1 MALDLEAYHKD
12 IEDERRQD
20 EERAAQEANQAA
32 WEAKPFYSK
41 AATIISED
49 VGAIADAAGDRL
61 GKIRDAYSAYHDA
74 QVASRDKYGIYIPTP
89 EVQEAGDNL
98 RGVVL
103 EPVTHPIKSFV
114 GGYIN
119 QKADEG
125 STIAQDVRQSETFV
139 HYFMTPEDKLK
150 KAKEIEDT
158 TGISADAFINDDVAY
173 KQALNVYDYKRA
185 KAAVMPEDQAMEA
198 VWQEFPELRNVSLT
212 NPNDAAL
219 ALHDMDSVR
228 QTHGIVETF
237 NHFIALGNK
246 ELEYNNLQ
254 YKIMTN
260 RADDND
266 RERAADLE
274 RMIAEDKKTAPSFF
288 DDPLSAIVGGMASSG
303 PEMLQSI
310 REGVRDGLITAEAAA
325 IVGAALG
332 TGVEPLGGTLVG
344 GAAGAGAG
352 FITGFVRSVFGSVA
366 RRQAMRT
373 AITRGMQFGAFEG
386 MRRPE
391 TGSRYAEYGNMKDTD
406 GNPLLTDN
414 DRRLYATLGGAANAG
429 IEMANFG
436 IATKPLSRG
445 AVNFLT
451 KGGTDKYAVDAIK
464 GVVDVAKYDVAK
476 RESVAAFAKAQV
488 KDTLKIAATE
498 SAEEGAQSI
507 ADDLIHNRIVD
518 ASDGRAA
525 DKAYSIG
532 DIAAN
537 ALVASVEAIPA
548 GLGFGMASSLGGGSL
563 GSVRHAQRLFS
574 EKAKEELA
582 AQKTMTGTV
591 MLNRLQQVASS
602 AKLKETAPDVQQK
615 IIRTQV
621 QGSGFEN
628 AYIDTAMAVKKENG
642 LADLKEVAKTAGI
655 REEELEKTIQSGG
668 HLFVPAEK
676 YAQSAASPQLL
687 ESVSF
692 SPETDSLARM
702 KENAK
707 MLSDALET
715 AQKRAVHARAD
726 IVKSIADEYFPEAR
740 ENLDEQEKARLYGER
755 DMAKAVIAQ
764 NTESPA
770 EGWRSL
776 YNDFTAARDE
786 ILQPAMDALSK
797 GMKQGVDILPLGEDG
812 RGIRVSNNA
821 PWYQEY
827 YKQHGKAPNQAQL
840 RDLAYLLT
848 VGDAS
853 APNVEGWIPTT
864 REAAEAMDAARGELD
879 ELNGHIQT
887 LENIKERMMKV
898 DSFEVKGSAG
908 LSPEGY
914 KLYRQ
919 IIEMLEKIGGEQK
932 EDKQTKVA
940 RMNAMLFAHHADIF
954 AAAMRTQEGKEEY
967 TALNYF
973 RDRFALRYGGTDMR
987 SNEDVLH
994 QAVRAGL
1001 NLDEQVQV
1009 VGFDTLANDL
1019 KGKSDKEIIAYISKL
1034 SRTEPIPVADFK
1046 ALVGLPKDNDRY
1058 GQRHLIRGK
1067 ANQSAANRAARN
1079 TVLSNFRD
1087 VVQHAVVV
1095 EVVPNTKKKSLH
1107 GLQGAKWRTQKRK
1120 NEVENYYRLMV
1131 PVRINGR
1138 IRTLVIVAEEHNGV
1152 VSSPTS
1158 VKVYEIY
1165 YAKKHPLATAPITET
1180 SSKAGAKAG
1189 VSVAEE
1195 DALSTI
1201 SIRDMLTGVKD
1212 ADGNLYAQSATNVPS
1227 SEKEAVRKQ
1236 YEGTEQWMKAPN
1248 GKPTNLTEDQ
1258 WVAVRTPAFKAWFGD
1273 WEQAARLM
1281 LPRHAENLE
1290 EAAAAARSIAGKR
1303 LTNDLLGVDAF
1314 LSNKNI
1320 GKMVSASAT
1329 RKSVDA
1335 RVHALAVANVDRLF
1349 SRAITEYT
1357 HKDRDNDKNI
1367 KQIHRMFSPFVVGDN
1382 VFVAK
1387 LTVKELVQEKEG
1399 NRLYSVEAL
1408 EIKEASRKWN
1418 AAYNATE
1425 GVLTSF
1431 PQEAFDNIIARFLP
1445 DGKNCSKIVDE
1456 NGEPMVVYHGSDAEF
1471 EVFDRTKGRSGMDIQ
1486 GMFFSPWDYE
1496 SEGYGKNVR
1505 AFFLNI
1511 KNPATG
1517 SKSYEVFSKY
1527 KSENYAG
1534 IKARD
1539 ELEHSGYD
1547 GVASGNMEDE
1557 DLEFI
1562 AFEPNQIKSATD
1574 NNGAFS
1580 PDDANIYHQKD
1591 SLEKNVGESTHAI
1604 PLDDGQGKVV
1614 DIQFVDVD
1622 EKRALQSPHIGIRFS
1637 DEEYKIGDDV
1647 ENSHNWVDGDW
1658 TDEELDGT
1666 STVNVAEPWSYD
1678 SLDELKE
1685 TAIKRLNKA
1694 GRYPYD
1700 YAYLVA
1706 GTSSDYGE
1714 DTNESIIRN
1723 AEVVGILK
1731 LVRESEAES
1740 FNQMLRQEV
1749 KGEISKEDGKRI
1761 ITLFERAD
1769 ESTFM
1774 HEMGHM
1780 FLMDLDELAKMDE
1793 ASAKELETVN
1803 AWAEWHE
1810 GAADEYAE
1818 TDFADEFRDHENAIL
1833 AAKKSGDVVAE
1844 KAALERWR
1852 QERFARGFEMYLS
1865 EGKAPSAAMRS
1876 VFRRFKAFLRKIYNL
1891 AKNAGAMPSVEVQ
1904 AVMARMIATE
1914 NEIAEAKLD
1923 ERFRPIEKLLGK
1935 ESVESL
1941 LGETEAELYKRW
1953 TQEAQEE
1960 AEDILRKRVMN
1971 DLKKEAR
1978 EELNQKVEAERERK
1992 RAELENDPVYLA
2004 EYAMRQGGST
2014 DVVMNWFPSYAA
2026 YKKARGKRKTL
2037 ENELKD
2043 YITEYARKLDEQI
2056 MQAHLSDENV
2066 ARAMQ
2071 TPKAYHRRLAIESA
2085 ALRRK
2090 ERLMRLLG
2098 GNAPEEVKK
2107 KAVAEAKKA
2116 ESPTRRGTK
2125 QEVRKE
2131 YERSAY
2137 EHERF
2142 MREEARA
2149 YLREREISES
2159 CNPRFFRR
2167 NERKYARAMDK
2178 AAAAGKWSEV
2188 LALKEQQAF
2197 AAACAYEAEKNEKR
2211 LNQLL
2216 ANVKRKLS
2224 ARTVR
2229 LAADERYW
2237 LNHIGY
2243 LLGLKAN
2250 DEEKPVKCAKL
2261 SELFEQYKDNNDI
2274 DACDPSDLLDVIT
2287 EGKKRYQEMQLD
2299 DFADI
2304 VNALGILYNA
2314 GRRRNEML
2322 TKSMQ
2327 GKTTDDILGEIF
2339 TDDTALKPSGIVEH
2353 PVSDDIGGMGYSE
2366 LVARIPLLG
2375 EVVAKAAQEGNIQL
2389 TKPELILRLM
2399 GDKAH
2404 RYIYGTYD
2412 RAQMKESELLEEKRA
2427 ALEKIFSVYSR
2438 REKMKWKDRNIDA
2451 HGDMISKENVLCL
2464 AMNWGTETNRKR
2476 VMDDIGQRFDVM
2488 RTLKENMTEK
2498 DWKVVQE
2505 VWNLLDTFWEESAR
2519 TEERLNGARVGK
2531 VPASAFTIETADG
2544 KEITL
2549 RGGYYPLRYNPKKAS
2564 KVNDKQTE
2572 EDVKGRMTGA
2582 QVFGTKRSHVK
2593 ERSEGDVIAPVLL
2606 RFDVLKDHIF
2616 NASHNIAF
2624 RIAARDVY
2632 RIINDKKFEAYVSS
2646 TYGRPIYDYLKQWAV
2661 DVWAVPVEASDSAA
2675 SGINRIIGGL
2685 RRNSTMA
2692 IMGWRLWP
2700 CLENVMTNTFLNMDK
2715 IGVRK
2720 TAKAYLEGL
2729 PIFGRGP
2736 KALRDMAK
2744 KSAFMADRISN
2755 MERDIRR
2762 DPHIFDPTYAPL
2774 EFLRDNAYFGISFTD
2789 QLFSVPLWNKV
2800 YQEAFPK
2807 ALAQINEENEANKR
2821 TYQEAQN
2828 RVHELRAEIY
2838 DLRREMEEK
2847 VDPLLQ
2853 EIIREKNKERIR
2865 EMKKHVRE
2873 KKERIRAKEKEFAE
2887 AGIALERAG
2896 ELPIY
2901 DEAERIRE
2909 AEMRAV
2915 QAGDAAVRDTFGS
2928 GQTKDISGAQR
2939 TRSELFKLF
2948 TSFFSFFNT
2957 QYNAALEA
2965 HYRGKYSKTGYKH
2978 IHVWMPLARTIL
2990 FRIVLVGILGGLG
3003 KAALGLDGG
3012 DDKDKYRKVQDPKTG
3027 EITKV
3032 EIPWEERW
3040 MNTVMKN
3047 TLSTATGMFPG
3058 IRDLAGLALDR
3069 IFDGT
3074 TYGRTFEF
3082 GSVASRGFDQAQ
3094 ATWNLIMKKGED
3106 DLKREEEEAK
3116 ERERVKKMTRKQRE
3130 KYEEEKKYKKPKKE
3144 VGYVDIA
3151 KSAAQTVSTFTA
3163 SRHGITNTPSDGLFS
3178 IAQFAV
3184 DMMET
3189 DNYYDP
3195 DIRNVLRA
3203 VIFDKKLREKE
3214 VPKKPEPPKKKQRR
3228 TRGRKERTND

>member
-98 RGVVL
+98 RGAVL

-212 NPNDAAL
+212 NPTEAAL

-274 RMIAEDKKTAPSFF
+274 RMIAEDKKVAPSFF

-332 TGVEPLGGTLVG
+332 TGIEPLGGTLVG

-352 FITGFVRSVFGSVA
+352 FVTGFVRSVFGSAA

-391 TGSRYAEYGNMKDTD
+391 TGSRYAKYGNMKDTD

-414 DRRLYATLGGAANAG
+414 DRRFYSALGGAANAG
-429 IEMANFG
+429 IEMVGLG

-464 GVVDVAKYDVAK
+464 GVVDAAKYDVAK

-507 ADDLIHNRIVD
+507 ADDLIHNRIVS

-563 GSVRHAQRLFS
+563 GSVRHARRLFS

-655 REEELEKTIQSGG
+655 RDEELQKTIESGG

-740 ENLDEQEKARLYGER
+740 ENLDEQEKARLYSER

-827 YKQHGKAPNQAQL
+827 YKEHGKAPNQAQL

-864 REAAEAMDAARGELD
+864 REVAEAMDAARGELD
-879 ELNGHIQT
+879 ELNGHIKT

-919 IIEMLEKIGGEQK
+919 IMEMLEKIGGEQK

-967 TALNYF
+967 TALDYF
-973 RDRFALRYGGTDMR
+973 KDRFALRYGGTDMR
-987 SNEDVLH
+987 DGFAQSSSARRLKEDMLAWKQKVDDFLAGKLPLHNNVVMRSPLVFDLIGADSTLDIAIDRNILQKLVDKHHFTRRNLLELPKKIADPLFVLRAIDTKTGVEDTQKRIVVIDMEINGATVMVPFVVNTAQGMNKIASAYGREKSPGQPNDQWYIDRLNQKNLLYINKNRTARWVATRTGAAGRHNAPLTKQSFSKLSIPDETALGKLKKENQGFYQSAWHGTPHDFREFLLEMIGTGEGAQTHGWGLYFAQNREVSEWYKAVLGEVQRVIIHAGDKTYAMHPDGYRIERNSGDALQEGSPIEIALSAFEDSDANVENAIRETTDYLEKMERIKDSAARERNKNLIREALRILQEEADAWKLEKKKSSLFKVEIPDDDVL
-994 QAVRAGL
+994 
-1001 NLDEQVQV
+1001 LDEQKSIADQHKNVREL
-1009 VGFDTLANDL
+1009 LANIVKEDGGRLL
-1019 KGKSDKEIIAYISKL
+1019 KYLGY
-1034 SRTEPIPVADFK
+1034 
-1046 ALVGLPKDNDRY
+1046 
-1058 GQRHLIRGK
+1058 
-1067 ANQSAANRAARN
+1067 
-1079 TVLSNFRD
+1079 
-1087 VVQHAVVV
+1087 
-1095 EVVPNTKKKSLH
+1095 
-1107 GLQGAKWRTQKRK
+1107 
-1120 NEVENYYRLMV
+1120 
-1131 PVRINGR
+1131 
-1138 IRTLVIVAEEHNGV
+1138 EEHN
-1152 VSSPTS
+1152 
-1158 VKVYEIY
+1158 KR
-1165 YAKKHPLATAPITET
+1165 YAEVMQEYRRLESLIAFGKRVGDGMFVTKFLRA
-1180 SSKAGAKAG
+1180 AGHTNEEVDIFRRDHAKA
-1189 VSVAEE
+1189 V
-1195 DALSTI
+1195 
-1201 SIRDMLTGVKD
+1201 TG
-1212 ADGNLYAQSATNVPS
+1212 
-1227 SEKEAVRKQ
+1227 KERLIKE
-1236 YEGTEQWMKAPN
+1236 YSKSKKELEQK
-1248 GKPTNLTEDQ
+1248 
-1258 WVAVRTPAFKAWFGD
+1258 
-1273 WEQAARLM
+1273 
-1281 LPRHAENLE
+1281 
-1290 EAAAAARSIAGKR
+1290 IAGFAK
-1303 LTNDLLGVDAF
+1303 AF
-1314 LSNKNI
+1314 FKDENILKNI
-1320 GKMVSASAT
+1320 TGENFY
-1329 RKSVDA
+1329 D
-1335 RVHALAVANVDRLF
+1335 AVAHVHE
-1349 SRAITEYT
+1349 S
-1357 HKDRDNDKNI
+1357 
-1367 KQIHRMFSPFVVGDN
+1367 
-1382 VFVAK
+1382 
-1387 LTVKELVQEKEG
+1387 QE
-1399 NRLYSVEAL
+1399 
-1408 EIKEASRKWN
+1408 EASR
-1418 AAYNATE
+1418 Y
-1425 GVLTSF
+1425 
-1431 PQEAFDNIIARFLP
+1431 
-1445 DGKNCSKIVDE
+1445 
-1456 NGEPMVVYHGSDAEF
+1456 
-1471 EVFDRTKGRSGMDIQ
+1471 
-1486 GMFFSPWDYE
+1486 
-1496 SEGYGKNVR
+1496 
-1505 AFFLNI
+1505 LNI
-1511 KNPATG
+1511 H
-1517 SKSYEVFSKY
+1517 
-1527 KSENYAG
+1527 G
-1534 IKARD
+1534 IK
-1539 ELEHSGYD
+1539 GITYD
-1547 GVASGNMEDE
+1547 GQRDGRCFVI
-1557 DLEFI
+1557 F
-1562 AFEPNQIKSATD
+1562 
-1574 NNGAFS
+1574 
-1580 PDDANIYHQKD
+1580 DD
-1591 SLEKNVGESTHAI
+1591 
-1604 PLDDGQGKVV
+1604 
-1614 DIQFVDVD
+1614 
-1622 EKRALQSPHIGIRFS
+1622 
-1637 DEEYKIGDDV
+1637 
-1647 ENSHNWVDGDW
+1647 
-1658 TDEELDGT
+1658 
-1666 STVNVAEPWSYD
+1666 
-1678 SLDELKE
+1678 
-1685 TAIKRLNKA
+1685 KA
-1694 GRYPYD
+1694 
-1700 YAYLVA
+1700 V
-1706 GTSSDYGE
+1706 
-1714 DTNESIIRN
+1714 SII
-1723 AEVVGILK
+1723 EK
-1731 LVRESEAES
+1731 

-1749 KGEISKEDGKRI
+1749 RGEISKEDGKRI
-1761 ITLFERAD
+1761 ITLFESAD

-1793 ASAKELETVN
+1793 ASAKDLETVN
-1803 AWAEWHE
+1803 AWAQWRE

-1833 AAKKSGDVVAE
+1833 AAKKAGDTVAE
-1844 KAALERWR
+1844 KAAMERWR
-1852 QERFARGFEMYLS
+1852 QERFARGFEMYLA
-1865 EGKAPSAAMRS
+1865 EGKAPSAAVRG

-1891 AKNAGAMPSVEVQ
+1891 AKNVGAMPSVEVQ

-1978 EELNQKVEAERERK
+1978 EEFNQKVEAERERK

-2043 YITEYARKLDEQI
+2043 YMTEYARKLDEQI
-2056 MQAHLSDENV
+2056 MQEHLSDENV

-2116 ESPTRRGTK
+2116 ESQTRRGTK

-2178 AAAAGKWSEV
+2178 AAAAGKWSDV

-2197 AAACAYEAEKNEKR
+2197 AAACAYEAERNEDR
-2211 LNQLL
+2211 LNKLVES
-2216 ANVKRKLS
+2216 VKRKLS

-2261 SELFEQYKDNNDI
+2261 SELFARYQENIDI

-2304 VNALGILYNA
+2304 VNALGILYNV

-2327 GKTTDDILGEIF
+2327 GKTTDDVLGEIF
-2339 TDDTALKPSGIVEH
+2339 TDDTALKPSGIVEN
-2353 PVSDDIGGMGYSE
+2353 PVSEDTGGIGYGE
-2366 LVARIPLLG
+2366 LL
-2375 EVVAKAAQEGNIQL
+2375 AKMPFVGKVLAKYGQEGSLLL
-2389 TKPELILRLM
+2389 TKPELIMRLI
-2399 GDKAH
+2399 GEKAH
-2404 RYIYGTYD
+2404 RYLYGTYE
-2412 RAQMKESELLEEKRA
+2412 RAQMKESEILGEKKEE
-2427 ALEKIFSVYSR
+2427 LEKIFSVYTR
-2438 REKMKWKDRNIDA
+2438 KERMKWKDRNIDA
-2451 HGDMISKENVLCL
+2451 HGDMLSKENVLCI
-2464 AMNWGTETNRKR
+2464 AMNWGTFTNRKR
-2476 VMDDIGQRFDVM
+2476 VLDGVGQKFDVI
-2488 RTLKENMTEK
+2488 RTLHENMTEK

-2519 TEERLNGARVGK
+2519 TEERLNGAHIGK
-2531 VPASAFTIETADG
+2531 VPAHEFTIKTADG
-2544 KEITL
+2544 KEVTL
-2549 RGGYYPLRYNPKKAS
+2549 KGGYYPLRYNAEKS
-2564 KVNDKQTE
+2564 SNVQDKTAE
-2572 EDVKGRMTGA
+2572 EAAKGTMTGA
-2582 QVFGTKRSHVK
+2582 QVFGTKRGHTKARV
-2593 ERSEGDVIAPVLL
+2593 EGDVVLPVLL
-2606 RFDVLKDHIF
+2606 EFSVLQEHVY
-2616 NASHNIAF
+2616 NAAHNIAF

-2646 TYGRPIYDYLKQWAV
+2646 NYGRPVYKYLKQWAV
-2661 DVWAVPVEASDSAA
+2661 DVWAIPADGTDLAGSAISRA
-2675 SGINRIIGGL
+2675 L
-2685 RRNSTMA
+2685 AAFRRNSTMA
-2692 IMGWRLWP
+2692 IMGWRVWP
-2700 CLENVMTNTFLNMDK
+2700 VVENVSNIAPVVDK
-2715 IGVRK
+2715 LGARRALQAVIAFALHPK
-2720 TAKAYLEGL
+2720 TLLA
-2729 PIFGRGP
+2729 
-2736 KALRDMAK
+2736 MSK
-2744 KSAFMADRISN
+2744 KSIFMADRINN
-2755 MERDIRR
+2755 MERDVRR
-2762 DPHIFDPTYAPL
+2762 DSHTFDPTYKPL
-2774 EFLRDNAYFGISFTD
+2774 EFLRDNAYRALSFTD
-2789 QLFSVPLWNKV
+2789 LALSVPTWNSA
-2800 YQEAFPK
+2800 YNEAFPK
-2807 ALAQINEENEANKR
+2807 AMAQINEENEANKR

-2838 DLRREMEEK
+2838 DLRREMEEI
-2847 VDPLLQ
+2847 VDPSLQ
-2853 EIIREKNKERIR
+2853 
-2865 EMKKHVRE
+2865 
-2873 KKERIRAKEKEFAE
+2873 ERIRAKEKEFAE

-2928 GQTKDISGAQR
+2928 GQTKDLAAIQR
-2939 TRSELFKLF
+2939 SRNEAVKMF
-2948 TSFFSFFNT
+2948 TSFYSFFNT
-2957 QYNAALEA
+2957 QFNAVLESYYGGKYNADG
-2965 HYRGKYSKTGYKH
+2965 YRH
-2978 IHVWMPLARTIL
+2978 IRVWMPFARSML
-2990 FRIVLVGILGGLG
+2990 YRIILVGLIGGLG
-3003 KAALGLDGG
+3003 KAALGLEG
-3012 DDKDKYRKVQDPKTG
+3012 DDDRDKYRNVVDPKTG
-3027 EITKV
+3027 KTTKV
-3032 EIPWEERW
+3032 EVPWEERW
-3040 MNTVMKN
+3040 MNVIGKN
-3047 TLSTATGMFPG
+3047 TVSTATGMIPLV
-3058 IRDLAGLALDR
+3058 RDLIGMVTDAL
-3069 IFDGT
+3069 FDGT
-3074 TYGRTFEF
+3074 ARGRNFEV
-3082 GSVASRGFDQAQ
+3082 GSVLSRGGKQAV

-3106 DLKREEEEAK
+3106 DLKREAEEAK

-3130 KYEEEKKYKKPKKE
+3130 KYEEGKKYKKPKKE

-3163 SRHGITNTPSDGLFS
+3163 SRHGVTNTLSDGVFS
-3178 IAQFAV
+3178 AVQFAV

-3195 DIRNVLRA
+3195 RVTNVMRA

-3214 VPKKPEPPKKKQRR
+3214 VPKKPEPPKKQRR

>member
-1 MALDLEAYHKD
+1 MAFDLEGYLQ
-12 IEDERRQD
+12 EGR
-20 EERAAQEANQAA
+20 EEREQREAAQAEREAKEANQAA

-49 VGAIADAAGDRL
+49 VGAIADAAGDRI
-61 GKIRDAYSAYHDA
+61 GKIKDAYSAYYETQA
-74 QVASRDKYGIYIPTP
+74 ASRDKYGIYIPTP

-185 KAAVMPEDQAMEA
+185 KTAVMPEDQAMEA

-212 NPNDAAL
+212 NPTEAAL

-274 RMIAEDKKTAPSFF
+274 RMIAEDKKVAPSFF

-303 PEMLQSI
+303 PEMLQII

-332 TGVEPLGGTLVG
+332 TGIEPLGGTLVG
-344 GAAGAGAG
+344 GAG
-352 FITGFVRSVFGSVA
+352 FTTGFVRSVFGSAV

-391 TGSRYAEYGNMKDTD
+391 TGSRFAEYGNMKDTD

-436 IATKPLSRG
+436 IVTKPLSRG

-464 GVVDVAKYDVAK
+464 GIVDSAKYDVAK

-498 SAEEGAQSI
+498 SAEEGTQSI
-507 ADDLIHNRIVD
+507 ADDLIHNRIID

-563 GSVRHAQRLFS
+563 GSVRHARRLFS

-621 QGSGFEN
+621 QGTGFEN

-655 REEELEKTIQSGG
+655 RDEELQKTIESGG

-692 SPETDSLARM
+692 SPETDSAARM

-740 ENLDEQEKARLYGER
+740 ENLDEQEKARLYSER

-786 ILQPAMDALSK
+786 ILQPAIDALSK

-853 APNVEGWIPTT
+853 APQVDGWIPTT

-879 ELNGHIQT
+879 ELNGHIKT

-954 AAAMRTQEGKEEY
+954 AAAMRTQEGKEKY
-967 TALNYF
+967 TALDYF

-987 SNEDVLH
+987 QN
-994 QAVRAGL
+994 GL
-1001 NLDEQVQV
+1001 
-1009 VGFDTLANDL
+1009 
-1019 KGKSDKEIIAYISKL
+1019 Y
-1034 SRTEPIPVADFK
+1034 
-1046 ALVGLPKDNDRY
+1046 
-1058 GQRHLIRGK
+1058 
-1067 ANQSAANRAARN
+1067 
-1079 TVLSNFRD
+1079 
-1087 VVQHAVVV
+1087 
-1095 EVVPNTKKKSLH
+1095 
-1107 GLQGAKWRTQKRK
+1107 
-1120 NEVENYYRLMV
+1120 
-1131 PVRINGR
+1131 
-1138 IRTLVIVAEEHNGV
+1138 
-1152 VSSPTS
+1152 
-1158 VKVYEIY
+1158 
-1165 YAKKHPLATAPITET
+1165 
-1180 SSKAGAKAG
+1180 
-1189 VSVAEE
+1189 
-1195 DALSTI
+1195 
-1201 SIRDMLTGVKD
+1201 
-1212 ADGNLYAQSATNVPS
+1212 QSATDVPS
-1227 SEKEAVRKQ
+1227 AEKEAVRKQ

-1335 RVHALAVANVDRLF
+1335 RVHAIAVANVDRLF

-1367 KQIHRMFSPFVVGDN
+1367 KQIHRVFSPFVVGDN

-1445 DGKNCSKIVDE
+1445 DGKDCSKIVDE

-1486 GMFFSPWDYE
+1486 GMFFSPWAYE

-1557 DLEFI
+1557 DLEYI
-1562 AFEPNQIKSATD
+1562 AFEPNQIKSAMD

-1591 SLEKNVGESTHAI
+1591 SLEKKVGESAHAI

-1637 DEEYKIGDDV
+1637 DEEYKLGDDV

-1749 KGEISKEDGKRI
+1749 RGEISKEDGKRI
-1761 ITLFERAD
+1761 ITLFESAD

-1978 EELNQKVEAERERK
+1978 EEFNQKVEAERERK

-2056 MQAHLSDENV
+2056 MQEHLSDENV

-2107 KAVAEAKKA
+2107 KAVAEAKKQE
-2116 ESPTRRGTK
+2116 ESQTRRGTK

-2197 AAACAYEAEKNEKR
+2197 AAACAYEAERNEDR
-2211 LNQLL
+2211 LNKLVEG
-2216 ANVKRKLS
+2216 VKRKLN

-2250 DEEKPVKCAKL
+2250 DEEKPVNCAKL
-2261 SELFEQYKDNNDI
+2261 SELFTRYQENIDI

-2304 VNALGILYNA
+2304 VNALGILYNV

-2327 GKTTDDILGEIF
+2327 GKTTDDIIGDIV

-2451 HGDMISKENVLCL
+2451 HGDMLSKENVLCL
-2464 AMNWGTETNRKR
+2464 AMNWGTFTNRKR
-2476 VMDDIGQRFDVM
+2476 VMDDIGQKFDVI
-2488 RTLKENMTEK
+2488 RTLHENMTEK

-2531 VPASAFTIETADG
+2531 VPAHEFTIKTADG

-2549 RGGYYPLRYNPKKAS
+2549 KGGYYPLRYNPKKAS
-2564 KVNDKQTE
+2564 KIGDKQTE

-2675 SGINRIIGGL
+2675 MGINRIIGGL

-2692 IMGWRLWP
+2692 IMGWRMWP
-2700 CLENVMTNTFLNMDK
+2700 CLENMLTNTLLNMDK
-2715 IGVRK
+2715 IGIRK
-2720 TAKAYLEGL
+2720 TMSAYFEGL
-2729 PIFGRGP
+2729 PVISKGP

-2744 KSAFMADRISN
+2744 KSSFMADRINN

-2762 DPHIFDPTYAPL
+2762 DPHIFDPTYRPL
-2774 EFLRDNAYFGISFTD
+2774 EFLRDNAYFCMGFTD
-2789 QLFSVPLWNKV
+2789 QLFSVPLWSKV
-2800 YQEAFPK
+2800 YKEAFPK
-2807 ALAQINEENEANKR
+2807 AMAHINEENEANKR

-2838 DLRREMEEK
+2838 DLRREMEEI
-2847 VDPLLQ
+2847 VDPSLQ
-2853 EIIREKNKERIR
+2853 
-2865 EMKKHVRE
+2865 
-2873 KKERIRAKEKEFAE
+2873 ERIRAKEKEFAE

-2928 GQTKDISGAQR
+2928 GQTKDLAGVQR

-2957 QYNAALEA
+2957 QYNASLEA
-2965 HYRGKYSKTGYKH
+2965 HYGGKYGKGGYKH

-2990 FRIVLVGILGGLG
+2990 FRMILVGILGGLG
-3003 KAALGLDGG
+3003 KAALGLEG
-3012 DDKDKYRKVQDPKTG
+3012 DDDRDKYQNVVDPKTG
-3027 EITKV
+3027 KTTKV
-3032 EIPWEERW
+3032 EVPWEDRW
-3040 MNTVMKN
+3040 MKTVLKN

-3058 IRDLAGLALDR
+3058 IRDIAGFALDR

-3074 TYGRTFEF
+3074 TYGRSLEF
-3082 GSVASRGFDQAQ
+3082 GSVASRGWKQAA
-3094 ATWNLIMKKGED
+3094 ATWNLIRKKGDD
-3106 DLKREEEEAK
+3106 DLKREAEKVK

-3163 SRHGITNTPSDGLFS
+3163 SHHGVTNTLSDGVFS
-3178 IAQFAV
+3178 AVQFAV

-3195 DIRNVLRA
+3195 RVTNVMRA

-3214 VPKKPEPPKKKQRR
+3214 VPKKPESPKKKQRG

>member
-1 MALDLEAYHKD
+1 MAFDLEGYLQ
-12 IEDERRQD
+12 EGR
-20 EERAAQEANQAA
+20 EEREQREAAQAEREAKEANQAE

-61 GKIRDAYSAYHDA
+61 GKIKDAYSAYYEA
-74 QVASRDKYGIYIPTP
+74 QAASRDKYGIYIPTP

-125 STIAQDVRQSETFV
+125 STIAQNVRNTETFT
-139 HYFMTPEDKLK
+139 HYFMTHEDKLK

-158 TGISADAFINDDVAY
+158 TGISSDAFINDDVAY

-212 NPNDAAL
+212 NPTEAAL

-274 RMIAEDKKTAPSFF
+274 QMIAEDKKTAPSFF

-325 IVGAALG
+325 LAGAALG
-332 TGVEPLGGTLVG
+332 TGIEPLGGTLVG
-344 GAAGAGAG
+344 GAAGATGGFVVGTARSVITRATMGQLARAGLGAG
-352 FITGFVRSVFGSVA
+352 
-366 RRQAMRT
+366 MRV
-373 AITRGMQFGAFEG
+373 GAFEG

-414 DRRLYATLGGAANAG
+414 DRRFYAALGGAANAG

-464 GVVDVAKYDVAK
+464 GIVDSAKYDVAK

-507 ADDLIHNRIVD
+507 ADDLIHNRIVG

-563 GSVRHAQRLFS
+563 GSVRHARRLFF

-621 QGSGFEN
+621 QGTGFEN

-655 REEELEKTIQSGG
+655 REEELQKTIESGG

-692 SPETDSLARM
+692 SPETDSAARM

-740 ENLDEQEKARLYGER
+740 ETLDKQEKARLHSER

-786 ILQPAMDALSK
+786 ILQPAIDALSK

-827 YKQHGKAPNQAQL
+827 YKEHGKAPNQAQL

-853 APNVEGWIPTT
+853 APQVEGWIPTT

-954 AAAMRTQEGKEEY
+954 AAAMRTQEGKEKY
-967 TALNYF
+967 TALDYF

-987 SNEDVLH
+987 QN
-994 QAVRAGL
+994 GL
-1001 NLDEQVQV
+1001 
-1009 VGFDTLANDL
+1009 
-1019 KGKSDKEIIAYISKL
+1019 Y
-1034 SRTEPIPVADFK
+1034 
-1046 ALVGLPKDNDRY
+1046 
-1058 GQRHLIRGK
+1058 
-1067 ANQSAANRAARN
+1067 
-1079 TVLSNFRD
+1079 
-1087 VVQHAVVV
+1087 
-1095 EVVPNTKKKSLH
+1095 
-1107 GLQGAKWRTQKRK
+1107 
-1120 NEVENYYRLMV
+1120 
-1131 PVRINGR
+1131 
-1138 IRTLVIVAEEHNGV
+1138 
-1152 VSSPTS
+1152 
-1158 VKVYEIY
+1158 
-1165 YAKKHPLATAPITET
+1165 
-1180 SSKAGAKAG
+1180 
-1189 VSVAEE
+1189 
-1195 DALSTI
+1195 
-1201 SIRDMLTGVKD
+1201 
-1212 ADGNLYAQSATNVPS
+1212 QSATDVPS
-1227 SEKEAVRKQ
+1227 AEKDAVRKQ

-1248 GKPTNLTEDQ
+1248 GEPTNLTEDQ

-1574 NNGAFS
+1574 NNGVFS

-1591 SLEKNVGESTHAI
+1591 SLEKNVGESAHAI

-1658 TDEELDGT
+1658 TDEELDGA

-1810 GAADEYAE
+1810 GAAEEYKD

-1833 AAKKSGDVVAE
+1833 AAKKSGDAVAE

-1914 NEIAEAKLD
+1914 NEITEAKLD

-1941 LGETEAELYKRW
+1941 LGETEAELYQRW

-1978 EELNQKVEAERERK
+1978 EEFNEKVEVERERK

-2043 YITEYARKLDEQI
+2043 YMTEYARKLDEQI
-2056 MQAHLSDENV
+2056 MQEHLSDENV

-2197 AAACAYEAEKNEKR
+2197 AAACAYEAERNEDR
-2211 LNQLL
+2211 LNKLVEG
-2216 ANVKRKLS
+2216 VKRKLN

-2250 DEEKPVKCAKL
+2250 DEEKPVNCAKL
-2261 SELFEQYKDNNDI
+2261 SELFTRYQENIDI

-2304 VNALGILYNA
+2304 VNALGILYNV

-2353 PVSDDIGGMGYSE
+2353 PVSEDTGGVGYGE
-2366 LVARIPLLG
+2366 LL
-2375 EVVAKAAQEGNIQL
+2375 AKTPFVGKVLAKYGQEGSLLL
-2389 TKPELILRLM
+2389 TKPELIMRLL
-2399 GDKAH
+2399 GEKAH
-2404 RYIYGTYD
+2404 RYLYGTYD
-2412 RAQMKESELLEEKRA
+2412 RAQMKESEILGEKQKE
-2427 ALEKIFSVYSR
+2427 LEKIFSVYTR
-2438 REKMKWKDRNIDA
+2438 KERMKWKDRNIDA
-2451 HGDMISKENVLCL
+2451 HGDMLSKENVLCL
-2464 AMNWGTETNRKR
+2464 AMNWGTFTNRKR
-2476 VMDDIGQRFDVM
+2476 VMDDIGQKFDVI
-2488 RTLKENMTEK
+2488 RTLHENMTEK

-2505 VWNLLDTFWEESAR
+2505 VWNLVDTFWEESAR
-2519 TEERLNGARVGK
+2519 TEERLNGAHIGK
-2531 VPASAFTIETADG
+2531 VPAHEFTIKTADG
-2544 KEITL
+2544 KEVTL
-2549 RGGYYPLRYNPKKAS
+2549 KGGYYPLRYNAEKS
-2564 KVNDKQTE
+2564 SNVQDKTAE
-2572 EDVKGRMTGA
+2572 EAAKGTMTGA
-2582 QVFGTKRSHVK
+2582 QVFGTKREHTKARV
-2593 ERSEGDVIAPVLL
+2593 EGDVVLPVRLE
-2606 RFDVLKDHIF
+2606 FSVLQEHIY

-2632 RIINDKKFEAYVSS
+2632 RIINDKEFEAYVSS
-2646 TYGRPIYDYLKQWAV
+2646 NYGRPVYKYLKQWAV
-2661 DVWAVPVEASDSAA
+2661 DVWAIPADGTDIAGSAISRA
-2675 SGINRIIGGL
+2675 L
-2685 RRNSTMA
+2685 AAFRRNSTMA
-2692 IMGWRLWP
+2692 IMGWRMWP
-2700 CLENVMTNTFLNMDK
+2700 VVENVSNIAPVVDK
-2715 IGVRK
+2715 LGARRALQAVIAFALHPK
-2720 TAKAYLEGL
+2720 TLLA
-2729 PIFGRGP
+2729 
-2736 KALRDMAK
+2736 MSK
-2744 KSAFMADRISN
+2744 KSIFMADRINN
-2755 MERDIRR
+2755 MERDVRR
-2762 DPHIFDPTYAPL
+2762 DSHTFDPTYKPL
-2774 EFLRDNAYFGISFTD
+2774 EFLRDNAYRALSFTD
-2789 QLFSVPLWNKV
+2789 LALSVPTWNSA
-2800 YQEAFPK
+2800 YNEAFPK

-2828 RVHELRAEIY
+2828 RVHELRAEVY
-2838 DLRREMEEK
+2838 DLRREMEET
-2847 VDPLLQ
+2847 VDPSLQ
-2853 EIIREKNKERIR
+2853 
-2865 EMKKHVRE
+2865 
-2873 KKERIRAKEKEFAE
+2873 ERIRAKEKELAE

-2928 GQTKDISGAQR
+2928 GQTKDLAAIQR
-2939 TRSELFKLF
+2939 SRNEAVKMF
-2948 TSFFSFFNT
+2948 TSFYSFFNT
-2957 QYNAALEA
+2957 QFNAVLESYYGGKYNADG
-2965 HYRGKYSKTGYKH
+2965 YRH
-2978 IHVWMPLARTIL
+2978 IRVWMPFARSVL
-2990 FRIVLVGILGGLG
+2990 YRIILVGLIGGLG
-3003 KAALGLDGG
+3003 KAALGLEG
-3012 DDKDKYRKVQDPKTG
+3012 DDDRDKYRNVVDPKTG
-3027 EITKV
+3027 KTTKV
-3032 EIPWEERW
+3032 EVPWEERW
-3040 MNTVMKN
+3040 MNVIGKN
-3047 TLSTATGMFPG
+3047 TVSTATGMIP
-3058 IRDLAGLALDR
+3058 IVRDLIGMVTDAL
-3069 IFDGT
+3069 FDGT
-3074 TYGRTFEF
+3074 TRGRNFEV
-3082 GSVASRGFDQAQ
+3082 GSVVSRGGKQAM
-3094 ATWNLIMKKGED
+3094 ATWNLIRKKGED
-3106 DLKREEEEAK
+3106 DLKREAEKVK
-3116 ERERVKKMTRKQRE
+3116 ERERVKKMTKKQRE

-3203 VIFDKKLREKE
+3203 VFFDKKLREKE
-3214 VPKKPEPPKKKQRR
+3214 VPKKSEPPKKKQRR

>member
-1 MALDLEAYHKD
+1 MAFDLEGYLQ
-12 IEDERRQD
+12 EGR
-20 EERAAQEANQAA
+20 EEREQREAAQAEREAEEANQAA

-61 GKIRDAYSAYHDA
+61 GKIKDAYSAYYEA
-74 QVASRDKYGIYIPTP
+74 QAASRDKYGIYIPTP

-98 RGVVL
+98 RGAVL

-125 STIAQDVRQSETFV
+125 STIAQNVRNTETFT
-139 HYFMTPEDKLK
+139 HYFMTSEDKLK

-185 KAAVMPEDQAMEA
+185 KSAVMPEDQAMEA

-212 NPNDAAL
+212 NPTEAAL

-325 IVGAALG
+325 LAGAALG
-332 TGVEPLGGTLVG
+332 TGIEPLGGTLVG
-344 GAAGAGAG
+344 GAAGAAGGFVVGTARSVITRATMGQLARAGLGAG
-352 FITGFVRSVFGSVA
+352 
-366 RRQAMRT
+366 MRV
-373 AITRGMQFGAFEG
+373 GAFEG

-406 GNPLLTDN
+406 GDPLLTDN

-464 GVVDVAKYDVAK
+464 GVVDAAKYDVAK

-498 SAEEGAQSI
+498 SAEEGAQSV

-563 GSVRHAQRLFS
+563 GSVRHARRLFS

-655 REEELEKTIQSGG
+655 RDEELQKTIESGG

-692 SPETDSLARM
+692 SPETDSAARM

-707 MLSDALET
+707 MLSDALEA

-740 ENLDEQEKARLYGER
+740 ENLDEQEKARLYSER

-853 APNVEGWIPTT
+853 APQVEGWIPTT
-864 REAAEAMDAARGELD
+864 REAVEAMDAARGELD
-879 ELNGHIQT
+879 ELNGHIKT

-954 AAAMRTQEGKEEY
+954 AAAMRTQEGKEKY
-967 TALNYF
+967 TALDYF

-987 SNEDVLH
+987 EGADVLH

-1009 VGFDTLANDL
+1009 VDFDTLTNDL

-1131 PVRINGR
+1131 PVHINGR
-1138 IRTLVIVAEEHNGV
+1138 IRTLVIVAEECNGV

-1165 YAKKHPLATAPITET
+1165 YAKKHPLATAPITEP

-1195 DALSTI
+1195 DALSKI

-1212 ADGNLYAQSATNVPS
+1212 ADGNVYAQSAWHGSPYDFRAFLLEMIGEGEGRQAHGWGLYFAQNREVSERYKEWLKKAKKKAIHTLTYDGESLNEQPSDIQGALRGFENYYLDLLRGKSAADVLRMMRDEHVRDKEMHENKRAEFDVPLALYEENPKISVRALLNSVDKYS
-1227 SEKEAVRKQ
+1227 SPRLTMEAAESSVPGKRRTAADLVQALKKSRELYDARAHEEESRIRAIDAVDPDKFNLDVQEPVGKLFRVEIPNDDVLLDEQKPFDEQPKFVREK
-1236 YEGTEQWMKAPN
+1236 
-1248 GKPTNLTEDQ
+1248 
-1258 WVAVRTPAFKAWFGD
+1258 
-1273 WEQAARLM
+1273 
-1281 LPRHAENLE
+1281 LE
-1290 EAAAAARSIAGKR
+1290 E
-1303 LTNDLLGVDAF
+1303 
-1314 LSNKNI
+1314 
-1320 GKMVSASAT
+1320 M
-1329 RKSVDA
+1329 
-1335 RVHALAVANVDRLF
+1335 F
-1349 SRAITEYT
+1349 SRADTEQLLYVLS
-1357 HKDRDNDKNI
+1357 KNDSRFDEVYSDYCELLDHEQDEAYAQEIRQRYNHELSRLLGSNTI
-1367 KQIHRMFSPFVVGDN
+1367 PQALLRSFASGREIYQSISDVFSRLRGD
-1382 VFVAK
+1382 
-1387 LTVKELVQEKEG
+1387 
-1399 NRLYSVEAL
+1399 
-1408 EIKEASRKWN
+1408 KEASLALNDVGIKGIT
-1418 AAYNATE
+1418 Y
-1425 GVLTSF
+1425 
-1431 PQEAFDNIIARFLP
+1431 
-1445 DGKNCSKIVDE
+1445 DGRQDGRCFV
-1456 NGEPMVVYHGSDAEF
+1456 
-1471 EVFDRTKGRSGMDIQ
+1471 VFDD
-1486 GMFFSPWDYE
+1486 
-1496 SEGYGKNVR
+1496 
-1505 AFFLNI
+1505 
-1511 KNPATG
+1511 
-1517 SKSYEVFSKY
+1517 
-1527 KSENYAG
+1527 
-1534 IKARD
+1534 KA
-1539 ELEHSGYD
+1539 
-1547 GVASGNMEDE
+1547 V
-1557 DLEFI
+1557 
-1562 AFEPNQIKSATD
+1562 
-1574 NNGAFS
+1574 
-1580 PDDANIYHQKD
+1580 
-1591 SLEKNVGESTHAI
+1591 
-1604 PLDDGQGKVV
+1604 
-1614 DIQFVDVD
+1614 
-1622 EKRALQSPHIGIRFS
+1622 
-1637 DEEYKIGDDV
+1637 
-1647 ENSHNWVDGDW
+1647 
-1658 TDEELDGT
+1658 
-1666 STVNVAEPWSYD
+1666 
-1678 SLDELKE
+1678 
-1685 TAIKRLNKA
+1685 
-1694 GRYPYD
+1694 
-1700 YAYLVA
+1700 
-1706 GTSSDYGE
+1706 
-1714 DTNESIIRN
+1714 SII
-1723 AEVVGILK
+1723 EK
-1731 LVRESEAES
+1731 

-1749 KGEISKEDGKRI
+1749 RGEISKEDGKRI
-1761 ITLFERAD
+1761 ITLFESAD

-1810 GAADEYAE
+1810 GAAEEYKD

-1833 AAKKSGDVVAE
+1833 AAKKSGDAVAE

-1914 NEIAEAKLD
+1914 NEITEAKLD

-1941 LGETEAELYKRW
+1941 LGETEAELYQRW

-1978 EELNQKVEAERERK
+1978 EEFNQKMEAERERK

-2037 ENELKD
+2037 EEELQKHVD
-2043 YITEYARKLDEQI
+2043 EYARKLDEQI
-2056 MQAHLSDENV
+2056 MQEHLSDENV

-2178 AAAAGKWSEV
+2178 AAAAGKWSDV

-2197 AAACAYEAEKNEKR
+2197 AAACAYEAERNEAR
-2211 LNQLL
+2211 LNKLVEG
-2216 ANVKRKLS
+2216 VKRKLN

-2261 SELFEQYKDNNDI
+2261 SELFTRYKNNIDI

-2304 VNALGILYNA
+2304 VNALGILYNV

-2339 TDDTALKPSGIVEH
+2339 ADDTSLKPTGIVEH
-2353 PVSDDIGGMGYSE
+2353 PVSDDTGGIGYSE
-2366 LVARIPLLG
+2366 LLAKTPFVG
-2375 EVVAKAAQEGNIQL
+2375 EVLAKYGQEGSLLL
-2389 TKPELILRLM
+2389 TKPELIMRLI
-2399 GDKAH
+2399 GEKAH
-2404 RYIYGTYD
+2404 RYLYGTYE
-2412 RAQMKESELLEEKRA
+2412 RAQMKESEILGEKKEK
-2427 ALEKIFSVYSR
+2427 LEKIFSVYTR
-2438 REKMKWKDRNIDA
+2438 KERMKWKDRNIDA
-2451 HGDMISKENVLCL
+2451 HGDMLSKENVLCL

-2476 VMDDIGQRFDVM
+2476 VMADIGQRFDVI
-2488 RTLKENMTEK
+2488 RTLHENMTEK

-2505 VWNLLDTFWEESAR
+2505 VWNLVDTFWEESAR
-2519 TEERLNGARVGK
+2519 TEERLNGAHIGK
-2531 VPASAFTIETADG
+2531 VPAHEFTIKTVDG
-2544 KEITL
+2544 KEVTL
-2549 RGGYYPLRYNPKKAS
+2549 KGGYYPLRYNAEKS
-2564 KVNDKQTE
+2564 SNVQDKTVE
-2572 EDVKGRMTGA
+2572 EAAKGTMTGA
-2582 QVFGTKRSHVK
+2582 QVFGTMRGHTKARV
-2593 ERSEGDVIAPVLL
+2593 EGDVVLPVRLEFRIL
-2606 RFDVLKDHIF
+2606 QEYVY

-2632 RIINDKKFEAYVSS
+2632 RIINDKEFEAYVSS
-2646 TYGRPIYDYLKQWAV
+2646 NYGRPVYKYLKQWAV
-2661 DVWAVPVEASDSAA
+2661 DVWAIPADGTDLAGSAVSRA
-2675 SGINRIIGGL
+2675 L
-2685 RRNSTMA
+2685 AAFRRNSTMA
-2692 IMGWRLWP
+2692 IMGWRVWP
-2700 CLENVMTNTFLNMDK
+2700 VVENVSNIAPVVDK
-2715 IGVRK
+2715 LGARRALQAVMAFAIHPK
-2720 TAKAYLEGL
+2720 TLLA
-2729 PIFGRGP
+2729 
-2736 KALRDMAK
+2736 MSK
-2744 KSAFMADRISN
+2744 KSIFMADRINN
-2755 MERDIRR
+2755 MERDVRR
-2762 DPHIFDPTYAPL
+2762 DSHTFDPTYKPL
-2774 EFLRDNAYFGISFTD
+2774 EFLRDNAYRALSFTD
-2789 QLFSVPLWNKV
+2789 LALSVPTWNSA
-2800 YQEAFPK
+2800 YNEAFPK

-2828 RVHELRAEIY
+2828 RVHELRAEVY
-2838 DLRREMEEK
+2838 DLRREMEE
-2847 VDPLLQ
+2847 VVVPLLQ

-2928 GQTKDISGAQR
+2928 GQMKDLAAIQR
-2939 TRSELFKLF
+2939 SRNEAVKMF
-2948 TSFFSFFNT
+2948 TSFYSFFNT
-2957 QYNAALEA
+2957 QFNAVLESYYGGKYNADG
-2965 HYRGKYSKTGYKH
+2965 YRH
-2978 IHVWMPLARTIL
+2978 IRVWMPFARSVL
-2990 FRIVLVGILGGLG
+2990 YRIILVGLIGGLG
-3003 KAALGLDGG
+3003 KAALGLEGD
-3012 DDKDKYRKVQDPKTG
+3012 DDKDKYRNVVDPKTG
-3027 EITKV
+3027 KTTKV
-3032 EIPWEERW
+3032 EVPWEERW
-3040 MNTVMKN
+3040 MNVIGKN
-3047 TLSTATGMFPG
+3047 TVSTATGMIP
-3058 IRDLAGLALDR
+3058 IVRDLIGMVTDAL
-3069 IFDGT
+3069 FDGT
-3074 TYGRTFEF
+3074 TRGRNFEV
-3082 GSVASRGFDQAQ
+3082 GSVLSRGGKQAW
-3094 ATWNLIMKKGED
+3094 ATWNLIRKKGDD
-3106 DLKREEEEAK
+3106 DLKREAEKVK

-3163 SRHGITNTPSDGLFS
+3163 SRHGVTNTLSDGVFS
-3178 IAQFAV
+3178 AVQFTV

-3195 DIRNVLRA
+3195 RVKNVLRS

-3228 TRGRKERTND
+3228 TRGRKERIND

>member
-1 MALDLEAYHKD
+1 MAFDLEGYLQ
-12 IEDERRQD
+12 EGR
-20 EERAAQEANQAA
+20 EEREQREAAQAEREAKEANQAE
-32 WEAKPFYSK
+32 WEAKPWYSK

-61 GKIRDAYSAYHDA
+61 GKIKDAYSAYYEA
-74 QVASRDKYGIYIPTP
+74 QAASRDKYGIYIPTP

-125 STIAQDVRQSETFV
+125 STIAQDVRQSETFL
-139 HYFMTPEDKLK
+139 HYFMTSEDKLK

-185 KAAVMPEDQAMEA
+185 KTAVMPEDQAMEA

-212 NPNDAAL
+212 NPTEAAL

-274 RMIAEDKKTAPSFF
+274 RMIAEDKKVAPSFF

-325 IVGAALG
+325 LAGAALG

-344 GAAGAGAG
+344 GAAGAAGGFVVGTARSVITRATMGQLARAGLGAG
-352 FITGFVRSVFGSVA
+352 
-366 RRQAMRT
+366 MRV
-373 AITRGMQFGAFEG
+373 GAFEG

-414 DRRLYATLGGAANAG
+414 DRRFYAALGGAANAG

-464 GVVDVAKYDVAK
+464 GVVDAAKYDVAK

-498 SAEEGAQSI
+498 SAEEGAQSV

-563 GSVRHAQRLFS
+563 GSVRHARRLFS

-655 REEELEKTIQSGG
+655 RDEELQKTIESGG

-692 SPETDSLARM
+692 SPETDSAARM

-740 ENLDEQEKARLYGER
+740 ENLDEQEKARLHSER

-853 APNVEGWIPTT
+853 APQVEGWIPTT

-879 ELNGHIQT
+879 ELNGHIKT

-954 AAAMRTQEGKEEY
+954 AAAMRTQEGKEKY
-967 TALNYF
+967 TALDYF

-987 SNEDVLH
+987 QN
-994 QAVRAGL
+994 GL
-1001 NLDEQVQV
+1001 
-1009 VGFDTLANDL
+1009 
-1019 KGKSDKEIIAYISKL
+1019 Y
-1034 SRTEPIPVADFK
+1034 
-1046 ALVGLPKDNDRY
+1046 
-1058 GQRHLIRGK
+1058 
-1067 ANQSAANRAARN
+1067 
-1079 TVLSNFRD
+1079 
-1087 VVQHAVVV
+1087 
-1095 EVVPNTKKKSLH
+1095 
-1107 GLQGAKWRTQKRK
+1107 
-1120 NEVENYYRLMV
+1120 
-1131 PVRINGR
+1131 
-1138 IRTLVIVAEEHNGV
+1138 
-1152 VSSPTS
+1152 
-1158 VKVYEIY
+1158 
-1165 YAKKHPLATAPITET
+1165 
-1180 SSKAGAKAG
+1180 
-1189 VSVAEE
+1189 
-1195 DALSTI
+1195 
-1201 SIRDMLTGVKD
+1201 
-1212 ADGNLYAQSATNVPS
+1212 QSATDVPS
-1227 SEKEAVRKQ
+1227 AEKDAVRKQ

-1248 GKPTNLTEDQ
+1248 GEPTNLTEDQ
-1258 WVAVRTPAFKAWFGD
+1258 WIAVRTPAFKAWFGD
-1273 WEQAARLM
+1273 WEAEAEKQKYLNTAPINVTEKKITKSGGVTARDAAFAWADAY
-1281 LPRHAENLE
+1281 LPVQVSTRFGEVEINRTSVKDSLGHGFSQKKLDAITSLPEGMKVAAFIG
-1290 EAAAAARSIAGKR
+1290 EAKDFNGADIDNGYFCYPIMYQGEKQVVFCRARR
-1303 LTNDLLGVDAF
+1303 DVN
-1314 LSNKNI
+1314 SNKIYVHEVWTEDEIRGIPLQTAAKFSNSKPH
-1320 GKMVSASAT
+1320 GGNT
-1329 RKSVDA
+1329 LYKSI
-1335 RVHALAVANVDRLF
+1335 LADFLN
-1349 SRAITEYT
+1349 
-1357 HKDRDNDKNI
+1357 K
-1367 KQIHRMFSPFVVGDN
+1367 
-1382 VFVAK
+1382 
-1387 LTVKELVQEKEG
+1387 G
-1399 NRLYSVEAL
+1399 NE
-1408 EIKEASRKWN
+1408 
-1418 AAYNATE
+1418 
-1425 GVLTSF
+1425 
-1431 PQEAFDNIIARFLP
+1431 
-1445 DGKNCSKIVDE
+1445 CSKIVDE

-1574 NNGAFS
+1574 NNGVFS

-1591 SLEKNVGESTHAI
+1591 SLEKNVGESAHAI

-1658 TDEELDGT
+1658 TDEELDGA

-1685 TAIKRLNKA
+1685 TAIERLNKA

-1749 KGEISKEDGKRI
+1749 RGEISKEDGKRI
-1761 ITLFERAD
+1761 ITLFESAD

-1810 GAADEYAE
+1810 GAAEDYKD

-1833 AAKKSGDVVAE
+1833 AAKKSGDAVAE

-1914 NEIAEAKLD
+1914 NEITAAKLD

-1941 LGETEAELYKRW
+1941 LGETEAGLYQRW

-1978 EELNQKVEAERERK
+1978 EEFNQKVEAERERK

-2107 KAVAEAKKA
+2107 EAVAEAKKQE
-2116 ESPTRRGTK
+2116 ESKTRRGTK

-2178 AAAAGKWSEV
+2178 AAAAGKWSDV

-2197 AAACAYEAEKNEKR
+2197 AAACAYEAERNEAR
-2211 LNQLL
+2211 LNKLVES
-2216 ANVKRKLS
+2216 VKRKLS

-2250 DEEKPVKCAKL
+2250 DEEKPVNCAKL
-2261 SELFEQYKDNNDI
+2261 SELFARYKENIDI

-2304 VNALGILYNA
+2304 VNALGILYNV

-2339 TDDTALKPSGIVEH
+2339 TDDSALKPSGIVEH
-2353 PVSDDIGGMGYSE
+2353 PVSEDTGGVGYGE
-2366 LVARIPLLG
+2366 LL
-2375 EVVAKAAQEGNIQL
+2375 AKTPFVGKVLAKYGQEGSLLL
-2389 TKPELILRLM
+2389 TKPELIMRLL
-2399 GDKAH
+2399 GEKAH
-2404 RYIYGTYD
+2404 RYLYGTYD
-2412 RAQMKESELLEEKRA
+2412 RAQMKESEILGEKQKE
-2427 ALEKIFSVYSR
+2427 LEKIFSVYTR
-2438 REKMKWKDRNIDA
+2438 KERMKWKDRNIDA
-2451 HGDMISKENVLCL
+2451 HGDMLSKENVLCL
-2464 AMNWGTETNRKR
+2464 AMNWGTFTNRKR
-2476 VMDDIGQRFDVM
+2476 VLDGVGQKFDVIC
-2488 RTLKENMTEK
+2488 TLHENMTEK

-2505 VWNLLDTFWEESAR
+2505 VWNLVDTFWEESAR
-2519 TEERLNGARVGK
+2519 TEERLNGAHIGK
-2531 VPASAFTIETADG
+2531 VPAHEFTIKTADK
-2544 KEITL
+2544 KEVTL
-2549 RGGYYPLRYNPKKAS
+2549 KGGYYPLRYNAEKS
-2564 KVNDKQTE
+2564 SNVQDKTAE
-2572 EDVKGRMTGA
+2572 EAAKGRMTGA
-2582 QVFGTKRSHVK
+2582 QVFGTKRGHTKARV
-2593 ERSEGDVIAPVLL
+2593 EGDVVLPVRLE
-2606 RFDVLKDHIF
+2606 FSVLQEHIY

-2646 TYGRPIYDYLKQWAV
+2646 NYGRPVYKYLKQWAV
-2661 DVWAVPVEASDSAA
+2661 DVWAIPADGTDLAGSAISRA
-2675 SGINRIIGGL
+2675 L
-2685 RRNSTMA
+2685 AAFRRNSTMA
-2692 IMGWRLWP
+2692 IMGWRMWP
-2700 CLENVMTNTFLNMDK
+2700 VIENVSNIAPVVDK
-2715 IGVRK
+2715 LGARRALQAVIAFALHPK
-2720 TAKAYLEGL
+2720 TLLA
-2729 PIFGRGP
+2729 
-2736 KALRDMAK
+2736 MSK
-2744 KSAFMADRISN
+2744 KSIFMADRINN
-2755 MERDIRR
+2755 MERDVRR
-2762 DPHIFDPTYAPL
+2762 DSHTFDPTYKPL
-2774 EFLRDNAYFGISFTD
+2774 EFLRDNAYRALSFTD
-2789 QLFSVPLWNKV
+2789 LALSVPTWNSA
-2800 YQEAFPK
+2800 YNEAFPK
-2807 ALAQINEENEANKR
+2807 AMAQINEENEANKR

-2828 RVHELRAEIY
+2828 RVHELRAELY
-2838 DLRREMEEK
+2838 DLRREMEE
-2847 VDPLLQ
+2847 VVVPLLQ

-2928 GQTKDISGAQR
+2928 GQTKDLAAIQR
-2939 TRSELFKLF
+2939 SRNEAVKMF
-2948 TSFFSFFNT
+2948 TSFYSFFNT
-2957 QYNAALEA
+2957 QFNAVLESYYGGKYNADG
-2965 HYRGKYSKTGYKH
+2965 YRH
-2978 IHVWMPLARTIL
+2978 IRVWMPFARSML
-2990 FRIVLVGILGGLG
+2990 YRIILVGLIGGLG
-3003 KAALGLDGG
+3003 KAALGLEG
-3012 DDKDKYRKVQDPKTG
+3012 DDDRDKYRNVVDPKTG
-3027 EITKV
+3027 KTTKV
-3032 EIPWEERW
+3032 EVPWEERW
-3040 MNTVMKN
+3040 MNVIGKN
-3047 TLSTATGMFPG
+3047 TVSTATGMIP
-3058 IRDLAGLALDR
+3058 IVRDLIGMVTDAL
-3069 IFDGT
+3069 FDGT
-3074 TYGRTFEF
+3074 TRGRNFEV
-3082 GSVASRGFDQAQ
+3082 GSVVSRGGKQAW
-3094 ATWNLIMKKGED
+3094 ATWNLIRKKGED
-3106 DLKREEEEAK
+3106 DLKREAEKAK
-3116 ERERVKKMTRKQRE
+3116 ESERVKKMTKKQRE

-3163 SRHGITNTPSDGLFS
+3163 SRHGVTNTLSDGVFS
-3178 IAQFAV
+3178 AVQFAV

-3195 DIRNVLRA
+3195 RVKNVLRS

>member
-1 MALDLEAYHKD
+1 MAFDLEGYLQ
-12 IEDERRQD
+12 EGR
-20 EERAAQEANQAA
+20 EEREQREAAQAEREAKEANQAA

-49 VGAIADAAGDRL
+49 VGEIADAAGDRL
-61 GKIRDAYSAYHDA
+61 GKIKDAYSAYYEA
-74 QVASRDKYGIYIPTP
+74 QAASRDKYGIYIPTP

-125 STIAQDVRQSETFV
+125 STIAQDVRQSETFL
-139 HYFMTPEDKLK
+139 HYFVTPEDKLK

-158 TGISADAFINDDVAY
+158 TGISSDAFINDDVAY

-185 KAAVMPEDQAMEA
+185 KTAVMPEDQAMEA

-212 NPNDAAL
+212 NPTEAAL

-274 RMIAEDKKTAPSFF
+274 RMIAEDKKAAPSFF

-325 IVGAALG
+325 LAGAALG

-352 FITGFVRSVFGSVA
+352 FTAGFVRSVFGGVA

-464 GVVDVAKYDVAK
+464 GVVDAAKYDVAK

-498 SAEEGAQSI
+498 SAEEGAQSV
-507 ADDLIHNRIVD
+507 ADDLIHNRIVG

-563 GSVRHAQRLFS
+563 GSVRHARRLFS

-655 REEELEKTIQSGG
+655 RDEELQKTIESGG

-692 SPETDSLARM
+692 SPETDSAARM

-707 MLSDALET
+707 MLSDALEA

-740 ENLDEQEKARLYGER
+740 ENLDEQEKARLYSER

-853 APNVEGWIPTT
+853 APQVEGWIPTT

-879 ELNGHIQT
+879 ELNGHIKT

-932 EDKQTKVA
+932 EDKQTRVA

-954 AAAMRTQEGKEEY
+954 AAAMRTQEGKEKY
-967 TALNYF
+967 TALDYF
-973 RDRFALRYGGTDMR
+973 KDRFALRYGGTDMR
-987 SNEDVLH
+987 QN
-994 QAVRAGL
+994 GL
-1001 NLDEQVQV
+1001 
-1009 VGFDTLANDL
+1009 
-1019 KGKSDKEIIAYISKL
+1019 Y
-1034 SRTEPIPVADFK
+1034 
-1046 ALVGLPKDNDRY
+1046 
-1058 GQRHLIRGK
+1058 
-1067 ANQSAANRAARN
+1067 
-1079 TVLSNFRD
+1079 
-1087 VVQHAVVV
+1087 
-1095 EVVPNTKKKSLH
+1095 
-1107 GLQGAKWRTQKRK
+1107 
-1120 NEVENYYRLMV
+1120 
-1131 PVRINGR
+1131 
-1138 IRTLVIVAEEHNGV
+1138 
-1152 VSSPTS
+1152 
-1158 VKVYEIY
+1158 
-1165 YAKKHPLATAPITET
+1165 
-1180 SSKAGAKAG
+1180 
-1189 VSVAEE
+1189 
-1195 DALSTI
+1195 
-1201 SIRDMLTGVKD
+1201 
-1212 ADGNLYAQSATNVPS
+1212 QSATDVPS
-1227 SEKEAVRKQ
+1227 AEKDAVRKQ

-1248 GKPTNLTEDQ
+1248 GEPTNLTEDQ
-1258 WVAVRTPAFKAWFGD
+1258 WIAVRTPAFKAWFGD
-1273 WEQAARLM
+1273 WEAEAEKQKYLNTAPINVTEKKITKSGGVTARDAAFAWADAY
-1281 LPRHAENLE
+1281 LPVQVSTRFGEVEINRTSVKDSLGHGFSQKKLDAITSLPEGMKVAAFIG
-1290 EAAAAARSIAGKR
+1290 EAKDFNGADIDNGYFCYPIMYQGEKQVVFCRARR
-1303 LTNDLLGVDAF
+1303 DVN
-1314 LSNKNI
+1314 SNKIYVHEVWTEDEIRGIPLQTAAKFSNSKPH
-1320 GKMVSASAT
+1320 GGNT
-1329 RKSVDA
+1329 LYKSI
-1335 RVHALAVANVDRLF
+1335 LADFLN
-1349 SRAITEYT
+1349 
-1357 HKDRDNDKNI
+1357 K
-1367 KQIHRMFSPFVVGDN
+1367 
-1382 VFVAK
+1382 
-1387 LTVKELVQEKEG
+1387 G
-1399 NRLYSVEAL
+1399 NE
-1408 EIKEASRKWN
+1408 
-1418 AAYNATE
+1418 
-1425 GVLTSF
+1425 
-1431 PQEAFDNIIARFLP
+1431 
-1445 DGKNCSKIVDE
+1445 CSKIVDE
-1456 NGEPMVVYHGSDAEF
+1456 NGEPLVVYHGSDAEF

-1486 GMFFSPWDYE
+1486 GMFFSPWAYE

-1527 KSENYAG
+1527 ESGNYAG

-1591 SLEKNVGESTHAI
+1591 SLEKNVGESAHAI

-1658 TDEELDGT
+1658 TDEELDGA

-1685 TAIKRLNKA
+1685 TAIERLNKA

-1749 KGEISKEDGKRI
+1749 RGEISKEDGKRI
-1761 ITLFERAD
+1761 ITLFESAD

-1810 GAADEYAE
+1810 GAAEEYKD

-1833 AAKKSGDVVAE
+1833 AAKKAGDVVAE

-1914 NEIAEAKLD
+1914 NEITEAKLD

-1960 AEDILRKRVMN
+1960 AEDILRKRVMK
-1971 DLKKEAR
+1971 DLEKEAR
-1978 EELNQKVEAERERK
+1978 EEFNQKIEAERERK

-2037 ENELKD
+2037 EEELQKHVD
-2043 YITEYARKLDEQI
+2043 EYARKLDEQI
-2056 MQAHLSDENV
+2056 MQEHLSDENV

-2178 AAAAGKWSEV
+2178 AAAAGKWSDV

-2197 AAACAYEAEKNEKR
+2197 AAACAYEAERNEAR
-2211 LNQLL
+2211 LNKL
-2216 ANVKRKLS
+2216 VESVTRKLN

-2261 SELFEQYKDNNDI
+2261 SELFAQYKDNIDI

-2327 GKTTDDILGEIF
+2327 GKTTDDVIGDIV

-2353 PVSDDIGGMGYSE
+2353 PVSEDTGGIGYSE
-2366 LVARIPLLG
+2366 LLAKTPLVG
-2375 EVVAKAAQEGNIQL
+2375 EVLAKYGREGSLLL
-2389 TKPELILRLM
+2389 TKPELIMRLL
-2399 GDKAH
+2399 GEKAH
-2404 RYIYGTYD
+2404 RYLYGTYD
-2412 RAQMKESELLEEKRA
+2412 RAQMKESEILGEKQKE
-2427 ALEKIFSVYSR
+2427 LEKIFSVYTR
-2438 REKMKWKDRNIDA
+2438 KEHMKWKDRNIDA
-2451 HGDMISKENVLCL
+2451 HGDMLSKENVLCL
-2464 AMNWGTETNRKR
+2464 ALNWGTFTNRKR
-2476 VMDDIGQRFDVM
+2476 VLDGVGQKFDVI
-2488 RTLKENMTEK
+2488 RTLHENMTEK

-2505 VWNLLDTFWEESAR
+2505 VWNLVDTFWEESAR
-2519 TEERLNGARVGK
+2519 TEERLNGAHIGK
-2531 VPASAFTIETADG
+2531 VPAHEFTIKTADG
-2544 KEITL
+2544 KEVTL
-2549 RGGYYPLRYNPKKAS
+2549 KGGYYPLRYNAEKS
-2564 KVNDKQTE
+2564 SNVQDKTAE
-2572 EDVKGRMTGA
+2572 EAAKGTMTGA
-2582 QVFGTKRSHVK
+2582 QVFGTKRGHTKARV
-2593 ERSEGDVIAPVLL
+2593 EGDVVLPVRLE
-2606 RFDVLKDHIF
+2606 FSVLQEHIY

-2632 RIINDKKFEAYVSS
+2632 RIINDKEFEAYVSS
-2646 TYGRPIYDYLKQWAV
+2646 NYGRPVYKYLKQWAV
-2661 DVWAVPVEASDSAA
+2661 DVWAIPADGTDIAGSAISRA
-2675 SGINRIIGGL
+2675 L
-2685 RRNSTMA
+2685 AAFRRNSTMA
-2692 IMGWRLWP
+2692 IMGWRMWP
-2700 CLENVMTNTFLNMDK
+2700 VVENVSNIAPVVDK
-2715 IGVRK
+2715 LGARRALQAVIAFALHPK
-2720 TAKAYLEGL
+2720 TLLA
-2729 PIFGRGP
+2729 
-2736 KALRDMAK
+2736 MSK
-2744 KSAFMADRISN
+2744 KSIFMADRINN
-2755 MERDIRR
+2755 MERDVRR
-2762 DPHIFDPTYAPL
+2762 DSHTFDPTYKPL
-2774 EFLRDNAYFGISFTD
+2774 EFLRDNAYRALSFTD
-2789 QLFSVPLWNKV
+2789 LALSVPTWNSAYNEV
-2800 YQEAFPK
+2800 FPK

-2828 RVHELRAEIY
+2828 RVHELRAEVY
-2838 DLRREMEEK
+2838 DLRREMEEI
-2847 VDPLLQ
+2847 VDPSLQ
-2853 EIIREKNKERIR
+2853 
-2865 EMKKHVRE
+2865 
-2873 KKERIRAKEKEFAE
+2873 ERIRAKEKEFAE

-2928 GQTKDISGAQR
+2928 GQTKDLAAIQR
-2939 TRSELFKLF
+2939 SRNEAVKMF
-2948 TSFFSFFNT
+2948 TSFYSFFNT
-2957 QYNAALEA
+2957 QFNAVLESYYGGKYNADG
-2965 HYRGKYSKTGYKH
+2965 YRH
-2978 IHVWMPLARTIL
+2978 IRVWMPFARSVL
-2990 FRIVLVGILGGLG
+2990 YRIILVGLIGGLG
-3003 KAALGLDGG
+3003 KAALGLEG
-3012 DDKDKYRKVQDPKTG
+3012 DDDRDKYRNVVDPKTG
-3027 EITKV
+3027 KTTKV
-3032 EIPWEERW
+3032 EVPWEERW
-3040 MNTVMKN
+3040 MNVIGKN
-3047 TLSTATGMFPG
+3047 TVSTATGMIP
-3058 IRDLAGLALDR
+3058 IVRDLIGMVTDAL
-3069 IFDGT
+3069 FDGT
-3074 TYGRTFEF
+3074 TRGRNFEV
-3082 GSVASRGFDQAQ
+3082 GSVVSRGGKQAM
-3094 ATWNLIMKKGED
+3094 ATWNLIRKKGED
-3106 DLKREEEEAK
+3106 DLKREAEKVK
-3116 ERERVKKMTRKQRE
+3116 ERERVKKMTKKQRE

-3203 VIFDKKLREKE
+3203 VFFDKKLREKE
-3214 VPKKPEPPKKKQRR
+3214 APKKPEPPKKKQRR

>member
-1 MALDLEAYHKD
+1 MAFDLEGYLQ
-12 IEDERRQD
+12 EGR
-20 EERAAQEANQAA
+20 EEREQREAAQAEREAKEANQAE

-61 GKIRDAYSAYHDA
+61 GKIKDAYSAYYEA
-74 QVASRDKYGIYIPTP
+74 QAASRDKYGIYIPTP

-125 STIAQDVRQSETFV
+125 STIAQDVRQSETFL
-139 HYFMTPEDKLK
+139 HYFVTPEDKLK

-185 KAAVMPEDQAMEA
+185 KTAVMPEDQAMEA

-212 NPNDAAL
+212 NPTEAAL

-274 RMIAEDKKTAPSFF
+274 RMIAEDKKAAPSFF

-303 PEMLQSI
+303 PEMVQSI

-325 IVGAALG
+325 LAGAALG
-332 TGVEPLGGTLVG
+332 TGIEPLGGTLVG
-344 GAAGAGAG
+344 GAAGAAGGFVVGTARSVITRATMGQLARAGLGAG
-352 FITGFVRSVFGSVA
+352 
-366 RRQAMRT
+366 MRV
-373 AITRGMQFGAFEG
+373 GAFEG

-414 DRRLYATLGGAANAG
+414 DRRFYAALGGAANAG

-464 GVVDVAKYDVAK
+464 GVVDAAKYDVAK

-507 ADDLIHNRIVD
+507 ADDLIHNRIVG

-563 GSVRHAQRLFS
+563 GSVRHARRLFS

-621 QGSGFEN
+621 QGTGFEN

-655 REEELEKTIQSGG
+655 RDEELQKTIESGG

-676 YAQSAASPQLL
+676 YAQSAATPQLL

-692 SPETDSLARM
+692 SPETDSAARM

-740 ENLDEQEKARLYGER
+740 ENLDKQEKARLYSER

-786 ILQPAMDALSK
+786 ILRPAMDALSK

-827 YKQHGKAPNQAQL
+827 YKEHGKAPNQAQL

-932 EDKQTKVA
+932 EDKQTKAA

-954 AAAMRTQEGKEEY
+954 AAAMRTQEGKEKY
-967 TALNYF
+967 TALDYF
-973 RDRFALRYGGTDMR
+973 KDRFALRYGGTDMR
-987 SNEDVLH
+987 QN
-994 QAVRAGL
+994 GL
-1001 NLDEQVQV
+1001 
-1009 VGFDTLANDL
+1009 
-1019 KGKSDKEIIAYISKL
+1019 Y
-1034 SRTEPIPVADFK
+1034 
-1046 ALVGLPKDNDRY
+1046 
-1058 GQRHLIRGK
+1058 
-1067 ANQSAANRAARN
+1067 
-1079 TVLSNFRD
+1079 
-1087 VVQHAVVV
+1087 
-1095 EVVPNTKKKSLH
+1095 
-1107 GLQGAKWRTQKRK
+1107 
-1120 NEVENYYRLMV
+1120 
-1131 PVRINGR
+1131 
-1138 IRTLVIVAEEHNGV
+1138 
-1152 VSSPTS
+1152 
-1158 VKVYEIY
+1158 
-1165 YAKKHPLATAPITET
+1165 
-1180 SSKAGAKAG
+1180 
-1189 VSVAEE
+1189 
-1195 DALSTI
+1195 
-1201 SIRDMLTGVKD
+1201 
-1212 ADGNLYAQSATNVPS
+1212 QSATDVPS
-1227 SEKEAVRKQ
+1227 AEKDAVRKQ

-1248 GKPTNLTEDQ
+1248 GEPTNLTEDQ
-1258 WVAVRTPAFKAWFGD
+1258 WIAVRTPAFKAWFGD
-1273 WEQAARLM
+1273 WEAEAEKQKYLNTAPINVTEKKITKSGGVTARDAAFAWADAY
-1281 LPRHAENLE
+1281 LPVQVSTRFGEVEINRTSVKDSLGHGFSQKKLDAITSLPEGMKVAAFIG
-1290 EAAAAARSIAGKR
+1290 EAKDFNGADIDNGYFCYPIMYQGEKQVVFCRARR
-1303 LTNDLLGVDAF
+1303 DVN
-1314 LSNKNI
+1314 SNKIYVHEVWTEDEIRGIPLQTAAKFSNSKPH
-1320 GKMVSASAT
+1320 GGNT
-1329 RKSVDA
+1329 LYKSI
-1335 RVHALAVANVDRLF
+1335 LADFLN
-1349 SRAITEYT
+1349 
-1357 HKDRDNDKNI
+1357 K
-1367 KQIHRMFSPFVVGDN
+1367 
-1382 VFVAK
+1382 
-1387 LTVKELVQEKEG
+1387 G
-1399 NRLYSVEAL
+1399 NE
-1408 EIKEASRKWN
+1408 
-1418 AAYNATE
+1418 
-1425 GVLTSF
+1425 
-1431 PQEAFDNIIARFLP
+1431 
-1445 DGKNCSKIVDE
+1445 CSKIVDE
-1456 NGEPMVVYHGSDAEF
+1456 NGEPLVVYHGSDAEF

-1517 SKSYEVFSKY
+1517 SKSHEVFSKY

-1574 NNGAFS
+1574 NNGVFS

-1591 SLEKNVGESTHAI
+1591 SLEKNVGESAHAI

-1749 KGEISKEDGKRI
+1749 RGEISKEDGKRI
-1761 ITLFERAD
+1761 ITLFESAD

-1810 GAADEYAE
+1810 GAAAEYKD

-1914 NEIAEAKLD
+1914 NEITEAKLD

-1941 LGETEAELYKRW
+1941 LGETEAELYQRW

-1978 EELNQKVEAERERK
+1978 EEFNEKVEAERERK

-2043 YITEYARKLDEQI
+2043 YMTEYARKLDEQI
-2056 MQAHLSDENV
+2056 MQEHLSDENV

-2107 KAVAEAKKA
+2107 KAVAEAKKQE
-2116 ESPTRRGTK
+2116 ESKTRRGTK

-2178 AAAAGKWSEV
+2178 AAAAGKWSDV

-2197 AAACAYEAEKNEKR
+2197 AAACAYEAERNEAR
-2211 LNQLL
+2211 LNKLVES
-2216 ANVKRKLS
+2216 VKRKLS

-2250 DEEKPVKCAKL
+2250 DEEKPVNCAKL
-2261 SELFEQYKDNNDI
+2261 SELFARYKENIDI

-2304 VNALGILYNA
+2304 VNALGILYNV

-2327 GKTTDDILGEIF
+2327 GKTTDDIVGDIV
-2339 TDDTALKPSGIVEH
+2339 TDDTALKPTGIVEH
-2353 PVSDDIGGMGYSE
+2353 PVSDDTGGIGYSE
-2366 LVARIPLLG
+2366 LL
-2375 EVVAKAAQEGNIQL
+2375 AKTPFVGKVLAKYGQEGSLLL
-2389 TKPELILRLM
+2389 TKPELIMRLL
-2399 GDKAH
+2399 GEKAH
-2404 RYIYGTYD
+2404 RYLYGTYD
-2412 RAQMKESELLEEKRA
+2412 RAQMKESEILGEKQKE
-2427 ALEKIFSVYSR
+2427 LEKIFSVYTR
-2438 REKMKWKDRNIDA
+2438 KERMKWKDRNIDA
-2451 HGDMISKENVLCL
+2451 HGDMLSKENVLCL
-2464 AMNWGTETNRKR
+2464 AMNWGTFTNRKR
-2476 VMDDIGQRFDVM
+2476 VLDGVGKKFDVI
-2488 RTLKENMTEK
+2488 RTLHENMTEK

-2505 VWNLLDTFWEESAR
+2505 VWNLVDTFWEESAR
-2519 TEERLNGARVGK
+2519 TEERLNGAHIGK
-2531 VPASAFTIETADG
+2531 VPAHEFTIKTADG
-2544 KEITL
+2544 KEVTL
-2549 RGGYYPLRYNPKKAS
+2549 KGGYYPLRYNAEKS
-2564 KVNDKQTE
+2564 SNVQDKTAE
-2572 EDVKGRMTGA
+2572 EAAKGTMTGA
-2582 QVFGTKRSHVK
+2582 QVFGTKRGHTKARV
-2593 ERSEGDVIAPVLL
+2593 EGDVVLPVRLE
-2606 RFDVLKDHIF
+2606 FSVLQEHIY

-2646 TYGRPIYDYLKQWAV
+2646 NYGRPVYKYLKQWAV
-2661 DVWAVPVEASDSAA
+2661 DVWAIPADGTDLAGSAISRALASF
-2675 SGINRIIGGL
+2675 

-2692 IMGWRLWP
+2692 IMGWRMWP
-2700 CLENVMTNTFLNMDK
+2700 VIENVSNIAPVVDK
-2715 IGVRK
+2715 LGARRALQAVMAFALHPK
-2720 TAKAYLEGL
+2720 TLLA
-2729 PIFGRGP
+2729 
-2736 KALRDMAK
+2736 MSK
-2744 KSAFMADRISN
+2744 KSIFMADRINN
-2755 MERDIRR
+2755 MERDVRR
-2762 DPHIFDPTYAPL
+2762 DSHTFDPTYKPL
-2774 EFLRDNAYFGISFTD
+2774 EFLRDNAYRALSFTD
-2789 QLFSVPLWNKV
+2789 LALSVPTWNSA
-2800 YQEAFPK
+2800 YNEAFPK

-2828 RVHELRAEIY
+2828 RVHELRAEVY
-2838 DLRREMEEK
+2838 DLRREMEE
-2847 VDPLLQ
+2847 VVVPLLQ

-2928 GQTKDISGAQR
+2928 GQMKDLAAIQR
-2939 TRSELFKLF
+2939 SRNEAVKMF
-2948 TSFFSFFNT
+2948 TSFYSFFNT
-2957 QYNAALEA
+2957 QFNAVLESYYGGKYNADG
-2965 HYRGKYSKTGYKH
+2965 YRH
-2978 IHVWMPLARTIL
+2978 IRVWMPFARSVL
-2990 FRIVLVGILGGLG
+2990 YRIILVGLIGGLG
-3003 KAALGLDGG
+3003 KAALGLEGD
-3012 DDKDKYRKVQDPKTG
+3012 DDKDKYRNVVDPKTG
-3027 EITKV
+3027 KTTKV
-3032 EIPWEERW
+3032 EVPWEERW
-3040 MNTVMKN
+3040 MNVIGKN
-3047 TLSTATGMFPG
+3047 TVSTATGMIP
-3058 IRDLAGLALDR
+3058 IVRDLIGMVTDAL
-3069 IFDGT
+3069 FDGT
-3074 TYGRTFEF
+3074 TRGRNFEV
-3082 GSVASRGFDQAQ
+3082 GSVLSRGGKQAW
-3094 ATWNLIMKKGED
+3094 ATWNLIRKKGDD
-3106 DLKREEEEAK
+3106 DLKREAEKVK

-3163 SRHGITNTPSDGLFS
+3163 SRHGVTNTLSDGVFS
-3178 IAQFAV
+3178 AVQFTV

-3195 DIRNVLRA
+3195 RVKNVLRS

>member
-1 MALDLEAYHKD
+1 MAFDLEGYLQ
-12 IEDERRQD
+12 EGR
-20 EERAAQEANQAA
+20 EEREQREAAQAEREAKEANQAA

-61 GKIRDAYSAYHDA
+61 GKIKDAYSAYYEA
-74 QVASRDKYGIYIPTP
+74 QAASRDKYGIYIPTP

-125 STIAQDVRQSETFV
+125 STIAQNVRNTETFT

-212 NPNDAAL
+212 NPTEAAL

-310 REGVRDGLITAEAAA
+310 REGVRDGLIMAEAAA
-325 IVGAALG
+325 LAGAALG
-332 TGVEPLGGTLVG
+332 TGIEPLGGTLVG
-344 GAAGAGAG
+344 GAAGAAGGFVVGTARSVITRATMGQLARAGLGAG
-352 FITGFVRSVFGSVA
+352 
-366 RRQAMRT
+366 MRV
-373 AITRGMQFGAFEG
+373 GAFEG

-414 DRRLYATLGGAANAG
+414 DRRFYSALGGAANAG

-436 IATKPLSRG
+436 IVTKPLSRG

-464 GVVDVAKYDVAK
+464 GIVDSAKYDVAK

-563 GSVRHAQRLFS
+563 GSVRHARRLFS

-621 QGSGFEN
+621 QGTGFEN

-655 REEELEKTIQSGG
+655 RDEELQKTIESGG

-692 SPETDSLARM
+692 SPETDSAARM

-740 ENLDEQEKARLYGER
+740 ENLDEQEKARLYSER

-827 YKQHGKAPNQAQL
+827 YKEHGKAPNQAQL

-853 APNVEGWIPTT
+853 APQVDGWIPTT

-879 ELNGHIQT
+879 ELNGHIKT

-919 IIEMLEKIGGEQK
+919 IMEMLEKIGGEQK

-967 TALNYF
+967 TALDYF

-987 SNEDVLH
+987 QN
-994 QAVRAGL
+994 GL
-1001 NLDEQVQV
+1001 
-1009 VGFDTLANDL
+1009 
-1019 KGKSDKEIIAYISKL
+1019 Y
-1034 SRTEPIPVADFK
+1034 
-1046 ALVGLPKDNDRY
+1046 
-1058 GQRHLIRGK
+1058 
-1067 ANQSAANRAARN
+1067 
-1079 TVLSNFRD
+1079 
-1087 VVQHAVVV
+1087 
-1095 EVVPNTKKKSLH
+1095 
-1107 GLQGAKWRTQKRK
+1107 
-1120 NEVENYYRLMV
+1120 
-1131 PVRINGR
+1131 
-1138 IRTLVIVAEEHNGV
+1138 
-1152 VSSPTS
+1152 
-1158 VKVYEIY
+1158 
-1165 YAKKHPLATAPITET
+1165 
-1180 SSKAGAKAG
+1180 
-1189 VSVAEE
+1189 
-1195 DALSTI
+1195 
-1201 SIRDMLTGVKD
+1201 
-1212 ADGNLYAQSATNVPS
+1212 QSATDVPS
-1227 SEKEAVRKQ
+1227 AEKEAVRKQ
-1236 YEGTEQWMKAPN
+1236 YAGTALWMKAPN
-1248 GKPTNLTEDQ
+1248 GKATNLTEDQ
-1258 WVAVRTPAFKAWFGD
+1258 WLTVRTPAFKAWFGD
-1273 WEQAARLM
+1273 WE
-1281 LPRHAENLE
+1281 AEAEKQKYLHTDPIE
-1290 EAAAAARSIAGKR
+1290 VAEKQIVKSEGVTAMEAAFQWAEQHLPVQVSTRFGTVEINRASIK
-1303 LTNDLLGVDAF
+1303 DSLGH
-1314 LSNKNI
+1314 
-1320 GKMVSASAT
+1320 
-1329 RKSVDA
+1329 R
-1335 RVHALAVANVDRLF
+1335 F
-1349 SRAITEYT
+1349 SQKKLDAIT
-1357 HKDRDNDKNI
+1357 
-1367 KQIHRMFSPFVVGDN
+1367 S
-1382 VFVAK
+1382 
-1387 LTVKELVQEKEG
+1387 
-1399 NRLYSVEAL
+1399 
-1408 EIKEASRKWN
+1408 
-1418 AAYNATE
+1418 
-1425 GVLTSF
+1425 
-1431 PQEAFDNIIARFLP
+1431 LP
-1445 DGKNCSKIVDE
+1445 DGMKVAAFIGEAQDFGGADLYNGYFCYPMMYQGERQVVFCRVRRDMNSNKLYVHEVFTEDEIKDNSFQTVAQSLNSKPHGGNVLYKSILTDFLNKDNTVSKVVDE
-1456 NGEPMVVYHGSDAEF
+1456 NGEPLVVYHQTSNM
-1471 EVFDRTKGRSGMDIQ
+1471 FDSFDVRHEGAGRNDSETPYGIFLKPNADDIGFGDIQ
-1486 GMFFSPWDYE
+1486 MPLFARVCNPLRFNNREQLAHWAKKE
-1496 SEGYGKNVR
+1496 VEGYADLAERLQSLDAVYKKRSDVAEQQENK
-1505 AFFLNI
+1505 L
-1511 KNPATG
+1511 
-1517 SKSYEVFSKY
+1517 YEEMWNAQERGELSDEEY
-1527 KSENYAG
+1527 EA
-1534 IKARD
+1534 KAA
-1539 ELEHSGYD
+1539 ELEEHGEWERILKEWQETTAAVRHDMKELLDAVVRSSGYD
-1547 GVASGNMEDE
+1547 GFLLDTDAGAFGRKVPTIVA
-1557 DLEFI
+1557 LT
-1562 AFEPNQIKSATD
+1562 PWQVKSATD
-1574 NNGAFS
+1574 NNGAFLA
-1580 PDDANIYHQKD
+1580 DDANIYHQSAWHGSPHDFVEFLLSAIGTGEGAQAHGWGLYFAKAKKTAASYRGRLSSKNELEIVYDGKKSEELTGDIKAAIQLLHLQGFRPEDNLGKFIKTRVKD
-1591 SLEKNVGESTHAI
+1591 YTEMIRRWENRIREIDNTLSTNAAQAQLYEERKDNVDRVAASKNVVRQLKLIDPKKAVIKGAGSLFHVEI
-1604 PLDDGQGKVV
+1604 PDN
-1614 DIQFVDVD
+1614 DV
-1622 EKRALQSPHIGIRFS
+1622 L
-1637 DEEYKIGDDV
+1637 
-1647 ENSHNWVDGDW
+1647 
-1658 TDEELDGT
+1658 
-1666 STVNVAEPWSYD
+1666 
-1678 SLDELKE
+1678 LDEDKSYTKQPLKVRE
-1685 TAIKRLNKA
+1685 AL
-1694 GRYPYD
+1694 
-1700 YAYLVA
+1700 
-1706 GTSSDYGE
+1706 E
-1714 DTNESIIRN
+1714 
-1723 AEVVGILK
+1723 K
-1731 LVRESEAES
+1731 LVRGLTLDQLENWNDVRRLGKSKVIAEIMDALSESNGMNIYGTISDLAEGQKEASVLLNQYGIKGITYGGQEDGRCFVIFDDKAIS
-1740 FNQMLRQEV
+1740 IIEKFNQMLRQEV
-1749 KGEISKEDGKRI
+1749 RGETSKEDGKRI
-1761 ITLFERAD
+1761 ITLFESAD

-1810 GAADEYAE
+1810 GAAEEYKD

-1833 AAKKSGDVVAE
+1833 AAKKSGDIVAE
-1844 KAALERWR
+1844 KEALERWR

-1914 NEIAEAKLD
+1914 NEITEAKLD

-1953 TQEAQEE
+1953 THEAQEE

-1978 EELNQKVEAERERK
+1978 DEFNQKVEAERERK

-2043 YITEYARKLDEQI
+2043 YMTEYASKLDEQI

-2085 ALRRK
+2085 VLRRK

-2178 AAAAGKWSEV
+2178 AAAAGKWSDV

-2197 AAACAYEAEKNEKR
+2197 AAACAYEAERNEDR
-2211 LNQLL
+2211 LNKLVEG
-2216 ANVKRKLS
+2216 VKRKLN

-2250 DEEKPVKCAKL
+2250 DEEKPVNCAKL
-2261 SELFEQYKDNNDI
+2261 SELFTRYQENIDI

-2304 VNALGILYNA
+2304 VNALGILYNV

-2327 GKTTDDILGEIF
+2327 GKTTDDIIGDIV

-2451 HGDMISKENVLCL
+2451 HGDMLSKENVLCL
-2464 AMNWGTETNRKR
+2464 AMNWGTFTNRKR
-2476 VMDDIGQRFDVM
+2476 VMDDIGQKFDVI
-2488 RTLKENMTEK
+2488 RTLHENMTEK

-2531 VPASAFTIETADG
+2531 VPAHEFTIKTADG

-2549 RGGYYPLRYNPKKAS
+2549 KGGYYPLRYNPKKAS
-2564 KVNDKQTE
+2564 KIGDKQTE

-2675 SGINRIIGGL
+2675 MGINRIIGGL

-2692 IMGWRLWP
+2692 IMGWRMWP
-2700 CLENVMTNTFLNMDK
+2700 CLENMLTNTLLNMDK
-2715 IGVRK
+2715 IGIRK
-2720 TAKAYLEGL
+2720 TMSAYFEGL
-2729 PIFGRGP
+2729 PVISKGP

-2744 KSAFMADRISN
+2744 KSSFMADRINN

-2762 DPHIFDPTYAPL
+2762 DPHIFDPTYRPL
-2774 EFLRDNAYFGISFTD
+2774 EFLRDNAYFCMGFTD
-2789 QLFSVPLWNKV
+2789 QLFSVPLWSKV
-2800 YQEAFPK
+2800 YKEAFPK
-2807 ALAQINEENEANKR
+2807 AMAHINEENEANKR

-2838 DLRREMEEK
+2838 DLRREMEEI
-2847 VDPLLQ
+2847 VDPSLQ
-2853 EIIREKNKERIR
+2853 
-2865 EMKKHVRE
+2865 
-2873 KKERIRAKEKEFAE
+2873 ERIRAKEKEFAE

-2928 GQTKDISGAQR
+2928 GQTKDLAGVQR

-2957 QYNAALEA
+2957 QYNASLEA
-2965 HYRGKYSKTGYKH
+2965 HYGGKYGKGGYKH

-2990 FRIVLVGILGGLG
+2990 FRMILVGILGGLG
-3003 KAALGLDGG
+3003 KAALGLEG
-3012 DDKDKYRKVQDPKTG
+3012 DDDRDKYQNVVDPKTG
-3027 EITKV
+3027 KTTKV
-3032 EIPWEERW
+3032 EVPWEDRW
-3040 MNTVMKN
+3040 MKTVLKN

-3058 IRDLAGLALDR
+3058 IRDIAGFALDR

-3074 TYGRTFEF
+3074 TYGRSLEF
-3082 GSVASRGFDQAQ
+3082 GSVASRGWKQAA
-3094 ATWNLIMKKGED
+3094 ATWNLIRKKGDD
-3106 DLKREEEEAK
+3106 DLKREAEKVK

-3163 SRHGITNTPSDGLFS
+3163 SHHGVTNTLSDGVFS
-3178 IAQFAV
+3178 AVQFAV

-3195 DIRNVLRA
+3195 RVTNVMRA

-3214 VPKKPEPPKKKQRR
+3214 VPKKPESPKKKQRG

>member
-1 MALDLEAYHKD
+1 MAFDLEGYLQ
-12 IEDERRQD
+12 EGR
-20 EERAAQEANQAA
+20 EEREQREAAQAEREAKEANQAE

-61 GKIRDAYSAYHDA
+61 GKIKDAYSAYYEA
-74 QVASRDKYGIYIPTP
+74 QAASRDKYGIYIPTP

-125 STIAQDVRQSETFV
+125 STIAQNVRNTETFT

-158 TGISADAFINDDVAY
+158 TGISSDAFINDDVAY

-212 NPNDAAL
+212 NPTEAAL

-288 DDPLSAIVGGMASSG
+288 DDPLAAIVGGMASSG

-325 IVGAALG
+325 LAGAALG
-332 TGVEPLGGTLVG
+332 TGVEPLGGTLIG
-344 GAAGAGAG
+344 GAAGAAG
-352 FITGFVRSVFGSVA
+352 GFVVGTVRSV
-366 RRQAMRT
+366 
-373 AITRGMQFGAFEG
+373 ITRATMGQLARAGLGAGMRVGAFEG

-391 TGSRYAEYGNMKDTD
+391 TGSRFAEYGNMKDTD

-451 KGGTDKYAVDAIK
+451 KNGTDKYAVDAIK
-464 GVVDVAKYDVAK
+464 GVVDAAKYDVAK

-563 GSVRHAQRLFS
+563 GSVRHARRLFS

-655 REEELEKTIQSGG
+655 REEELQKTIESGG

-692 SPETDSLARM
+692 SPETDSAARM

-707 MLSDALET
+707 MLSDALEM

-740 ENLDEQEKARLYGER
+740 ENLDEQEKARLYSER

-827 YKQHGKAPNQAQL
+827 YKEHGKAPNQAQL

-954 AAAMRTQEGKEEY
+954 AAAMRTQEGKEKY
-967 TALNYF
+967 TALDYF

-1180 SSKAGAKAG
+1180 SSKAGTKAG

-1212 ADGNLYAQSATNVPS
+1212 ADGNVYAQSAWHGSPHDFVEFLLSAIGTGEGAQAHGWGLYFAQNRRT
-1227 SEKEAVRKQ
+1227 SEEYKKRLAKITQEYYA
-1236 YEGTEQWMKAPN
+1236 YD
-1248 GKPTNLTEDQ
+1248 GKGYNEYDYKDPISQALSL
-1258 WVAVRTPAFKAWFGD
+1258 FKNRGGLSTD
-1273 WEQAARLM
+1273 GKII
-1281 LPRHAENLE
+1281 AENLSTFIKE
-1290 EAAAAARSIAGKR
+1290 SRAKAKR
-1303 LTNDLLGVDAF
+1303 LEKLASELGIVIEAYEKNPNIIFADLY
-1314 LSNKNI
+1314 K
-1320 GKMVSASAT
+1320 VS
-1329 RKSVDA
+1329 KSRTVKA
-1335 RVHALAVANVDRLF
+1335 IMKEVPPHKGEKSPAVEDV
-1349 SRAITEYT
+1349 
-1357 HKDRDNDKNI
+1357 
-1367 KQIHRMFSPFVVGDN
+1367 
-1382 VFVAK
+1382 VAK
-1387 LTVKELVQEKEG
+1387 LRRREELAERDKDMYEGHVALFKLLDPKKITFEKRRGSLFKVEIPDEDVLLDEQKTMKEQPPKVQKAFKKLIKSL
-1399 NRLYSVEAL
+1399 NA
-1408 EIKEASRKWN
+1408 KEADKLL
-1418 AAYNATE
+1418 AALGYDIRNDKYHAVSAE
-1425 GVLTSF
+1425 KGRLNHLIGA
-1431 PQEAFDNIIARFLP
+1431 PRAAGRGARFVTTILLEHGYTKE
-1445 DGKNCSKIVDE
+1445 DVARFKADKE
-1456 NGEPMVVYHGSDAEF
+1456 AGEQE
-1471 EVFDRTKGRSGMDIQ
+1471 TK
-1486 GMFFSPWDYE
+1486 
-1496 SEGYGKNVR
+1496 KLR
-1505 AFFLNI
+1505 A
-1511 KNPATG
+1511 
-1517 SKSYEVFSKY
+1517 KY
-1527 KSENYAG
+1527 KE
-1534 IKARD
+1534 R
-1539 ELEHSGYD
+1539 
-1547 GVASGNMEDE
+1547 M
-1557 DLEFI
+1557 
-1562 AFEPNQIKSATD
+1562 
-1574 NNGAFS
+1574 
-1580 PDDANIYHQKD
+1580 
-1591 SLEKNVGESTHAI
+1591 
-1604 PLDDGQGKVV
+1604 
-1614 DIQFVDVD
+1614 
-1622 EKRALQSPHIGIRFS
+1622 
-1637 DEEYKIGDDV
+1637 
-1647 ENSHNWVDGDW
+1647 
-1658 TDEELDGT
+1658 
-1666 STVNVAEPWSYD
+1666 D
-1678 SLDELKE
+1678 SLDEELLSFANEYIDDSLDENTGEELYRALEKLYE
-1685 TAIKRLNKA
+1685 SPKSASLALNEIGIKGITYDGRRDGRCYVIFDDKAI
-1694 GRYPYD
+1694 
-1700 YAYLVA
+1700 
-1706 GTSSDYGE
+1706 
-1714 DTNESIIRN
+1714 SIV
-1723 AEVVGILK
+1723 EK
-1731 LVRESEAES
+1731 
-1740 FNQMLRQEV
+1740 FYQMLRQEV

-1761 ITLFERAD
+1761 ITLFESAD

-1780 FLMDLDELAKMDE
+1780 FLMDLDELANMDE

-1810 GAADEYAE
+1810 GAAEEYKD

-1833 AAKKSGDVVAE
+1833 AAKKSGDAVAE

-1891 AKNAGAMPSVEVQ
+1891 AKNAGAMPSAEVQ

-1978 EELNQKVEAERERK
+1978 EEFNQKAEVERERK

-2043 YITEYARKLDEQI
+2043 YMTEYARNLDEQI
-2056 MQAHLSDENV
+2056 LQEHLSDENV

-2107 KAVAEAKKA
+2107 KAVAEAKKQE
-2116 ESPTRRGTK
+2116 ESQTRRGTK

-2197 AAACAYEAEKNEKR
+2197 AAACDYEAERNEAR
-2211 LNQLL
+2211 LNKLL
-2216 ANVKRKLS
+2216 DDVKRKLS

-2261 SELFEQYKDNNDI
+2261 SELFARYKDNNDI

-2299 DFADI
+2299 DFVDI
-2304 VNALGILYNA
+2304 VNALGILYNV

-2327 GKTTDDILGEIF
+2327 GKTTDDVLGEIF

-2353 PVSDDIGGMGYSE
+2353 PVSEDTGGVGYGE
-2366 LVARIPLLG
+2366 LL
-2375 EVVAKAAQEGNIQL
+2375 AKTPFVGKVLAKYGQEGSLLL
-2389 TKPELILRLM
+2389 TKPELIMRLL
-2399 GDKAH
+2399 GEKAH
-2404 RYIYGTYD
+2404 RYLYGTYD
-2412 RAQMKESELLEEKRA
+2412 RAQMKESEILGEKQKELEQ
-2427 ALEKIFSVYSR
+2427 IFSVYTR
-2438 REKMKWKDRNIDA
+2438 KERMKWKDRNIDA
-2451 HGDMISKENVLCL
+2451 HGDMLSKENVLCL
-2464 AMNWGTETNRKR
+2464 AMNWGTFTNRKR
-2476 VMDDIGQRFDVM
+2476 VLDGVGQKFDVI
-2488 RTLKENMTEK
+2488 RTLHENMTEK

-2519 TEERLNGARVGK
+2519 TEERLNGAHIGK
-2531 VPASAFTIETADG
+2531 VPAHEFTIKTADG
-2544 KEITL
+2544 KEVTL
-2549 RGGYYPLRYNPKKAS
+2549 KGGYYPLRYNAEKS
-2564 KVNDKQTE
+2564 SNVQDKTAE
-2572 EDVKGRMTGA
+2572 EAAKGTMTGA
-2582 QVFGTKRSHVK
+2582 QVFGTKRGHTK
-2593 ERSEGDVIAPVLL
+2593 ARSEGNVVLPVILEFSVLQEH
-2606 RFDVLKDHIF
+2606 VY
-2616 NASHNIAF
+2616 NAAHNIAF

-2632 RIINDKKFEAYVSS
+2632 RIINDKKFETYVSS
-2646 TYGRPIYDYLKQWAV
+2646 NYGRPVYKYLKQWAV
-2661 DVWAVPVEASDSAA
+2661 DVWAIPADGTDLAGSAVSRA
-2675 SGINRIIGGL
+2675 L
-2685 RRNSTMA
+2685 AAFRRNSTMA
-2692 IMGWRLWP
+2692 IMGWRMWP
-2700 CLENVMTNTFLNMDK
+2700 VIENVSNIAPVVDK
-2715 IGVRK
+2715 LGARRALQAVMAFALHPK
-2720 TAKAYLEGL
+2720 TLLA
-2729 PIFGRGP
+2729 
-2736 KALRDMAK
+2736 MSK
-2744 KSAFMADRISN
+2744 KSIFMADRINN
-2755 MERDIRR
+2755 MERDVRR
-2762 DPHIFDPTYAPL
+2762 DSHTFDPTYKPL
-2774 EFLRDNAYFGISFTD
+2774 EFLRDNAYRALSFTD
-2789 QLFSVPLWNKV
+2789 LVLSVPTWNSA
-2800 YQEAFPK
+2800 YNEAFPK
-2807 ALAQINEENEANKR
+2807 ALAQINEENEANKL

-2847 VDPLLQ
+2847 VDPSLQ
-2853 EIIREKNKERIR
+2853 
-2865 EMKKHVRE
+2865 
-2873 KKERIRAKEKEFAE
+2873 ERIRAKEKEFAE

-2928 GQTKDISGAQR
+2928 GQTKDLAAIQR
-2939 TRSELFKLF
+2939 SRNEAVKMF
-2948 TSFFSFFNT
+2948 TSFYSFFNT
-2957 QYNAALEA
+2957 QFNAVLESYYGGKYNADG
-2965 HYRGKYSKTGYKH
+2965 YRH
-2978 IHVWMPLARTIL
+2978 IRVWMPFARSVL
-2990 FRIVLVGILGGLG
+2990 YRIILVGLIGGLG
-3003 KAALGLDGG
+3003 KAALGLEGD
-3012 DDKDKYRKVQDPKTG
+3012 DDKDKYRNVVDPKTG
-3027 EITKV
+3027 KTTKV
-3032 EIPWEERW
+3032 EVPWEERW
-3040 MNTVMKN
+3040 MNVIGKN
-3047 TLSTATGMFPG
+3047 TISTATGMIP
-3058 IRDLAGLALDR
+3058 IVRDLIGMVTDAL
-3069 IFDGT
+3069 FDGT
-3074 TYGRTFEF
+3074 TRGRNFEV
-3082 GSVASRGFDQAQ
+3082 GSVLSRGGKQAM

-3106 DLKREEEEAK
+3106 DLKREAEKAK
-3116 ERERVKKMTRKQRE
+3116 ERERVKKMTKKQRE

-3163 SRHGITNTPSDGLFS
+3163 SRHGITNTLSDGVFS
-3178 IAQFAV
+3178 AVQFTV

-3195 DIRNVLRA
+3195 RVTNVMRA

-3214 VPKKPEPPKKKQRR
+3214 VPKKPELPKKKQRR

>member
-1 MALDLEAYHKD
+1 MAFDLEGYLQ
-12 IEDERRQD
+12 EGR
-20 EERAAQEANQAA
+20 EEREQREAAQAEREAEEANQAA

-61 GKIRDAYSAYHDA
+61 GKIKDAYSAYYEA

-125 STIAQDVRQSETFV
+125 STIAQDVRQSETFL
-139 HYFMTPEDKLK
+139 HYFVTPEDKLK

-185 KAAVMPEDQAMEA
+185 KTAVMPEDQAMEA

-325 IVGAALG
+325 LAGAALG
-332 TGVEPLGGTLVG
+332 TGIEPLGGTLVG
-344 GAAGAGAG
+344 GAAGAAGGFVVGTARSVITRATMGQLARAGLGAG
-352 FITGFVRSVFGSVA
+352 
-366 RRQAMRT
+366 MRV
-373 AITRGMQFGAFEG
+373 GAFEG

-391 TGSRYAEYGNMKDTD
+391 TGSRFAEYGNMKDTD

-414 DRRLYATLGGAANAG
+414 DRRLYAALGGAANAG

-464 GVVDVAKYDVAK
+464 GVVDAAKYDVAK

-563 GSVRHAQRLFS
+563 GSVRHARRLFS

-655 REEELEKTIQSGG
+655 REEELQKTIESGG

-692 SPETDSLARM
+692 SPETDSMARM

-740 ENLDEQEKARLYGER
+740 ENLDEREKARLYSER

-879 ELNGHIQT
+879 ELNGHIKT

-940 RMNAMLFAHHADIF
+940 RMNALLFAHHADIF

-967 TALNYF
+967 TALDYF
-973 RDRFALRYGGTDMR
+973 KDRFALRYGGTDMR
-987 SNEDVLH
+987 SNDGLKQSSGMSADRKLYEDETAWGKQLDAFMSMSDKNFMRVYKIMETPLVFSLLNDQGFHVQLGKDIAISHAMLWKVLREKEVKGKSHGHALDMTPEIMKGLPRALANPIMILRNRKGDDPNAPILPDEIVAVVDLQDKNGSTAIVPIVLKERNGKYMLKTFFGKDDPTWFQKRMMLGDVLYAH
-994 QAVRAGL
+994 KKRALDWVKAIQRHKAPGRFTLQDSFFNSISTDADLVKAREENQSFYQSAWHGSPYDFRAFLLEMIGEGEGRQAHGWGLYFAQNREVSERYKEWLKKAKKKAIHTLTYDGESLNEQPSDIQGVLRGFENYYLDLLRGKSAADVLRMMRDEHVRDKEMHEKKRAEFDVPLALYEENPKISVRALL
-1001 NLDEQVQV
+1001 NSVDKYSSPRLTMEAAESSVPGKRRTAADIVQALKKSRELYDARTHEEESRIRAIDAVDPDKFNLEVQEPVGKLFRVEIPNDDVLLDEQKP
-1009 VGFDTLANDL
+1009 FD
-1019 KGKSDKEIIAYISKL
+1019 EQ
-1034 SRTEPIPVADFK
+1034 
-1046 ALVGLPKDNDRY
+1046 PK
-1058 GQRHLIRGK
+1058 
-1067 ANQSAANRAARN
+1067 
-1079 TVLSNFRD
+1079 F
-1087 VVQHAVVV
+1087 
-1095 EVVPNTKKKSLH
+1095 
-1107 GLQGAKWRTQKRK
+1107 
-1120 NEVENYYRLMV
+1120 
-1131 PVRINGR
+1131 VR
-1138 IRTLVIVAEEHNGV
+1138 
-1152 VSSPTS
+1152 
-1158 VKVYEIY
+1158 
-1165 YAKKHPLATAPITET
+1165 
-1180 SSKAGAKAG
+1180 
-1189 VSVAEE
+1189 
-1195 DALSTI
+1195 
-1201 SIRDMLTGVKD
+1201 
-1212 ADGNLYAQSATNVPS
+1212 
-1227 SEKEAVRKQ
+1227 EK
-1236 YEGTEQWMKAPN
+1236 
-1248 GKPTNLTEDQ
+1248 
-1258 WVAVRTPAFKAWFGD
+1258 
-1273 WEQAARLM
+1273 
-1281 LPRHAENLE
+1281 LE
-1290 EAAAAARSIAGKR
+1290 E
-1303 LTNDLLGVDAF
+1303 
-1314 LSNKNI
+1314 
-1320 GKMVSASAT
+1320 M
-1329 RKSVDA
+1329 
-1335 RVHALAVANVDRLF
+1335 F
-1349 SRAITEYT
+1349 SRADTEQLLYVLS
-1357 HKDRDNDKNI
+1357 KNDSRFDEVYSDYCELLDHEQDEAYAQEIRQRYNHELSRLIGSNTIPQALLSSFASGQEIYKSI
-1367 KQIHRMFSPFVVGDN
+1367 SDVFSQLRGD
-1382 VFVAK
+1382 
-1387 LTVKELVQEKEG
+1387 
-1399 NRLYSVEAL
+1399 
-1408 EIKEASRKWN
+1408 KEASLALN
-1418 AAYNATE
+1418 
-1425 GVLTSF
+1425 
-1431 PQEAFDNIIARFLP
+1431 
-1445 DGKNCSKIVDE
+1445 
-1456 NGEPMVVYHGSDAEF
+1456 
-1471 EVFDRTKGRSGMDIQ
+1471 EV
-1486 GMFFSPWDYE
+1486 
-1496 SEGYGKNVR
+1496 
-1505 AFFLNI
+1505 
-1511 KNPATG
+1511 
-1517 SKSYEVFSKY
+1517 
-1527 KSENYAG
+1527 G
-1534 IKARD
+1534 IK
-1539 ELEHSGYD
+1539 GITYD
-1547 GVASGNMEDE
+1547 GRQDGRCFVI
-1557 DLEFI
+1557 F
-1562 AFEPNQIKSATD
+1562 
-1574 NNGAFS
+1574 
-1580 PDDANIYHQKD
+1580 DDK
-1591 SLEKNVGESTHAI
+1591 AI
-1604 PLDDGQGKVV
+1604 
-1614 DIQFVDVD
+1614 
-1622 EKRALQSPHIGIRFS
+1622 
-1637 DEEYKIGDDV
+1637 
-1647 ENSHNWVDGDW
+1647 
-1658 TDEELDGT
+1658 
-1666 STVNVAEPWSYD
+1666 
-1678 SLDELKE
+1678 
-1685 TAIKRLNKA
+1685 
-1694 GRYPYD
+1694 
-1700 YAYLVA
+1700 
-1706 GTSSDYGE
+1706 
-1714 DTNESIIRN
+1714 SII
-1723 AEVVGILK
+1723 EK
-1731 LVRESEAES
+1731 

-1749 KGEISKEDGKRI
+1749 RGEISKEDGKRI
-1761 ITLFERAD
+1761 ITLFESAD

-1810 GAADEYAE
+1810 GAADEYAD

-1852 QERFARGFEMYLS
+1852 KERFARGFEMYLS

-1914 NEIAEAKLD
+1914 NEITEAKLD

-1978 EELNQKVEAERERK
+1978 EEFNQKVEAERERK

-2056 MQAHLSDENV
+2056 MQEHLSDENV

-2178 AAAAGKWSEV
+2178 AAAAGKWSDV

-2197 AAACAYEAEKNEKR
+2197 AAACAYEAERNEDR
-2211 LNQLL
+2211 LNKLVEG
-2216 ANVKRKLS
+2216 VKRKLN

-2250 DEEKPVKCAKL
+2250 DEEKPVNCAKL
-2261 SELFEQYKDNNDI
+2261 SELFARYQENIDI

-2304 VNALGILYNA
+2304 VNALGILYNV

-2339 TDDTALKPSGIVEH
+2339 ADDTALKPSGIVEN
-2353 PVSDDIGGMGYSE
+2353 PVSEDTGGIGYGE
-2366 LVARIPLLG
+2366 LL
-2375 EVVAKAAQEGNIQL
+2375 AKTPFVGKVLAKYGQEGSLLL
-2389 TKPELILRLM
+2389 TKPELIMRLI
-2399 GDKAH
+2399 GEKAH
-2404 RYIYGTYD
+2404 RYLYGTYE
-2412 RAQMKESELLEEKRA
+2412 RAQMKESEILGEKKEE
-2427 ALEKIFSVYSR
+2427 LEKIFSVYTR
-2438 REKMKWKDRNIDA
+2438 KERMKWKDRNIDA
-2451 HGDMISKENVLCL
+2451 HGDMLSKENVLCL
-2464 AMNWGTETNRKR
+2464 AMNWGTFTNRKR
-2476 VMDDIGQRFDVM
+2476 VLDGVGQKFDVI
-2488 RTLKENMTEK
+2488 RTLHENMTEK

-2519 TEERLNGARVGK
+2519 TEERLNGAHIGK
-2531 VPASAFTIETADG
+2531 VPAHEFTIKTADG
-2544 KEITL
+2544 KEVTL
-2549 RGGYYPLRYNPKKAS
+2549 KGGYYPLRYNAEKS
-2564 KVNDKQTE
+2564 SNVQDKTAE
-2572 EDVKGRMTGA
+2572 EAAKGTMTGA
-2582 QVFGTKRSHVK
+2582 QVFGTKRGHTKARV
-2593 ERSEGDVIAPVLL
+2593 EGDVVLPVLL
-2606 RFDVLKDHIF
+2606 EFSVLQEHVY
-2616 NASHNIAF
+2616 NAAHNIAF
-2624 RIAARDVY
+2624 RIAVRDVY
-2632 RIINDKKFEAYVSS
+2632 RIINDKAFEAYVSS
-2646 TYGRPIYDYLKQWAV
+2646 NYGRPVYKYLKQWAV
-2661 DVWAVPVEASDSAA
+2661 DVWAIPADGTDLAGSAVSRA
-2675 SGINRIIGGL
+2675 L
-2685 RRNSTMA
+2685 AAFRRNSTMA
-2692 IMGWRLWP
+2692 IMGWRMWP
-2700 CLENVMTNTFLNMDK
+2700 VIENVSNIAPVVDK
-2715 IGVRK
+2715 LGARRALQAVMAFALHPK
-2720 TAKAYLEGL
+2720 TLLA
-2729 PIFGRGP
+2729 
-2736 KALRDMAK
+2736 MSK
-2744 KSAFMADRISN
+2744 KSIFMANRINN
-2755 MERDIRR
+2755 MERDVRR
-2762 DPHIFDPTYAPL
+2762 DSHTFDPTYKPL
-2774 EFLRDNAYFGISFTD
+2774 EFLRDNAYRALSFTD
-2789 QLFSVPLWNKV
+2789 LALSVPTWNSA
-2800 YQEAFPK
+2800 YNEAFPK
-2807 ALAQINEENEANKR
+2807 AMAQINEENEANKR

-2838 DLRREMEEK
+2838 DLRREMEEI
-2847 VDPLLQ
+2847 VDPSLQ
-2853 EIIREKNKERIR
+2853 
-2865 EMKKHVRE
+2865 
-2873 KKERIRAKEKEFAE
+2873 ERIRAKEKEFAE

-2928 GQTKDISGAQR
+2928 GQTKDLAAIQR
-2939 TRSELFKLF
+2939 SRHEAVKMF
-2948 TSFFSFFNT
+2948 TSFYSFFNT
-2957 QYNAALEA
+2957 QFNAVLESYYSGKYNADG
-2965 HYRGKYSKTGYKH
+2965 YRH
-2978 IHVWMPLARTIL
+2978 IRVWMPFARSVL
-2990 FRIVLVGILGGLG
+2990 YRIILVGLIGGLG
-3003 KAALGLDGG
+3003 KAALGLEG
-3012 DDKDKYRKVQDPKTG
+3012 DDDRDKYRNVVDPKTG
-3027 EITKV
+3027 KTTKV
-3032 EIPWEERW
+3032 EVPWEERW
-3040 MNTVMKN
+3040 MNVIGKN
-3047 TLSTATGMFPG
+3047 TVSTATGMIPLV
-3058 IRDLAGLALDR
+3058 RDLIGMVTDAL
-3069 IFDGT
+3069 FDGT
-3074 TYGRTFEF
+3074 TRGRNFEV
-3082 GSVASRGFDQAQ
+3082 GSVVSRGGKQAL
-3094 ATWNLIMKKGED
+3094 ATWNLIMKKGDD
-3106 DLKREEEEAK
+3106 DLKREAEKAK

-3163 SRHGITNTPSDGLFS
+3163 SRHGITNTLSDGVFS
-3178 IAQFAV
+3178 AAQFAV

-3203 VIFDKKLREKE
+3203 VFFDKKLREKE

>member
-20 EERAAQEANQAA
+20 EERAVQEANQAA

-61 GKIRDAYSAYHDA
+61 GKIKDAYSAYYEA
-74 QVASRDKYGIYIPTP
+74 QAASRDKYGIYIPTP

-150 KAKEIEDT
+150 KAKEIEET

-325 IVGAALG
+325 LAGAALG

-352 FITGFVRSVFGSVA
+352 FTAGFVRSVFGGAA

-406 GNPLLTDN
+406 GDPLLTDN
-414 DRRLYATLGGAANAG
+414 DRRFYSALGGAANAG

-436 IATKPLSRG
+436 MVTKPLSRG

-464 GVVDVAKYDVAK
+464 GVVDAAKYDVAK
-476 RESVAAFAKAQV
+476 RASVAAFAKAQV

-525 DKAYSIG
+525 DKAYNIG

-563 GSVRHAQRLFS
+563 GSVRHARRLFS

-655 REEELEKTIQSGG
+655 REEELQKTIESGG

-692 SPETDSLARM
+692 SPETDSAARM

-715 AQKRAVHARAD
+715 AQKRAVHAQAD

-827 YKQHGKAPNQAQL
+827 YKEHGKAPNQAQL

-853 APNVEGWIPTT
+853 APQVEGWIPTT

-879 ELNGHIQT
+879 ELNGHIKT

-967 TALNYF
+967 TALDYF
-973 RDRFALRYGGTDMR
+973 KDRFALRYGGTDMR
-987 SNEDVLH
+987 DGFAQSSSARRLKEDMLAWKQKVDDFLAGKLPLH
-994 QAVRAGL
+994 NNVVMRTPLVFDLIGADSTLDIAIDRNILQKLVDKHHFTRQ
-1001 NLDEQVQV
+1001 NLLE
-1009 VGFDTLANDL
+1009 
-1019 KGKSDKEIIAYISKL
+1019 
-1034 SRTEPIPVADFK
+1034 
-1046 ALVGLPKDNDRY
+1046 LPKKIADP
-1058 GQRHLIRGK
+1058 LFVL
-1067 ANQSAANRAARN
+1067 RAID
-1079 TVLSNFRD
+1079 TKTG
-1087 VVQHAVVV
+1087 V
-1095 EVVPNTKKKSLH
+1095 ED
-1107 GLQGAKWRTQKRK
+1107 TQKRIVVIDM
-1120 NEVENYYRLMV
+1120 E
-1131 PVRINGR
+1131 ING
-1138 IRTLVIVAEEHNGV
+1138 
-1152 VSSPTS
+1152 
-1158 VKVYEIY
+1158 
-1165 YAKKHPLATAPITET
+1165 AT
-1180 SSKAGAKAG
+1180 
-1189 VSVAEE
+1189 V
-1195 DALSTI
+1195 
-1201 SIRDMLTGVKD
+1201 
-1212 ADGNLYAQSATNVPS
+1212 
-1227 SEKEAVRKQ
+1227 
-1236 YEGTEQWMKAPN
+1236 
-1248 GKPTNLTEDQ
+1248 
-1258 WVAVRTPAFKAWFGD
+1258 
-1273 WEQAARLM
+1273 
-1281 LPRHAENLE
+1281 
-1290 EAAAAARSIAGKR
+1290 
-1303 LTNDLLGVDAF
+1303 
-1314 LSNKNI
+1314 
-1320 GKMVSASAT
+1320 MV
-1329 RKSVDA
+1329 
-1335 RVHALAVANVDRLF
+1335 
-1349 SRAITEYT
+1349 
-1357 HKDRDNDKNI
+1357 
-1367 KQIHRMFSPFVVGDN
+1367 PFVVNTAQGMNKIASAYGREKSSGQPNDQWYIDRLN
-1382 VFVAK
+1382 QKNLLYINKNRTARWVATRTGAAGRHNAP
-1387 LTVKELVQEKEG
+1387 LTKQ
-1399 NRLYSVEAL
+1399 
-1408 EIKEASRKWN
+1408 
-1418 AAYNATE
+1418 
-1425 GVLTSF
+1425 SF
-1431 PQEAFDNIIARFLP
+1431 STFSIA
-1445 DGKNCSKIVDE
+1445 DE
-1456 NGEPMVVYHGSDAEF
+1456 NDLSKQKKENPGFYQSAWHGSPHDFVEFLLSAIGTGEGAQAHGWGLYLAEKR
-1471 EVFDRTKGRSGMDIQ
+1471 EAAS
-1486 GMFFSPWDYE
+1486 
-1496 SEGYGKNVR
+1496 GYGGKLYHVEIPDNDVLIDEQKAYDAQPAKVR
-1505 AFFLNI
+1505 
-1511 KNPATG
+1511 K
-1517 SKSYEVFSKY
+1517 
-1527 KSENYAG
+1527 
-1534 IKARD
+1534 
-1539 ELEHSGYD
+1539 
-1547 GVASGNMEDE
+1547 
-1557 DLEFI
+1557 
-1562 AFEPNQIKSATD
+1562 
-1574 NNGAFS
+1574 
-1580 PDDANIYHQKD
+1580 
-1591 SLEKNVGESTHAI
+1591 SLEKLVHGLTLEQLENWNDVRRLGKAKVIAEIMDTLSESDGMNIYGTI
-1604 PLDDGQGKVV
+1604 SDLVDGQQEASELLNQYGIKGITYHDEQSGRGFVV
-1614 DIQFVDVD
+1614 F
-1622 EKRALQSPHIGIRFS
+1622 
-1637 DEEYKIGDDV
+1637 DD
-1647 ENSHNWVDGDW
+1647 
-1658 TDEELDGT
+1658 
-1666 STVNVAEPWSYD
+1666 
-1678 SLDELKE
+1678 K
-1685 TAIKRLNKA
+1685 AI
-1694 GRYPYD
+1694 
-1700 YAYLVA
+1700 
-1706 GTSSDYGE
+1706 
-1714 DTNESIIRN
+1714 SII
-1723 AEVVGILK
+1723 EK
-1731 LVRESEAES
+1731 

-1749 KGEISKEDGKRI
+1749 RGEISKEDGKRI
-1761 ITLFERAD
+1761 ITLFESAD

-1810 GAADEYAE
+1810 GAAEDYKD

-1833 AAKKSGDVVAE
+1833 AAKKSGDIVAE
-1844 KAALERWR
+1844 KEALERWR

-1914 NEIAEAKLD
+1914 NEITEAKLD
-1923 ERFRPIEKLLGK
+1923 ERFRPIEKILGK

-1941 LGETEAELYKRW
+1941 LGETEAELYQRW

-1978 EELNQKVEAERERK
+1978 EEFNEKVEAERERK

-2043 YITEYARKLDEQI
+2043 YMTEYASKLDEQI

-2098 GNAPEEVKK
+2098 GNAPEEVKQ
-2107 KAVAEAKKA
+2107 KAVAEAKKE

-2197 AAACAYEAEKNEKR
+2197 AAACAYEAERNEDR
-2211 LNQLL
+2211 LNKLVEG
-2216 ANVKRKLS
+2216 VKRKLN

-2237 LNHIGY
+2237 LNHICY

-2261 SELFEQYKDNNDI
+2261 SELFARYKDNIDI

-2304 VNALGILYNA
+2304 VNALGILYNV

-2327 GKTTDDILGEIF
+2327 GKTTDDVLGEIF
-2339 TDDTALKPSGIVEH
+2339 ADDTALKPSGIVEH
-2353 PVSDDIGGMGYSE
+2353 PISEDTGGIGYGE
-2366 LVARIPLLG
+2366 LL
-2375 EVVAKAAQEGNIQL
+2375 AKTPFVGKVLAKYGQEGSLLL
-2389 TKPELILRLM
+2389 TKPELIMRLL
-2399 GDKAH
+2399 GEKAH
-2404 RYIYGTYD
+2404 RYLYGTYD
-2412 RAQMKESELLEEKRA
+2412 RAQMKESEILGEKQKE
-2427 ALEKIFSVYSR
+2427 LEKIFSVYTR
-2438 REKMKWKDRNIDA
+2438 KERMKWKDRNIDA
-2451 HGDMISKENVLCL
+2451 HGDMLSKENVLCL
-2464 AMNWGTETNRKR
+2464 AMNWGTFTNRKR
-2476 VMDDIGQRFDVM
+2476 VLDGVGQKFDVI
-2488 RTLKENMTEK
+2488 RTLHENMTEK

-2519 TEERLNGARVGK
+2519 TEERLNGAHIGK
-2531 VPASAFTIETADG
+2531 VPAHEFTIKTADG
-2544 KEITL
+2544 KEVTL
-2549 RGGYYPLRYNPKKAS
+2549 KGGYYPLRYNAKKS
-2564 KVNDKQTE
+2564 SNVQDKTAE
-2572 EDVKGRMTGA
+2572 EAAKGTMTGA
-2582 QVFGTKRSHVK
+2582 QVFGTKRGHTKARV
-2593 ERSEGDVIAPVLL
+2593 EGDVVLPVLL
-2606 RFDVLKDHIF
+2606 EFSVLQEHVY
-2616 NASHNIAF
+2616 NAAHNIAF
-2624 RIAARDVY
+2624 RIAVRDVY
-2632 RIINDKKFEAYVSS
+2632 RIINDKKFETYVSS
-2646 TYGRPIYDYLKQWAV
+2646 NYGRPVYKYLKQWAV
-2661 DVWAVPVEASDSAA
+2661 DVWAIPADGTDLAGSAISRA
-2675 SGINRIIGGL
+2675 L
-2685 RRNSTMA
+2685 AAFRRNSTMA
-2692 IMGWRLWP
+2692 IMGWRMWP
-2700 CLENVMTNTFLNMDK
+2700 VIENVSNIAPVVDK
-2715 IGVRK
+2715 LGARRALQAVIAFALHPK
-2720 TAKAYLEGL
+2720 TLLA
-2729 PIFGRGP
+2729 
-2736 KALRDMAK
+2736 MSK
-2744 KSAFMADRISN
+2744 KSIFMANRINN
-2755 MERDIRR
+2755 MERDVRH
-2762 DPHIFDPTYAPL
+2762 DSHTFDPTYKPL
-2774 EFLRDNAYFGISFTD
+2774 EFLRDNAYRALSFTD
-2789 QLFSVPLWNKV
+2789 LALSVPTWNSA
-2800 YQEAFPK
+2800 YNEAFPK

-2828 RVHELRAEIY
+2828 RVHELRAEVY
-2838 DLRREMEEK
+2838 DLRREMEEI
-2847 VDPLLQ
+2847 VDPSLQ
-2853 EIIREKNKERIR
+2853 
-2865 EMKKHVRE
+2865 
-2873 KKERIRAKEKEFAE
+2873 ERIRAKEKEFAE

-2928 GQTKDISGAQR
+2928 GQTKDLAAIQR
-2939 TRSELFKLF
+2939 SRHEAVKMF
-2948 TSFFSFFNT
+2948 TSFYSFFNT
-2957 QYNAALEA
+2957 QFNAVLESYYGGKYNADG
-2965 HYRGKYSKTGYKH
+2965 YRH
-2978 IHVWMPLARTIL
+2978 IRVWMPFARSML
-2990 FRIVLVGILGGLG
+2990 YRIILVGLIGGLG
-3003 KAALGLDGG
+3003 KAALGLEGD
-3012 DDKDKYRKVQDPKTG
+3012 DDKDKYRTVVDPKTG
-3027 EITKV
+3027 KTTKV
-3032 EIPWEERW
+3032 EVPWEERW
-3040 MNTVMKN
+3040 MNVIGKN
-3047 TLSTATGMFPG
+3047 TVSTATGMIPLV
-3058 IRDLAGLALDR
+3058 RDLIGMVTDAL
-3069 IFDGT
+3069 FDGT
-3074 TYGRTFEF
+3074 ARGRNFEV
-3082 GSVASRGFDQAQ
+3082 GSVLSRGGKQAV
-3094 ATWNLIMKKGED
+3094 ATWNLIRKKGDD
-3106 DLKREEEEAK
+3106 DLKREAEEAK

-3130 KYEEEKKYKKPKKE
+3130 KYEEGKKYKKPKKE

-3163 SRHGITNTPSDGLFS
+3163 TRHGITNTLSDGVFS
-3178 IAQFAV
+3178 AVQFAV

-3195 DIRNVLRA
+3195 RVTNVLRS

-3214 VPKKPEPPKKKQRR
+3214 VPKKPESPKKKQRG

>member
-1 MALDLEAYHKD
+1 MAFDLEGYLQ
-12 IEDERRQD
+12 EGR
-20 EERAAQEANQAA
+20 EEREQREAAQAEREAKEANQAA

-61 GKIRDAYSAYHDA
+61 GKIKDAYSAYYEA
-74 QVASRDKYGIYIPTP
+74 QAASRDKYGIYIPTP

-212 NPNDAAL
+212 NPTEAAL

-274 RMIAEDKKTAPSFF
+274 RMIAEDKKTAPPFF

-325 IVGAALG
+325 IAMAAAG
-332 TGVEPLGGTLVG
+332 TAIEPGGGTLLG
-344 GAAGAGAG
+344 GAVGAGAG
-352 FITGFVRSVFGSVA
+352 FTAGFVRSVFGSVA

-391 TGSRYAEYGNMKDTD
+391 TGSRFAKYGNMKDTD

-414 DRRLYATLGGAANAG
+414 DRRFYSALGGAANAG
-429 IEMANFG
+429 IEMVGLG

-464 GVVDVAKYDVAK
+464 GVVDAAKYDVAK

-507 ADDLIHNRIVD
+507 ADDLIHNRIVS

-563 GSVRHAQRLFS
+563 GSVRHARRLFS

-655 REEELEKTIQSGG
+655 REEELQKTIESGG

-692 SPETDSLARM
+692 SPETDSAARM

-740 ENLDEQEKARLYGER
+740 ENLDEQEKARLYSER

-914 KLYRQ
+914 KLYRR
-919 IIEMLEKIGGEQK
+919 IMEMLEKIGGEQK

-967 TALNYF
+967 TALDYF
-973 RDRFALRYGGTDMR
+973 KDRFALRYGGTDMR
-987 SNEDVLH
+987 SNDGLKQSSGMSADRKLYEDETAWGKQLDAFMSMSDKNFMRVYKIMETPLVFSLLNDQGFHVQLGKDIAISHAMLWKVLREKEVKGKSHGHALDMTPEIMKGLPRALANPIMILRNRKGDDPNAPISPDEIVAVVDLQDKNGSTAIVPIVLKERNGKYMLKTFFGKDDPTWFQKRMMLGDVLYAH
-994 QAVRAGL
+994 KKRALDWVKAIQRHKAPGRFTLQDSFFNSISTDADLVKAREENQSFYQSAWHGSPYDFREFLLEMIGTGEGAQAHGWGL
-1001 NLDEQVQV
+1001 YFAKRRGVSERYKETLKRFVLPRMLYDGKDEHELEGDIKDAYNLIEGMINRKKEGVEDTESLKKSVSRVIQTIKKAAKRNRKELADVEKAIAILKENPNISLEELEKNFDPNSSAALEIRTSSSARVIENLQNVQEMLFDSIKMNDRHSDQVELLDLDKFSLENPGKLFKVEIPDDDVLLDEQKA
-1009 VGFDTLANDL
+1009 FDKQPKFVHEKLEVLLEKEDMYSLLSDIGKKDSRFDDL
-1019 KGKSDKEIIAYISKL
+1019 SADYDDLL
-1034 SRTEPIPVADFK
+1034 S
-1046 ALVGLPKDNDRY
+1046 L
-1058 GQRHLIRGK
+1058 
-1067 ANQSAANRAARN
+1067 
-1079 TVLSNFRD
+1079 
-1087 VVQHAVVV
+1087 
-1095 EVVPNTKKKSLH
+1095 
-1107 GLQGAKWRTQKRK
+1107 
-1120 NEVENYYRLMV
+1120 
-1131 PVRINGR
+1131 
-1138 IRTLVIVAEEHNGV
+1138 
-1152 VSSPTS
+1152 
-1158 VKVYEIY
+1158 
-1165 YAKKHPLATAPITET
+1165 
-1180 SSKAGAKAG
+1180 
-1189 VSVAEE
+1189 E
-1195 DALSTI
+1195 DALSRGDDI
-1201 SIRDMLTGVKD
+1201 SEWQK
-1212 ADGNLYAQSATNVPS
+1212 
-1227 SEKEAVRKQ
+1227 
-1236 YEGTEQWMKAPN
+1236 
-1248 GKPTNLTEDQ
+1248 
-1258 WVAVRTPAFKAWFGD
+1258 
-1273 WEQAARLM
+1273 
-1281 LPRHAENLE
+1281 E
-1290 EAAAAARSIAGKR
+1290 EAKEQRRAFEEKLTDLLDGATLAQVYLSKFKSGREIYEMLSKR
-1303 LTNDLLGVDAF
+1303 LGGDKA
-1314 LSNKNI
+1314 
-1320 GKMVSASAT
+1320 ASL
-1329 RKSVDA
+1329 
-1335 RVHALAVANVDRLF
+1335 ALN
-1349 SRAITEYT
+1349 E
-1357 HKDRDNDKNI
+1357 
-1367 KQIHRMFSPFVVGDN
+1367 
-1382 VFVAK
+1382 
-1387 LTVKELVQEKEG
+1387 
-1399 NRLYSVEAL
+1399 
-1408 EIKEASRKWN
+1408 
-1418 AAYNATE
+1418 
-1425 GVLTSF
+1425 
-1431 PQEAFDNIIARFLP
+1431 
-1445 DGKNCSKIVDE
+1445 
-1456 NGEPMVVYHGSDAEF
+1456 
-1471 EVFDRTKGRSGMDIQ
+1471 
-1486 GMFFSPWDYE
+1486 
-1496 SEGYGKNVR
+1496 
-1505 AFFLNI
+1505 
-1511 KNPATG
+1511 
-1517 SKSYEVFSKY
+1517 
-1527 KSENYAG
+1527 AG
-1534 IKARD
+1534 IKGITYYGRRD
-1539 ELEHSGYD
+1539 GRCY
-1547 GVASGNMEDE
+1547 VI
-1557 DLEFI
+1557 F
-1562 AFEPNQIKSATD
+1562 
-1574 NNGAFS
+1574 
-1580 PDDANIYHQKD
+1580 DDK
-1591 SLEKNVGESTHAI
+1591 AI
-1604 PLDDGQGKVV
+1604 
-1614 DIQFVDVD
+1614 
-1622 EKRALQSPHIGIRFS
+1622 
-1637 DEEYKIGDDV
+1637 
-1647 ENSHNWVDGDW
+1647 
-1658 TDEELDGT
+1658 
-1666 STVNVAEPWSYD
+1666 
-1678 SLDELKE
+1678 
-1685 TAIKRLNKA
+1685 
-1694 GRYPYD
+1694 
-1700 YAYLVA
+1700 
-1706 GTSSDYGE
+1706 
-1714 DTNESIIRN
+1714 SII
-1723 AEVVGILK
+1723 EK
-1731 LVRESEAES
+1731 

-1749 KGEISKEDGKRI
+1749 RGEISKEDGKRI
-1761 ITLFERAD
+1761 ITLFESAD

-1810 GAADEYAE
+1810 GAAEEYKD
-1818 TDFADEFRDHENAIL
+1818 TDFADEFRAHENAIL

-1891 AKNAGAMPSVEVQ
+1891 AKNAGAMPSAEVQ

-1914 NEIAEAKLD
+1914 NEITEAKLD

-1971 DLKKEAR
+1971 DLKKEVR
-1978 EELNQKVEAERERK
+1978 EEFNQKVEAERERK

-2043 YITEYARKLDEQI
+2043 YITEYARNLDEQI

-2178 AAAAGKWSEV
+2178 AAAAGKWSDV

-2197 AAACAYEAEKNEKR
+2197 AAACAYEAERNEDR
-2211 LNQLL
+2211 LNKLVES
-2216 ANVKRKLS
+2216 VKRKLS

-2250 DEEKPVKCAKL
+2250 DEEKPANCAKL
-2261 SELFEQYKDNNDI
+2261 SELFTRYQENIDI

-2304 VNALGILYNA
+2304 VNALGILYNV

-2327 GKTTDDILGEIF
+2327 GKTTDDVLGEIF
-2339 TDDTALKPSGIVEH
+2339 TDDTALKPSGIVEN
-2353 PVSDDIGGMGYSE
+2353 PVSEDTGGIGYGE
-2366 LVARIPLLG
+2366 LL
-2375 EVVAKAAQEGNIQL
+2375 AKTPFVGKVLAKYGQEGSLLL
-2389 TKPELILRLM
+2389 TKPELIMRLL
-2399 GDKAH
+2399 GEKAH
-2404 RYIYGTYD
+2404 RYLYCTYE
-2412 RAQMKESELLEEKRA
+2412 RAQMKESEILGEKQKELEQ
-2427 ALEKIFSVYSR
+2427 IFSVYTR
-2438 REKMKWKDRNIDA
+2438 KERMKWKDRNIDA
-2451 HGDMISKENVLCL
+2451 HGDMLSKENVLCL
-2464 AMNWGTETNRKR
+2464 AMNWGTFTNRKR
-2476 VMDDIGQRFDVM
+2476 VLDGVGQKFDVI
-2488 RTLKENMTEK
+2488 RTLHENMTEK

-2519 TEERLNGARVGK
+2519 TEERLNGAHIGK
-2531 VPASAFTIETADG
+2531 VPAHEFTIKTADG
-2544 KEITL
+2544 KEVTL
-2549 RGGYYPLRYNPKKAS
+2549 KGGYYPLRYNAEKS
-2564 KVNDKQTE
+2564 SNVQDKTAE
-2572 EDVKGRMTGA
+2572 EAAKGTMTGA
-2582 QVFGTKRSHVK
+2582 QVFGTKRGHTKARV
-2593 ERSEGDVIAPVLL
+2593 EGDVVLPVLL
-2606 RFDVLKDHIF
+2606 EFSVLQEHVY
-2616 NASHNIAF
+2616 NAAHNIAF

-2632 RIINDKKFEAYVSS
+2632 RIINDKEFEAYVSS
-2646 TYGRPIYDYLKQWAV
+2646 NYGRPVYKYLKQWAV
-2661 DVWAVPVEASDSAA
+2661 DVWAIPADGTDLAGSAVSRA
-2675 SGINRIIGGL
+2675 L
-2685 RRNSTMA
+2685 AAFRRNSTMA
-2692 IMGWRLWP
+2692 IMGWRMWP
-2700 CLENVMTNTFLNMDK
+2700 VIENVSNIAPVVDK
-2715 IGVRK
+2715 LGARRALQAVIAFALHPK
-2720 TAKAYLEGL
+2720 TLLA
-2729 PIFGRGP
+2729 
-2736 KALRDMAK
+2736 MSK
-2744 KSAFMADRISN
+2744 KSIFMANRINN
-2755 MERDIRR
+2755 MERDVRR
-2762 DPHIFDPTYAPL
+2762 DSHTFDPTYKPL
-2774 EFLRDNAYFGISFTD
+2774 EFLRDNAYRALSFTD
-2789 QLFSVPLWNKV
+2789 LALSVPTWNSA
-2800 YQEAFPK
+2800 YNEAFPK
-2807 ALAQINEENEANKR
+2807 AMAQINEENEANKR

-2838 DLRREMEEK
+2838 DLRREMEEI
-2847 VDPLLQ
+2847 VDPSLQ
-2853 EIIREKNKERIR
+2853 
-2865 EMKKHVRE
+2865 
-2873 KKERIRAKEKEFAE
+2873 ERIRAKEKEFAE

-2901 DEAERIRE
+2901 DEAERICE

-2928 GQTKDISGAQR
+2928 GQTKDLAAIQR
-2939 TRSELFKLF
+2939 SRNEAVKMF
-2948 TSFFSFFNT
+2948 TSFYSFFNT
-2957 QYNAALEA
+2957 QFNAVLESYYGGKYNADG
-2965 HYRGKYSKTGYKH
+2965 YRH
-2978 IHVWMPLARTIL
+2978 IRVWMPFARSML
-2990 FRIVLVGILGGLG
+2990 YRIILVGLIGGLG
-3003 KAALGLDGG
+3003 KAALGLEG
-3012 DDKDKYRKVQDPKTG
+3012 DDDRDKYRNVVDPKTG
-3027 EITKV
+3027 KTTKV
-3032 EIPWEERW
+3032 EVPWEERW
-3040 MNTVMKN
+3040 MNVIGKN
-3047 TLSTATGMFPG
+3047 TVSTATGMIPLV
-3058 IRDLAGLALDR
+3058 RDLIGMVTDAL
-3069 IFDGT
+3069 FDGT
-3074 TYGRTFEF
+3074 ARGRNFEV
-3082 GSVASRGFDQAQ
+3082 GSVLSRGGKQAV

-3106 DLKREEEEAK
+3106 DLKREAEEVK

-3130 KYEEEKKYKKPKKE
+3130 KYEEGKKYKKPKKE

-3163 SRHGITNTPSDGLFS
+3163 SRHGVTNTLSDGVFS
-3178 IAQFAV
+3178 AVQFAV

-3195 DIRNVLRA
+3195 RVTNVMRA

-3214 VPKKPEPPKKKQRR
+3214 VPKKPEPPKKQRR

>member
-1 MALDLEAYHKD
+1 MAFDLEGYLQ
-12 IEDERRQD
+12 EGR
-20 EERAAQEANQAA
+20 EEREQREAAQAEREAKEANQAA

-61 GKIRDAYSAYHDA
+61 GKIKDAYSAYYEA
-74 QVASRDKYGIYIPTP
+74 QAASRDKYGIYIPTP

-125 STIAQDVRQSETFV
+125 STIAQNVRNTETFT

-303 PEMLQSI
+303 PEMVQSI
-310 REGVRDGLITAEAAA
+310 REGVRAGLITAEAAA
-325 IVGAALG
+325 LAGAALG
-332 TGVEPLGGTLVG
+332 TGIEPLGGTLVG
-344 GAAGAGAG
+344 GAAGAAGGFVVGTARSVITRATMGQLARAGLGAG
-352 FITGFVRSVFGSVA
+352 
-366 RRQAMRT
+366 MRV
-373 AITRGMQFGAFEG
+373 GAFEG

-414 DRRLYATLGGAANAG
+414 DRRLYAALGGAANAG

-464 GVVDVAKYDVAK
+464 GVVDAAKYDVAK

-563 GSVRHAQRLFS
+563 GSVRHARRLFS

-655 REEELEKTIQSGG
+655 REEELQKTIESGG

-692 SPETDSLARM
+692 SPETDSAARM

-740 ENLDEQEKARLYGER
+740 ENLDEQEKARLYSER

-776 YNDFTAARDE
+776 YNDVTAARDE

-954 AAAMRTQEGKEEY
+954 AAAMRSQEGKEKY
-967 TALNYF
+967 TALDYF
-973 RDRFALRYGGTDMR
+973 KDRFALRDGGTDMR
-987 SNEDVLH
+987 SNDGLKQSSGMSADRKLYEDETAWGKQLDAFMSMSDKNFMRVYKIMETPLVFSLLNDQGFHVQLGKDIAISHAMLWKVLREKEVKGKSHGHALDMTPEIMKGLPRALANPIMILRNRKGDDPNAPILPDEIVAVVDLQDKNGSTAIVPIVLKERNGKYMLKTFFGKDDPTWFQKRMMLGDVLYAH
-994 QAVRAGL
+994 KKRALDWVKAIQRHKAPGRFTLQDSFFNSISTDADLVKAREENQSFYQSAWHGSPYDFREFLLEMIGAGEGRQAHGWGLYFAQNREVSERYKEWLKKAKKKAIHTLTYDGESLNEQPSDIQGVLRGFENYYLDLLRGKSAADVLRMMRDEHVRDKEMHEKKRAEFDVPLALYEENPKISVRALLNSVDKYSSPRLTMEATESSVPGKRRTAADIVQALKKSRGL
-1001 NLDEQVQV
+1001 YDARAHEEESRIRAIDAVDPDKFNLEVQEPVGKLFRVEIPNDDVLLDEQKP
-1009 VGFDTLANDL
+1009 FD
-1019 KGKSDKEIIAYISKL
+1019 EQ
-1034 SRTEPIPVADFK
+1034 
-1046 ALVGLPKDNDRY
+1046 PK
-1058 GQRHLIRGK
+1058 
-1067 ANQSAANRAARN
+1067 
-1079 TVLSNFRD
+1079 F
-1087 VVQHAVVV
+1087 
-1095 EVVPNTKKKSLH
+1095 
-1107 GLQGAKWRTQKRK
+1107 
-1120 NEVENYYRLMV
+1120 
-1131 PVRINGR
+1131 VR
-1138 IRTLVIVAEEHNGV
+1138 
-1152 VSSPTS
+1152 
-1158 VKVYEIY
+1158 
-1165 YAKKHPLATAPITET
+1165 
-1180 SSKAGAKAG
+1180 
-1189 VSVAEE
+1189 
-1195 DALSTI
+1195 
-1201 SIRDMLTGVKD
+1201 
-1212 ADGNLYAQSATNVPS
+1212 
-1227 SEKEAVRKQ
+1227 EK
-1236 YEGTEQWMKAPN
+1236 
-1248 GKPTNLTEDQ
+1248 
-1258 WVAVRTPAFKAWFGD
+1258 
-1273 WEQAARLM
+1273 
-1281 LPRHAENLE
+1281 LE
-1290 EAAAAARSIAGKR
+1290 E
-1303 LTNDLLGVDAF
+1303 
-1314 LSNKNI
+1314 
-1320 GKMVSASAT
+1320 M
-1329 RKSVDA
+1329 
-1335 RVHALAVANVDRLF
+1335 F
-1349 SRAITEYT
+1349 SRADTEQLLYVLSK
-1357 HKDRDNDKNI
+1357 KDSRFDEVYSDYCELLDHEQDEAYAQEIRQRYNHELSRLIGSNTIPQALLRSFASGQEIYKSISDV
-1367 KQIHRMFSPFVVGDN
+1367 FSQLRGD
-1382 VFVAK
+1382 
-1387 LTVKELVQEKEG
+1387 
-1399 NRLYSVEAL
+1399 
-1408 EIKEASRKWN
+1408 KEASLALNEVGIKGIT
-1418 AAYNATE
+1418 Y
-1425 GVLTSF
+1425 
-1431 PQEAFDNIIARFLP
+1431 
-1445 DGKNCSKIVDE
+1445 DGRQDGRCFV
-1456 NGEPMVVYHGSDAEF
+1456 
-1471 EVFDRTKGRSGMDIQ
+1471 VFDD
-1486 GMFFSPWDYE
+1486 
-1496 SEGYGKNVR
+1496 
-1505 AFFLNI
+1505 
-1511 KNPATG
+1511 
-1517 SKSYEVFSKY
+1517 
-1527 KSENYAG
+1527 
-1534 IKARD
+1534 KA
-1539 ELEHSGYD
+1539 
-1547 GVASGNMEDE
+1547 
-1557 DLEFI
+1557 I
-1562 AFEPNQIKSATD
+1562 
-1574 NNGAFS
+1574 
-1580 PDDANIYHQKD
+1580 
-1591 SLEKNVGESTHAI
+1591 
-1604 PLDDGQGKVV
+1604 
-1614 DIQFVDVD
+1614 
-1622 EKRALQSPHIGIRFS
+1622 
-1637 DEEYKIGDDV
+1637 
-1647 ENSHNWVDGDW
+1647 
-1658 TDEELDGT
+1658 
-1666 STVNVAEPWSYD
+1666 
-1678 SLDELKE
+1678 
-1685 TAIKRLNKA
+1685 
-1694 GRYPYD
+1694 
-1700 YAYLVA
+1700 
-1706 GTSSDYGE
+1706 
-1714 DTNESIIRN
+1714 SII
-1723 AEVVGILK
+1723 EK
-1731 LVRESEAES
+1731 
-1740 FNQMLRQEV
+1740 FNQMFREEV
-1749 KGEISKEDGKRI
+1749 HGEISKEDGKRI
-1761 ITLFERAD
+1761 ITLFESAD

-1803 AWAEWHE
+1803 AWADWHE
-1810 GAADEYAE
+1810 GAAEEYKD
-1818 TDFADEFRDHENAIL
+1818 TNFADEFRDHENAIL

-1914 NEIAEAKLD
+1914 NEIVEAKLD
-1923 ERFRPIEKLLGK
+1923 ERFRPIEKILGK

-1941 LGETEAELYKRW
+1941 LGETEAELYQRW

-1978 EELNQKVEAERERK
+1978 EEFNQKVEAERERK

-2014 DVVMNWFPSYAA
+2014 DVVMNWFSSYAA

-2043 YITEYARKLDEQI
+2043 YMTEYARKLDEQI
-2056 MQAHLSDENV
+2056 MQEHLSDENV

-2178 AAAAGKWSEV
+2178 AAAAGKWSDV

-2197 AAACAYEAEKNEKR
+2197 AAACAYEAERNEAR
-2211 LNQLL
+2211 LNKLVES
-2216 ANVKRKLS
+2216 VKRKLS

-2250 DEEKPVKCAKL
+2250 DEEKPVNCAKL
-2261 SELFEQYKDNNDI
+2261 SELFARYKDNIDI

-2304 VNALGILYNA
+2304 VNALGILYNV

-2339 TDDTALKPSGIVEH
+2339 TDDSALKPTGIVEH
-2353 PVSDDIGGMGYSE
+2353 PVSEDTGGVGYGE
-2366 LVARIPLLG
+2366 LL
-2375 EVVAKAAQEGNIQL
+2375 AKTPFVGKVLAKYGQEGSLLL
-2389 TKPELILRLM
+2389 TKPELIMRLL
-2399 GDKAH
+2399 GEKAH
-2404 RYIYGTYD
+2404 RYLYGTYD
-2412 RAQMKESELLEEKRA
+2412 RAQMKESEILGEKQKE
-2427 ALEKIFSVYSR
+2427 LEKIFSVYTR
-2438 REKMKWKDRNIDA
+2438 KERMKWKDRNIDA
-2451 HGDMISKENVLCL
+2451 HGDMLSKENVLCL
-2464 AMNWGTETNRKR
+2464 AMNWGTFTNRKR
-2476 VMDDIGQRFDVM
+2476 VLDGVGQKFDVI
-2488 RTLKENMTEK
+2488 RTLHENMTEK

-2505 VWNLLDTFWEESAR
+2505 VWNLVDTFWEESAR
-2519 TEERLNGARVGK
+2519 TEERLNGAHIGK
-2531 VPASAFTIETADG
+2531 VPAHEFTIKTADG

-2549 RGGYYPLRYNPKKAS
+2549 KGGYYPLRYNAEKS
-2564 KVNDKQTE
+2564 SNVQDKTAE
-2572 EDVKGRMTGA
+2572 EAAKGTMTGA
-2582 QVFGTKRSHVK
+2582 QVFGTKRGHTKARV
-2593 ERSEGDVIAPVLL
+2593 EGDVALPVRLE
-2606 RFDVLKDHIF
+2606 FGVLQEHIY
-2616 NASHNIAF
+2616 NAAHNIAF

-2646 TYGRPIYDYLKQWAV
+2646 NYGRPVYKYLKQWAV
-2661 DVWAVPVEASDSAA
+2661 DVWAIPADGTDLAGSAISRA
-2675 SGINRIIGGL
+2675 L
-2685 RRNSTMA
+2685 AAFRRNSTMA
-2692 IMGWRLWP
+2692 IMGWRMWP
-2700 CLENVMTNTFLNMDK
+2700 VIENVSNIAPVVDK
-2715 IGVRK
+2715 LGARRALQAVMAFALHPK
-2720 TAKAYLEGL
+2720 TLLA
-2729 PIFGRGP
+2729 
-2736 KALRDMAK
+2736 MSK
-2744 KSAFMADRISN
+2744 KSIFMADRINN
-2755 MERDIRR
+2755 MERDVRR
-2762 DPHIFDPTYAPL
+2762 DSHTFDPTYKPL
-2774 EFLRDNAYFGISFTD
+2774 EFLRDNSYRALSFTD
-2789 QLFSVPLWNKV
+2789 LALSVPTWNSA
-2800 YQEAFPK
+2800 YNEAFPK
-2807 ALAQINEENEANKR
+2807 AMAQINEENEANKR
-2821 TYQEAQN
+2821 AYQEAQN

-2847 VDPLLQ
+2847 VDPSLQ
-2853 EIIREKNKERIR
+2853 
-2865 EMKKHVRE
+2865 
-2873 KKERIRAKEKEFAE
+2873 ERIRAKEKEFAE

-2909 AEMRAV
+2909 AEIRAV

-2928 GQTKDISGAQR
+2928 GQTKDLAAIQR
-2939 TRSELFKLF
+2939 SRNEAVKMF
-2948 TSFFSFFNT
+2948 TSFYSFFNT
-2957 QYNAALEA
+2957 QFNAVLESYYGGKYNADG
-2965 HYRGKYSKTGYKH
+2965 YRH
-2978 IHVWMPLARTIL
+2978 IRVWMPFARSVL
-2990 FRIVLVGILGGLG
+2990 YRIILVGLIGGLG
-3003 KAALGLDGG
+3003 KAALGLEG
-3012 DDKDKYRKVQDPKTG
+3012 DDDRDKYRNVVDPKTG
-3027 EITKV
+3027 KTTKV
-3032 EIPWEERW
+3032 EVPWEERW
-3040 MNTVMKN
+3040 MNVIGKN
-3047 TLSTATGMFPG
+3047 TVSTATGMIP
-3058 IRDLAGLALDR
+3058 IVRDLIGMVTDAL
-3069 IFDGT
+3069 FDGT
-3074 TYGRTFEF
+3074 TRGRNFEV
-3082 GSVASRGFDQAQ
+3082 GSVVSRGGKQAM
-3094 ATWNLIMKKGED
+3094 ATWNLIRKKGED
-3106 DLKREEEEAK
+3106 DLKREAEKVK
-3116 ERERVKKMTRKQRE
+3116 ERERVKKMTKKQRE

-3163 SRHGITNTPSDGLFS
+3163 TRHGITNTLSDGVFS
-3178 IAQFAV
+3178 AVQFAV

-3195 DIRNVLRA
+3195 RVKNVLRS

-3214 VPKKPEPPKKKQRR
+3214 VPKKPEPPKKQRR

>member
-1 MALDLEAYHKD
+1 MAFDLEGYLQ
-12 IEDERRQD
+12 EGR
-20 EERAAQEANQAA
+20 EEREQREAAQAERESKEANQAE

-61 GKIRDAYSAYHDA
+61 GKIKDAYSAYYEA
-74 QVASRDKYGIYIPTP
+74 QAASRDKYGIYIPTP

-98 RGVVL
+98 RGAVL
-103 EPVTHPIKSFV
+103 EPITHPIKSFV

-125 STIAQDVRQSETFV
+125 STIAQNVRNTETFT
-139 HYFMTPEDKLK
+139 HYFMTSEDKLK

-158 TGISADAFINDDVAY
+158 TGISADAFINDDIAY

-185 KAAVMPEDQAMEA
+185 KTAVMPEDQAMEA

-212 NPNDAAL
+212 NPTEAAL

-274 RMIAEDKKTAPSFF
+274 RMIAEDKKAAPSFF

-310 REGVRDGLITAEAAA
+310 REGVRDGLIAAEATA
-325 IVGAALG
+325 IAGAALG

-344 GAAGAGAG
+344 GATGAGAG
-352 FITGFVRSVFGSVA
+352 FTAGFVRSVFGGVA

-414 DRRLYATLGGAANAG
+414 DRRFYSALGGAANAG

-464 GVVDVAKYDVAK
+464 GIVDSAKYDVAK

-498 SAEEGAQSI
+498 SAEEGAQSV

-518 ASDGRAA
+518 VSDGRAA

-548 GLGFGMASSLGGGSL
+548 GLGFGMVSSLGGGSL
-563 GSVRHAQRLFS
+563 GSVRHARRLFS

-655 REEELEKTIQSGG
+655 RDEELQKTIESGG

-692 SPETDSLARM
+692 SPETDSAARM

-740 ENLDEQEKARLYGER
+740 ENLDEQEKARLYSER

-764 NTESPA
+764 NAESPA

-786 ILQPAMDALSK
+786 ILQPAIDALSK

-827 YKQHGKAPNQAQL
+827 YKEHGKAPNQAQL

-853 APNVEGWIPTT
+853 APQVEGWIPTT

-879 ELNGHIQT
+879 ELNGHIKT

-954 AAAMRTQEGKEEY
+954 AAAMRTQEGKEKY
-967 TALNYF
+967 TALDYF
-973 RDRFALRYGGTDMR
+973 KDRFALRYGGTDMR
-987 SNEDVLH
+987 QN
-994 QAVRAGL
+994 GL
-1001 NLDEQVQV
+1001 
-1009 VGFDTLANDL
+1009 
-1019 KGKSDKEIIAYISKL
+1019 Y
-1034 SRTEPIPVADFK
+1034 
-1046 ALVGLPKDNDRY
+1046 
-1058 GQRHLIRGK
+1058 
-1067 ANQSAANRAARN
+1067 
-1079 TVLSNFRD
+1079 
-1087 VVQHAVVV
+1087 
-1095 EVVPNTKKKSLH
+1095 
-1107 GLQGAKWRTQKRK
+1107 
-1120 NEVENYYRLMV
+1120 
-1131 PVRINGR
+1131 
-1138 IRTLVIVAEEHNGV
+1138 
-1152 VSSPTS
+1152 
-1158 VKVYEIY
+1158 
-1165 YAKKHPLATAPITET
+1165 
-1180 SSKAGAKAG
+1180 
-1189 VSVAEE
+1189 
-1195 DALSTI
+1195 
-1201 SIRDMLTGVKD
+1201 
-1212 ADGNLYAQSATNVPS
+1212 QSATDVPS
-1227 SEKEAVRKQ
+1227 AEKDAVRKQ

-1248 GKPTNLTEDQ
+1248 GEPTNLTEDQ
-1258 WVAVRTPAFKAWFGD
+1258 WIAVRTPAFKAWFGD
-1273 WEQAARLM
+1273 WEAEAEKQKYLNTAPINVTEKKITKSGGVTARDAALAWADAY
-1281 LPRHAENLE
+1281 LPVQVSTRFGEVEINRTSVKDSLGHGFSQKKLDAITSLPEGMKVAAFIG
-1290 EAAAAARSIAGKR
+1290 EAKDFNGADIDNGYFCYPIMYQGEKQVVFCRARR
-1303 LTNDLLGVDAF
+1303 DVN
-1314 LSNKNI
+1314 SNKIYVHEVWTEDEIRGIPLQTAAKFSNSKPH
-1320 GKMVSASAT
+1320 GGNT
-1329 RKSVDA
+1329 LYKSI
-1335 RVHALAVANVDRLF
+1335 LADFLN
-1349 SRAITEYT
+1349 
-1357 HKDRDNDKNI
+1357 K
-1367 KQIHRMFSPFVVGDN
+1367 
-1382 VFVAK
+1382 
-1387 LTVKELVQEKEG
+1387 G
-1399 NRLYSVEAL
+1399 NE
-1408 EIKEASRKWN
+1408 
-1418 AAYNATE
+1418 
-1425 GVLTSF
+1425 
-1431 PQEAFDNIIARFLP
+1431 
-1445 DGKNCSKIVDE
+1445 CSKIVDE
-1456 NGEPMVVYHGSDAEF
+1456 NGEPLVVYHGSDAEF

-1591 SLEKNVGESTHAI
+1591 SLEKNVGESAHAI

-1637 DEEYKIGDDV
+1637 DKEYKIGDDV

-1658 TDEELDGT
+1658 TDEELDGA

-1685 TAIKRLNKA
+1685 TAIERLNKA

-1749 KGEISKEDGKRI
+1749 RGEISKEDGKRI
-1761 ITLFERAD
+1761 ITLFESAD

-1810 GAADEYAE
+1810 GAAEEYKD
-1818 TDFADEFRDHENAIL
+1818 TDFADEFRAHENAIL
-1833 AAKKSGDVVAE
+1833 AAKKSGDAVAE

-1891 AKNAGAMPSVEVQ
+1891 AKNAGAMPSAEVQ

-1914 NEIAEAKLD
+1914 NEITEAKLD
-1923 ERFRPIEKLLGK
+1923 ERFRPIEKILGK

-1978 EELNQKVEAERERK
+1978 EEFNEKVEAERERK

-2043 YITEYARKLDEQI
+2043 YMTEYASKLDEQI

-2098 GNAPEEVKK
+2098 GNAPEEVKQ
-2107 KAVAEAKKA
+2107 KAVAEAKKE

-2149 YLREREISES
+2149 YLREREIGES

-2178 AAAAGKWSEV
+2178 SAAAGKWSDV

-2197 AAACAYEAEKNEKR
+2197 AAACAYEAERNEAR
-2211 LNQLL
+2211 LNKLL
-2216 ANVKRKLS
+2216 EGVKRKLS

-2250 DEEKPVKCAKL
+2250 DEEKPVNCAKL
-2261 SELFEQYKDNNDI
+2261 SELFTRYKDNIDI

-2304 VNALGILYNA
+2304 VNALGILYNV

-2339 TDDTALKPSGIVEH
+2339 TDDTALKPTGIVEH
-2353 PVSDDIGGMGYSE
+2353 PVSEDTGGIGYSE
-2366 LVARIPLLG
+2366 LL
-2375 EVVAKAAQEGNIQL
+2375 AKTPFVGKVLAKYGQEGSLLL
-2389 TKPELILRLM
+2389 TKPELIMRLL
-2399 GDKAH
+2399 GEKAH
-2404 RYIYGTYD
+2404 RYLYGTYD
-2412 RAQMKESELLEEKRA
+2412 RAQMKESEILGEKQKE
-2427 ALEKIFSVYSR
+2427 LEKIFSVYTR
-2438 REKMKWKDRNIDA
+2438 KERMKWKDRNIDA
-2451 HGDMISKENVLCL
+2451 HGDMLSKENVLCL

-2476 VMDDIGQRFDVM
+2476 VMADIGQRFDVI
-2488 RTLKENMTEK
+2488 RTLHENMTEK

-2505 VWNLLDTFWEESAR
+2505 VWNLVDTFWEESAR
-2519 TEERLNGARVGK
+2519 TEERLNGAHIGK
-2531 VPASAFTIETADG
+2531 VPAHEFTIKTVDG
-2544 KEITL
+2544 KEVTL
-2549 RGGYYPLRYNPKKAS
+2549 KGGYYPLRYNAEKS
-2564 KVNDKQTE
+2564 SNVQDKTVE
-2572 EDVKGRMTGA
+2572 EAAKGTMTGA
-2582 QVFGTKRSHVK
+2582 QVFGTMRGHTKARV
-2593 ERSEGDVIAPVLL
+2593 EGDVVLPVRLEFRIL
-2606 RFDVLKDHIF
+2606 QEYVY

-2632 RIINDKKFEAYVSS
+2632 RIINDKEFEAYVSS
-2646 TYGRPIYDYLKQWAV
+2646 NYGRPVYKYLKQWAV
-2661 DVWAVPVEASDSAA
+2661 DVWAIPADGTDLAGSAVSRA
-2675 SGINRIIGGL
+2675 L
-2685 RRNSTMA
+2685 AAFRRNSTMA
-2692 IMGWRLWP
+2692 IMGWRMWP
-2700 CLENVMTNTFLNMDK
+2700 VIENVSNIAPVVDK
-2715 IGVRK
+2715 LGARRALQAVMAFALHPK
-2720 TAKAYLEGL
+2720 TLLA
-2729 PIFGRGP
+2729 
-2736 KALRDMAK
+2736 MSK
-2744 KSAFMADRISN
+2744 KSIFMADRINN
-2755 MERDIRR
+2755 MERDVRR
-2762 DPHIFDPTYAPL
+2762 DSHTFDPTYKPL
-2774 EFLRDNAYFGISFTD
+2774 EFLRDNAYRALSFTD
-2789 QLFSVPLWNKV
+2789 LALSVPTWNSA
-2800 YQEAFPK
+2800 YNEAFPK

-2828 RVHELRAEIY
+2828 RVHELRAEVY
-2838 DLRREMEEK
+2838 DLRREMEEI
-2847 VDPLLQ
+2847 VDPSLQ
-2853 EIIREKNKERIR
+2853 
-2865 EMKKHVRE
+2865 
-2873 KKERIRAKEKEFAE
+2873 ERIRAKEKEFAE

-2928 GQTKDISGAQR
+2928 GQTKDLAAIQR
-2939 TRSELFKLF
+2939 SRNEAVKMF
-2948 TSFFSFFNT
+2948 TSFYSFFNT
-2957 QYNAALEA
+2957 QFNAVLESYYGGKYNADG
-2965 HYRGKYSKTGYKH
+2965 YRH
-2978 IHVWMPLARTIL
+2978 IRVWMPFARSVL
-2990 FRIVLVGILGGLG
+2990 YRIILVGLIGGLG
-3003 KAALGLDGG
+3003 KAALGLEGD
-3012 DDKDKYRKVQDPKTG
+3012 DDKDKYRNVVDPKTG
-3027 EITKV
+3027 KTTKV
-3032 EIPWEERW
+3032 EVPWEERW
-3040 MNTVMKN
+3040 MNVIGKN
-3047 TLSTATGMFPG
+3047 TVSTATGMIP
-3058 IRDLAGLALDR
+3058 IVRDLIGMVTDAL
-3069 IFDGT
+3069 FDGT
-3074 TYGRTFEF
+3074 TRGRNFEV
-3082 GSVASRGFDQAQ
+3082 GSVVSRGGKQAM
-3094 ATWNLIMKKGED
+3094 ATWYLIMKKGED
-3106 DLKREEEEAK
+3106 DLKREAEKAK
-3116 ERERVKKMTRKQRE
+3116 ERERVKKMTKKQRE

-3163 SRHGITNTPSDGLFS
+3163 SRHGVTNTLSDGVFS
-3178 IAQFAV
+3178 AVQFAV

-3195 DIRNVLRA
+3195 RVTNVMRS

-3214 VPKKPEPPKKKQRR
+3214 VPKKPESPKKKQRR
-3228 TRGRKERTND
+3228 TRGRKERIND

>member
-1 MALDLEAYHKD
+1 MAFDLEGYLQ
-12 IEDERRQD
+12 EGR
-20 EERAAQEANQAA
+20 EEREQREAAQAEREAKEANQAA

-49 VGAIADAAGDRL
+49 VGAIAGAAGDRL
-61 GKIRDAYSAYHDA
+61 GKIKDAYSAYYEA

-125 STIAQDVRQSETFV
+125 STIAQDVRQSETFL
-139 HYFMTPEDKLK
+139 HYFVTPEDKLK

-198 VWQEFPELRNVSLT
+198 VWKEFPELRNVSLT

-274 RMIAEDKKTAPSFF
+274 RMIAEDKKAAPSFF

-325 IVGAALG
+325 LAGAALG
-332 TGVEPLGGTLVG
+332 TGIEPLGGTLVG
-344 GAAGAGAG
+344 GAAGAAGGFVVGTARSVITRATMGQLARAGLGAG
-352 FITGFVRSVFGSVA
+352 
-366 RRQAMRT
+366 MRV
-373 AITRGMQFGAFEG
+373 GAFEG

-391 TGSRYAEYGNMKDTD
+391 TGSRFAEYGNMKDTD

-451 KGGTDKYAVDAIK
+451 KNGTDKYAVDAIK
-464 GVVDVAKYDVAK
+464 GVVDAAKYDVAK

-563 GSVRHAQRLFS
+563 GSVRHARRLFS

-655 REEELEKTIQSGG
+655 REEELQKTIESGG

-740 ENLDEQEKARLYGER
+740 ENLDEREKARLYGER

-853 APNVEGWIPTT
+853 APQVEGWIPTT

-879 ELNGHIQT
+879 ELNGHIKT

-967 TALNYF
+967 TALDYF

-1001 NLDEQVQV
+1001 NLDEQVHV
-1009 VGFDTLANDL
+1009 VGFDTLTNDL

-1158 VKVYEIY
+1158 VTIYEIY

-1212 ADGNLYAQSATNVPS
+1212 ADGNVYAQSAWHGSPHDFVEFLLSAIGTGEGAQAHGWGLYLA
-1227 SEKEAVRKQ
+1227 EKREAASGYGGKLYHVEIPDNDVLIDEQKAYDAQPVKVRK
-1236 YEGTEQWMKAPN
+1236 
-1248 GKPTNLTEDQ
+1248 
-1258 WVAVRTPAFKAWFGD
+1258 
-1273 WEQAARLM
+1273 
-1281 LPRHAENLE
+1281 
-1290 EAAAAARSIAGKR
+1290 
-1303 LTNDLLGVDAF
+1303 
-1314 LSNKNI
+1314 
-1320 GKMVSASAT
+1320 
-1329 RKSVDA
+1329 
-1335 RVHALAVANVDRLF
+1335 
-1349 SRAITEYT
+1349 
-1357 HKDRDNDKNI
+1357 
-1367 KQIHRMFSPFVVGDN
+1367 
-1382 VFVAK
+1382 
-1387 LTVKELVQEKEG
+1387 
-1399 NRLYSVEAL
+1399 
-1408 EIKEASRKWN
+1408 
-1418 AAYNATE
+1418 
-1425 GVLTSF
+1425 
-1431 PQEAFDNIIARFLP
+1431 
-1445 DGKNCSKIVDE
+1445 
-1456 NGEPMVVYHGSDAEF
+1456 
-1471 EVFDRTKGRSGMDIQ
+1471 
-1486 GMFFSPWDYE
+1486 
-1496 SEGYGKNVR
+1496 
-1505 AFFLNI
+1505 
-1511 KNPATG
+1511 
-1517 SKSYEVFSKY
+1517 
-1527 KSENYAG
+1527 
-1534 IKARD
+1534 
-1539 ELEHSGYD
+1539 
-1547 GVASGNMEDE
+1547 
-1557 DLEFI
+1557 
-1562 AFEPNQIKSATD
+1562 
-1574 NNGAFS
+1574 
-1580 PDDANIYHQKD
+1580 
-1591 SLEKNVGESTHAI
+1591 SLEKLVHGLTLEQLENWNDVRRLGKAKVIAEIMDTLSESDGMNIYGTI
-1604 PLDDGQGKVV
+1604 SDLVDGQQEASELLNQYGIKGITYHDEQSGRGFVV
-1614 DIQFVDVD
+1614 F
-1622 EKRALQSPHIGIRFS
+1622 
-1637 DEEYKIGDDV
+1637 DD
-1647 ENSHNWVDGDW
+1647 
-1658 TDEELDGT
+1658 
-1666 STVNVAEPWSYD
+1666 
-1678 SLDELKE
+1678 K
-1685 TAIKRLNKA
+1685 AI
-1694 GRYPYD
+1694 
-1700 YAYLVA
+1700 
-1706 GTSSDYGE
+1706 
-1714 DTNESIIRN
+1714 SII
-1723 AEVVGILK
+1723 EK
-1731 LVRESEAES
+1731 

-1749 KGEISKEDGKRI
+1749 RGEISKEDGKRI
-1761 ITLFERAD
+1761 ITLFESAD

-1780 FLMDLDELAKMDE
+1780 FLMDLDELAEMDE

-1810 GAADEYAE
+1810 GAAEEYKD

-1865 EGKAPSAAMRS
+1865 EGKAPSASMRS

-1914 NEIAEAKLD
+1914 NEITEAKLD

-1960 AEDILRKRVMN
+1960 AEDILRNRVMN

-1978 EELNQKVEAERERK
+1978 EEFNQKVEAERERK

-2056 MQAHLSDENV
+2056 MQEHLSDENV

-2116 ESPTRRGTK
+2116 ESSTRRGTK

-2197 AAACAYEAEKNEKR
+2197 AAACAYEAERNEDR
-2211 LNQLL
+2211 LNKLVKG
-2216 ANVKRKLS
+2216 VKRKLN

-2250 DEEKPVKCAKL
+2250 DEEKPVDGAKL
-2261 SELFEQYKDNNDI
+2261 SELFTRYKDNIDI

-2299 DFADI
+2299 EFADI
-2304 VNALGILYNA
+2304 VNALGILYNV

-2353 PVSDDIGGMGYSE
+2353 PVSEDTGGVGYGE
-2366 LVARIPLLG
+2366 LLAKTPLVGKVL
-2375 EVVAKAAQEGNIQL
+2375 AKYGQEGSLLL
-2389 TKPELILRLM
+2389 TKPELIMRLL
-2399 GDKAH
+2399 GEKAH
-2404 RYIYGTYD
+2404 RYLYGTYD
-2412 RAQMKESELLEEKRA
+2412 RAQMKESEILGEKQKE
-2427 ALEKIFSVYSR
+2427 LEKIFSVYTR
-2438 REKMKWKDRNIDA
+2438 KERMKWKDRNIDA
-2451 HGDMISKENVLCL
+2451 HGDMLSKENVLCL

-2476 VMDDIGQRFDVM
+2476 VMDDIGQRFDVI
-2488 RTLKENMTEK
+2488 RTLHENMTEK

-2505 VWNLLDTFWEESAR
+2505 VWNLADTFWEESAR
-2519 TEERLNGARVGK
+2519 TEERLNGAHIGK
-2531 VPASAFTIETADG
+2531 VPAHEFTIKTADG
-2544 KEITL
+2544 KEVTL
-2549 RGGYYPLRYNPKKAS
+2549 KGGYYPLRYNAEKS
-2564 KVNDKQTE
+2564 SNVQDKTAE
-2572 EDVKGRMTGA
+2572 EAAKGTMTGA
-2582 QVFGTKRSHVK
+2582 QVFGTMRGHTKARV
-2593 ERSEGDVIAPVLL
+2593 EGDVVLPVRLE
-2606 RFDVLKDHIF
+2606 FSVLQEHVY
-2616 NASHNIAF
+2616 NAAHNIAF

-2632 RIINDKKFEAYVSS
+2632 RIINDKAFEAYVSS
-2646 TYGRPIYDYLKQWAV
+2646 NYGRPVYKYLKQWAV
-2661 DVWAVPVEASDSAA
+2661 DVWAIPADGTDLAGSAVSRA
-2675 SGINRIIGGL
+2675 L
-2685 RRNSTMA
+2685 AAFRRNSTMA
-2692 IMGWRLWP
+2692 IMGWRMWP
-2700 CLENVMTNTFLNMDK
+2700 VIENVSNIAPVVDK
-2715 IGVRK
+2715 LGARRALQAVIAFALHPK
-2720 TAKAYLEGL
+2720 TLLA
-2729 PIFGRGP
+2729 
-2736 KALRDMAK
+2736 MSK
-2744 KSAFMADRISN
+2744 KSIFMADRINN
-2755 MERDIRR
+2755 MERDVRR
-2762 DPHIFDPTYAPL
+2762 DSHTFDPTYKPL
-2774 EFLRDNAYFGISFTD
+2774 EFLRDNAYRALSFTD
-2789 QLFSVPLWNKV
+2789 LALSVPTWNSA
-2800 YQEAFPK
+2800 YNEAFPK

-2847 VDPLLQ
+2847 VDPSLQ
-2853 EIIREKNKERIR
+2853 
-2865 EMKKHVRE
+2865 
-2873 KKERIRAKEKEFAE
+2873 ERIRAKEKEFAE

-2928 GQTKDISGAQR
+2928 GQTKDLAAIQR
-2939 TRSELFKLF
+2939 SRHEAVKMF
-2948 TSFFSFFNT
+2948 TSFYSFFNT
-2957 QYNAALEA
+2957 QFNAVLESYYGGKYNADG
-2965 HYRGKYSKTGYKH
+2965 YRH
-2978 IHVWMPLARTIL
+2978 IRVWMPFVRSVLY
-2990 FRIVLVGILGGLG
+2990 RIILVGLIGGLG
-3003 KAALGLDGG
+3003 KAALGLEGD
-3012 DDKDKYRKVQDPKTG
+3012 DDKDKYRNVVDPKTG
-3027 EITKV
+3027 KTTKV
-3032 EIPWEERW
+3032 EVPWEERW
-3040 MNTVMKN
+3040 MNVIGKN
-3047 TLSTATGMFPG
+3047 TVSTATGMIPLV
-3058 IRDLAGLALDR
+3058 RDLIGMVTDAL
-3069 IFDGT
+3069 FDGT
-3074 TYGRTFEF
+3074 TRGRNFEV
-3082 GSVASRGFDQAQ
+3082 GSVLSRGGKQAV
-3094 ATWNLIMKKGED
+3094 ATWNLIWKKGED
-3106 DLKREEEEAK
+3106 DLKREAEEAK

-3130 KYEEEKKYKKPKKE
+3130 KYEEDKKYKKPKKE

-3163 SRHGITNTPSDGLFS
+3163 SRHGVTNTLSDGVFS
-3178 IAQFAV
+3178 AVQFAV

>member
-1 MALDLEAYHKD
+1 MAFDLEGYLQ
-12 IEDERRQD
+12 EGR
-20 EERAAQEANQAA
+20 EEREQREAAQAEREAKEANQAA

-61 GKIRDAYSAYHDA
+61 GKIKDAYSAYYEA
-74 QVASRDKYGIYIPTP
+74 QAASRDKYGIYIPTP

-98 RGVVL
+98 RGAVL

-125 STIAQDVRQSETFV
+125 STIAQDVRQSETFL
-139 HYFMTPEDKLK
+139 HYFVTPEDKLK

-185 KAAVMPEDQAMEA
+185 KTAVMTEDQAMEA

-212 NPNDAAL
+212 NPTEAAL

-325 IVGAALG
+325 LAGAALG

-352 FITGFVRSVFGSVA
+352 FTTGFVRSVFGSAA

-406 GNPLLTDN
+406 GDPLLTDN

-464 GVVDVAKYDVAK
+464 GVVDAAKYDVAK

-498 SAEEGAQSI
+498 SAEEGAQSV

-537 ALVASVEAIPA
+537 ALVASVVAIPA

-563 GSVRHAQRLFS
+563 GSVRHARRLFS

-655 REEELEKTIQSGG
+655 REEELQKTIESGG

-692 SPETDSLARM
+692 SPETDSAARM

-740 ENLDEQEKARLYGER
+740 ENLDKQEKSRLHSER

-786 ILQPAMDALSK
+786 ILQPAIDALSK

-853 APNVEGWIPTT
+853 APQVEGWIPTT

-879 ELNGHIQT
+879 ELNGHIKT

-954 AAAMRTQEGKEEY
+954 AAAMRTQEGKEKY
-967 TALNYF
+967 TALDYF
-973 RDRFALRYGGTDMR
+973 KDRFALRYGGTDMR
-987 SNEDVLH
+987 QNE
-994 QAVRAGL
+994 
-1001 NLDEQVQV
+1001 
-1009 VGFDTLANDL
+1009 
-1019 KGKSDKEIIAYISKL
+1019 
-1034 SRTEPIPVADFK
+1034 
-1046 ALVGLPKDNDRY
+1046 
-1058 GQRHLIRGK
+1058 
-1067 ANQSAANRAARN
+1067 
-1079 TVLSNFRD
+1079 
-1087 VVQHAVVV
+1087 
-1095 EVVPNTKKKSLH
+1095 
-1107 GLQGAKWRTQKRK
+1107 
-1120 NEVENYYRLMV
+1120 
-1131 PVRINGR
+1131 
-1138 IRTLVIVAEEHNGV
+1138 
-1152 VSSPTS
+1152 
-1158 VKVYEIY
+1158 
-1165 YAKKHPLATAPITET
+1165 
-1180 SSKAGAKAG
+1180 
-1189 VSVAEE
+1189 
-1195 DALSTI
+1195 
-1201 SIRDMLTGVKD
+1201 
-1212 ADGNLYAQSATNVPS
+1212 LYQSATNVPS
-1227 SEKEAVRKQ
+1227 AEKDAVRKQ

-1248 GKPTNLTEDQ
+1248 GEPTNLTEDQ
-1258 WVAVRTPAFKAWFGD
+1258 WIAVRTPAFKAWFGD
-1273 WEQAARLM
+1273 WEAEAEKQKYLNTAPINVTEKKITKSGGVTARDAAFAWADAY
-1281 LPRHAENLE
+1281 LPVQVSTRFGEVEINRTSVKDSLGHGFSQKKLDAITSLPEGMKVAAFIG
-1290 EAAAAARSIAGKR
+1290 EAKDFNGADIDNGYFCYPIMYQGEKQVVFCRARR
-1303 LTNDLLGVDAF
+1303 DVN
-1314 LSNKNI
+1314 SNKIYVHEVWTEDEIRGIPLQTAAKFSNSKPH
-1320 GKMVSASAT
+1320 GGNT
-1329 RKSVDA
+1329 LYKSI
-1335 RVHALAVANVDRLF
+1335 LADFLN
-1349 SRAITEYT
+1349 
-1357 HKDRDNDKNI
+1357 K
-1367 KQIHRMFSPFVVGDN
+1367 
-1382 VFVAK
+1382 
-1387 LTVKELVQEKEG
+1387 G
-1399 NRLYSVEAL
+1399 NE
-1408 EIKEASRKWN
+1408 
-1418 AAYNATE
+1418 
-1425 GVLTSF
+1425 
-1431 PQEAFDNIIARFLP
+1431 
-1445 DGKNCSKIVDE
+1445 CSKIVDE
-1456 NGEPMVVYHGSDAEF
+1456 NGEPLVVYHGSDAEF

-1591 SLEKNVGESTHAI
+1591 SLEKNVGESAHAI

-1658 TDEELDGT
+1658 TDEELDGA

-1685 TAIKRLNKA
+1685 TAIERLNKA

-1749 KGEISKEDGKRI
+1749 RGEISKEDGKRI
-1761 ITLFERAD
+1761 ITLFESAD

-1810 GAADEYAE
+1810 GAAEEYKD

-1833 AAKKSGDVVAE
+1833 AAKKSGDAVAE

-1914 NEIAEAKLD
+1914 NEITEAKLD

-1941 LGETEAELYKRW
+1941 LGETEAELYQRW

-1978 EELNQKVEAERERK
+1978 EEFNEKVEVERERK

-2043 YITEYARKLDEQI
+2043 YMTEYARKLDEQI
-2056 MQAHLSDENV
+2056 MQEHLSDENV

-2090 ERLMRLLG
+2090 ERLMRVLG

-2197 AAACAYEAEKNEKR
+2197 AAACAYETERNEDR
-2211 LNQLL
+2211 LNKLVES
-2216 ANVKRKLS
+2216 VKRKLS

-2250 DEEKPVKCAKL
+2250 DEEKPVNCAKL
-2261 SELFEQYKDNNDI
+2261 SELFTRYQENIDI

-2304 VNALGILYNA
+2304 VNALGILYNV

-2327 GKTTDDILGEIF
+2327 GKTTDDIVGDIV
-2339 TDDTALKPSGIVEH
+2339 TDDTALKPTGIVEH
-2353 PVSDDIGGMGYSE
+2353 PVSEDTGGIGYSE
-2366 LVARIPLLG
+2366 LLAKTPFVG
-2375 EVVAKAAQEGNIQL
+2375 EVLAKYGQEGSLLL
-2389 TKPELILRLM
+2389 TKPELIMRLL
-2399 GDKAH
+2399 GEKAH
-2404 RYIYGTYD
+2404 RYLYGTYE
-2412 RAQMKESELLEEKRA
+2412 RAQMKESEILGEKKE
-2427 ALEKIFSVYSR
+2427 ALEKIFSVYTR
-2438 REKMKWKDRNIDA
+2438 KERMKWKDRNIDA
-2451 HGDMISKENVLCL
+2451 HGDMLSKENVLCL
-2464 AMNWGTETNRKR
+2464 AMNWGTFTNRKR
-2476 VMDDIGQRFDVM
+2476 VMDDIGQRFDVI
-2488 RTLKENMTEK
+2488 RTLHENMTEK

-2519 TEERLNGARVGK
+2519 TEERLNGAHIGK
-2531 VPASAFTIETADG
+2531 VPAHEFTIKTADG
-2544 KEITL
+2544 KEVTL
-2549 RGGYYPLRYNPKKAS
+2549 KGGYYPLRYNAEKS
-2564 KVNDKQTE
+2564 SNVQDKTAE
-2572 EDVKGRMTGA
+2572 EAAKGTMTGA
-2582 QVFGTKRSHVK
+2582 QVFGTKRGHTKARV
-2593 ERSEGDVIAPVLL
+2593 EGDVVLPVRLE
-2606 RFDVLKDHIF
+2606 FSVLQEHVY
-2616 NASHNIAF
+2616 NAAHNIAF

-2632 RIINDKKFEAYVSS
+2632 RIINDKKFETYVSS
-2646 TYGRPIYDYLKQWAV
+2646 SYGRPVYKYLKQWAV
-2661 DVWAVPVEASDSAA
+2661 DVWAIPADGTDLAGSAISRALASF
-2675 SGINRIIGGL
+2675 

-2692 IMGWRLWP
+2692 IMGWRVWP
-2700 CLENVMTNTFLNMDK
+2700 VVENVSNIAPVVDK
-2715 IGVRK
+2715 LGAKRALQAVIAFALHPK
-2720 TAKAYLEGL
+2720 TLLA
-2729 PIFGRGP
+2729 
-2736 KALRDMAK
+2736 MSK
-2744 KSAFMADRISN
+2744 KSIFMADRINN
-2755 MERDIRR
+2755 MERDVRR
-2762 DPHIFDPTYAPL
+2762 DSHTFDPTYRPL
-2774 EFLRDNAYFGISFTD
+2774 EFLRDNAYRALAFTD
-2789 QLFSVPLWNKV
+2789 LALSVPTWNSA
-2800 YQEAFPK
+2800 YNEAFPK

-2828 RVHELRAEIY
+2828 RVHELRAEVY

-2847 VDPLLQ
+2847 VDPSLQ
-2853 EIIREKNKERIR
+2853 
-2865 EMKKHVRE
+2865 
-2873 KKERIRAKEKEFAE
+2873 ERIRAKEKEFAE

-2928 GQTKDISGAQR
+2928 GQTKDLAAIQR
-2939 TRSELFKLF
+2939 SRNEAVKMF
-2948 TSFFSFFNT
+2948 TSFYSFFNT
-2957 QYNAALEA
+2957 QFNAVLESYYGGKYNADG
-2965 HYRGKYSKTGYKH
+2965 YRH
-2978 IHVWMPLARTIL
+2978 IRVWMPFARSVL
-2990 FRIVLVGILGGLG
+2990 YRIILVGLIGGLG
-3003 KAALGLDGG
+3003 KAALGLEGD
-3012 DDKDKYRKVQDPKTG
+3012 DDKDKYRNVVDPKTG
-3027 EITKV
+3027 KTTKV
-3032 EIPWEERW
+3032 EVPWEERW
-3040 MNTVMKN
+3040 MNVIGKN
-3047 TLSTATGMFPG
+3047 TVSTATGMIP
-3058 IRDLAGLALDR
+3058 IVRDLIGMVTDAL
-3069 IFDGT
+3069 FDGT
-3074 TYGRTFEF
+3074 TRGRNFEV
-3082 GSVASRGFDQAQ
+3082 GSVLSRGGKQAM

-3106 DLKREEEEAK
+3106 DLKREAEKAK
-3116 ERERVKKMTRKQRE
+3116 ERERVKKMTKKQRE

-3163 SRHGITNTPSDGLFS
+3163 SRHGVTNTLSDGVFS
-3178 IAQFAV
+3178 AVQFAV

-3195 DIRNVLRA
+3195 RVTNVMRS

-3214 VPKKPEPPKKKQRR
+3214 VPKKPESPKKKQRR
-3228 TRGRKERTND
+3228 TRGRKERIND

>member
-20 EERAAQEANQAA
+20 EERAAQEANQAE

-61 GKIRDAYSAYHDA
+61 GKIKDAYSAYYEA
-74 QVASRDKYGIYIPTP
+74 QAASRDKYGIYIPTP

-103 EPVTHPIKSFV
+103 EPITHPIKSAI

-125 STIAQDVRQSETFV
+125 STIAQDVRQSETFL
-139 HYFMTPEDKLK
+139 HYFVTPEDKLK
-150 KAKEIEDT
+150 KAKEIEET

-173 KQALNVYDYKRA
+173 KQALNIYDYKRA
-185 KAAVMPEDQAMEA
+185 KTAVMPEDQAMEA

-212 NPNDAAL
+212 NPTEAAL

-274 RMIAEDKKTAPSFF
+274 RMIAEDKKAAPSFF

-303 PEMLQSI
+303 PEMVQSI

-325 IVGAALG
+325 IAGAALG

-352 FITGFVRSVFGSVA
+352 FTAGFVRSVFGGVA
-366 RRQAMRT
+366 RRQVMRT

-391 TGSRYAEYGNMKDTD
+391 TGSRFAEYGNMKDTD

-414 DRRLYATLGGAANAG
+414 DRRLYAALGGAANAG

-436 IATKPLSRG
+436 IATRPLSRG

-464 GVVDVAKYDVAK
+464 GVVDAAKYDVAK

-498 SAEEGAQSI
+498 SAEEGAQSV

-563 GSVRHAQRLFS
+563 GSVRHARRLFS

-621 QGSGFEN
+621 QGTGFEN

-655 REEELEKTIQSGG
+655 REEELQKTIESGG

-692 SPETDSLARM
+692 SPETDSAARM

-740 ENLDEQEKARLYGER
+740 ENLDEHEKARLYSER

-853 APNVEGWIPTT
+853 APQVEGWIPTT

-879 ELNGHIQT
+879 ELNGHIKT

-932 EDKQTKVA
+932 EDKQTRVA

-954 AAAMRTQEGKEEY
+954 AAAMRTQEGKEKY
-967 TALNYF
+967 TALDYF
-973 RDRFALRYGGTDMR
+973 KDRFALRYGGTDMR
-987 SNEDVLH
+987 QN
-994 QAVRAGL
+994 GL
-1001 NLDEQVQV
+1001 
-1009 VGFDTLANDL
+1009 
-1019 KGKSDKEIIAYISKL
+1019 Y
-1034 SRTEPIPVADFK
+1034 
-1046 ALVGLPKDNDRY
+1046 
-1058 GQRHLIRGK
+1058 
-1067 ANQSAANRAARN
+1067 
-1079 TVLSNFRD
+1079 
-1087 VVQHAVVV
+1087 
-1095 EVVPNTKKKSLH
+1095 
-1107 GLQGAKWRTQKRK
+1107 
-1120 NEVENYYRLMV
+1120 
-1131 PVRINGR
+1131 
-1138 IRTLVIVAEEHNGV
+1138 
-1152 VSSPTS
+1152 
-1158 VKVYEIY
+1158 
-1165 YAKKHPLATAPITET
+1165 
-1180 SSKAGAKAG
+1180 
-1189 VSVAEE
+1189 
-1195 DALSTI
+1195 
-1201 SIRDMLTGVKD
+1201 
-1212 ADGNLYAQSATNVPS
+1212 QSATDVPS
-1227 SEKEAVRKQ
+1227 AEKDAVRKQ

-1248 GKPTNLTEDQ
+1248 GEPTNLTEDQ
-1258 WVAVRTPAFKAWFGD
+1258 WIAVRTPAFKAWFGD
-1273 WEQAARLM
+1273 WEAEAEKQKYLNTAPINVTEKKITKSGGVTARDAAFAWADAY
-1281 LPRHAENLE
+1281 LPVQVSTRFGEVEINRTSVKDSLGHGFSQKKLDAITSLPEGMKVAAFIG
-1290 EAAAAARSIAGKR
+1290 EAKDFNGADIDNGYFCYPIMYQGEKQVVFCRARR
-1303 LTNDLLGVDAF
+1303 DVN
-1314 LSNKNI
+1314 SNKIYVHEVWTEDEIRGIPLQTAAKFSNSKPH
-1320 GKMVSASAT
+1320 GGNT
-1329 RKSVDA
+1329 LYKSI
-1335 RVHALAVANVDRLF
+1335 LADFLN
-1349 SRAITEYT
+1349 
-1357 HKDRDNDKNI
+1357 K
-1367 KQIHRMFSPFVVGDN
+1367 
-1382 VFVAK
+1382 
-1387 LTVKELVQEKEG
+1387 G
-1399 NRLYSVEAL
+1399 NE
-1408 EIKEASRKWN
+1408 
-1418 AAYNATE
+1418 
-1425 GVLTSF
+1425 
-1431 PQEAFDNIIARFLP
+1431 
-1445 DGKNCSKIVDE
+1445 CSKIVDE
-1456 NGEPMVVYHGSDAEF
+1456 NGEPLVVYHGSDAEF

-1574 NNGAFS
+1574 NNGVFS

-1591 SLEKNVGESTHAI
+1591 SLEKNVGESAHAI

-1658 TDEELDGT
+1658 TDEELDGA

-1685 TAIKRLNKA
+1685 TAIERLNKA

-1749 KGEISKEDGKRI
+1749 RGEISKEDGKRI
-1761 ITLFERAD
+1761 ITLFESAD

-1810 GAADEYAE
+1810 GAAEDYKD

-1833 AAKKSGDVVAE
+1833 AAKKSGDAVAE

-1914 NEIAEAKLD
+1914 NEITEAKLD

-1971 DLKKEAR
+1971 DLKKEVR
-1978 EELNQKVEAERERK
+1978 EEFNQKVEAERERK

-2056 MQAHLSDENV
+2056 MQEHLSDENV

-2197 AAACAYEAEKNEKR
+2197 AAACAYEAERNEAR
-2211 LNQLL
+2211 LNKLL
-2216 ANVKRKLS
+2216 EGVKRKLS

-2261 SELFEQYKDNNDI
+2261 SKLFARYKDNIDI

-2304 VNALGILYNA
+2304 VNAMNVLYSV
-2314 GRRRNEML
+2314 GRNRNEML

-2339 TDDTALKPSGIVEH
+2339 ADDTALKPTGIVEK
-2353 PVSDDIGGMGYSE
+2353 PVSEDTGGIGYGE
-2366 LVARIPLLG
+2366 LLAKTPFVG
-2375 EVVAKAAQEGNIQL
+2375 EVLAKYGQEGSLLL
-2389 TKPELILRLM
+2389 TKPELIMRLL
-2399 GDKAH
+2399 GEKAH
-2404 RYIYGTYD
+2404 RYLYGTYD
-2412 RAQMKESELLEEKRA
+2412 RAQMKESEILGEKQKE
-2427 ALEKIFSVYSR
+2427 LEKIFSVYTR
-2438 REKMKWKDRNIDA
+2438 KERMKWKDRNIDA
-2451 HGDMISKENVLCL
+2451 HGDMLSKENVLCL
-2464 AMNWGTETNRKR
+2464 AMNWGTFTNRKR
-2476 VMDDIGQRFDVM
+2476 VMDDIGQRFDVI
-2488 RTLKENMTEK
+2488 RTLHENMTEK

-2505 VWNLLDTFWEESAR
+2505 VWNLVDTFWEESAR
-2519 TEERLNGARVGK
+2519 TEERLNGAHIGK
-2531 VPASAFTIETADG
+2531 VPAHEFTIKTADG
-2544 KEITL
+2544 KEVTL
-2549 RGGYYPLRYNPKKAS
+2549 KGGYYPLRYNAEKS
-2564 KVNDKQTE
+2564 SNVQDKTVE
-2572 EDVKGRMTGA
+2572 EAAKGTMTGA
-2582 QVFGTKRSHVK
+2582 QVFGTMRGHAKARV
-2593 ERSEGDVIAPVLL
+2593 EGDVVLPVRLE
-2606 RFDVLKDHIF
+2606 FSVLQEHVY
-2616 NASHNIAF
+2616 NAAHNIAF

-2632 RIINDKKFEAYVSS
+2632 RIINDKEFEAYVSS
-2646 TYGRPIYDYLKQWAV
+2646 NYGRPVYKYLKQWAV
-2661 DVWAVPVEASDSAA
+2661 DVWAIPADGTDLAGSAVSRA
-2675 SGINRIIGGL
+2675 L
-2685 RRNSTMA
+2685 AAFRRNSTMA
-2692 IMGWRLWP
+2692 IMGWRMWP
-2700 CLENVMTNTFLNMDK
+2700 VIENVSNIAPVVDK
-2715 IGVRK
+2715 LGARRALQAVMAFALHPK
-2720 TAKAYLEGL
+2720 TLLA
-2729 PIFGRGP
+2729 
-2736 KALRDMAK
+2736 MSK
-2744 KSAFMADRISN
+2744 KSIFMADRINN
-2755 MERDIRR
+2755 MERDVRR
-2762 DPHIFDPTYAPL
+2762 DSHTFDPTYKPL
-2774 EFLRDNAYFGISFTD
+2774 EFLRDNAYRALSFTD
-2789 QLFSVPLWNKV
+2789 LALSVPTWNSA
-2800 YQEAFPK
+2800 YNEAFPK

-2838 DLRREMEEK
+2838 DLRREMEEI
-2847 VDPLLQ
+2847 VDPSPQ
-2853 EIIREKNKERIR
+2853 
-2865 EMKKHVRE
+2865 
-2873 KKERIRAKEKEFAE
+2873 ERIRAKEKEFAE

-2928 GQTKDISGAQR
+2928 GQTKDLAAIQR
-2939 TRSELFKLF
+2939 SRNEAVKMF
-2948 TSFFSFFNT
+2948 TSFYSFFNT
-2957 QYNAALEA
+2957 QFNAVLESYYGGKYNADG
-2965 HYRGKYSKTGYKH
+2965 YRH
-2978 IHVWMPLARTIL
+2978 IRVWMPFARSVL
-2990 FRIVLVGILGGLG
+2990 YRIILVGLIGGLG
-3003 KAALGLDGG
+3003 KAALGLEG
-3012 DDKDKYRKVQDPKTG
+3012 DDDRDKYRNVVDPKTG
-3027 EITKV
+3027 KTTKV
-3032 EIPWEERW
+3032 EVPWEERW
-3040 MNTVMKN
+3040 MNVIGKN
-3047 TLSTATGMFPG
+3047 TVSTATGMIP
-3058 IRDLAGLALDR
+3058 IVRDLIGMVTDAL
-3069 IFDGT
+3069 FDGT
-3074 TYGRTFEF
+3074 TRGRNFEV
-3082 GSVASRGFDQAQ
+3082 GSVVSRGGKQAW
-3094 ATWNLIMKKGED
+3094 ATWNLIRKKGED
-3106 DLKREEEEAK
+3106 DLKREAEKAK
-3116 ERERVKKMTRKQRE
+3116 ERERVKKMTKKQRE

-3163 SRHGITNTPSDGLFS
+3163 SRHGITNTLSDGVFS
-3178 IAQFAV
+3178 AVQFAV

-3195 DIRNVLRA
+3195 RVTNVLRS

>member
-1 MALDLEAYHKD
+1 MAFDLEGYLQ
-12 IEDERRQD
+12 EDR
-20 EERAAQEANQAA
+20 EEREQREAAQAEREAKEANQAA

-61 GKIRDAYSAYHDA
+61 GKIKDAYSAYYEA
-74 QVASRDKYGIYIPTP
+74 QAASRDKYGIYIPTP

-125 STIAQDVRQSETFV
+125 STIAQNVRNTETFT

-158 TGISADAFINDDVAY
+158 TGISSDAFINDDVAY

-212 NPNDAAL
+212 NPTEAAL

-325 IVGAALG
+325 LAGAALG

-344 GAAGAGAG
+344 GAAGAAGGFVVGTARSVITRATMGRLARAGLGAG
-352 FITGFVRSVFGSVA
+352 
-366 RRQAMRT
+366 MRV
-373 AITRGMQFGAFEG
+373 GMFEG

-391 TGSRYAEYGNMKDTD
+391 TGSRFAEYGNMKDTD

-464 GVVDVAKYDVAK
+464 GVVDAAKYDVAK

-563 GSVRHAQRLFS
+563 GSVRHARRLFS

-655 REEELEKTIQSGG
+655 REEELQKTIESGG

-676 YAQSAASPQLL
+676 YAPSAASPQLL

-692 SPETDSLARM
+692 SPETDSAARM

-707 MLSDALET
+707 MLSDALEM

-740 ENLDEQEKARLYGER
+740 ENLDEQEKARLYSER

-827 YKQHGKAPNQAQL
+827 YKEHGKAPNQAQL

-853 APNVEGWIPTT
+853 APQVEGWIPTT

-879 ELNGHIQT
+879 ELNGHIKT
-887 LENIKERMMKV
+887 LENIKDRMMKV

-954 AAAMRTQEGKEEY
+954 AAAMRTQEGKEKY
-967 TALNYF
+967 TALDYF

-1067 ANQSAANRAARN
+1067 ANQSAANRVARN

-1212 ADGNLYAQSATNVPS
+1212 ADGNVYAQSAWHGSPYDFREFLLEMIGAGAGAQAHGWGVYLAQNKDLPEEYRRQLTAFVYEPGWTEEQMSAALKEQIAACKAEIESTEKLVDGYKEVLNTFAANRKGTLENLYQTVS
-1227 SEKEAVRKQ
+1227 SADAKDILQELITLYDGSSSLRMDEARRLVGDMGAREHQLEQVRRRLRQLKLINPNKIKEIVERGFLYHVEIPENDVLLDEQKPYTKQPIKVRK
-1236 YEGTEQWMKAPN
+1236 GLDA
-1248 GKPTNLTEDQ
+1248 L
-1258 WVAVRTPAFKAWFGD
+1258 
-1273 WEQAARLM
+1273 L
-1281 LPRHAENLE
+1281 
-1290 EAAAAARSIAGKR
+1290 
-1303 LTNDLLGVDAF
+1303 NDLTIDQLENWGDVQRLGK
-1314 LSNKNI
+1314 NKI
-1320 GKMVSASAT
+1320 
-1329 RKSVDA
+1329 
-1335 RVHALAVANVDRLF
+1335 
-1349 SRAITEYT
+1349 IT
-1357 HKDRDNDKNI
+1357 
-1367 KQIHRMFSPFVVGDN
+1367 
-1382 VFVAK
+1382 
-1387 LTVKELVQEKEG
+1387 
-1399 NRLYSVEAL
+1399 
-1408 EIKEASRKWN
+1408 EIKESFSKTDGGKIYGAIDNLVGGQEAASRLLNEYGIKGIT
-1418 AAYNATE
+1418 YNE
-1425 GVLTSF
+1425 QNYGRCFV
-1431 PQEAFDNIIARFLP
+1431 
-1445 DGKNCSKIVDE
+1445 
-1456 NGEPMVVYHGSDAEF
+1456 
-1471 EVFDRTKGRSGMDIQ
+1471 VFDD
-1486 GMFFSPWDYE
+1486 
-1496 SEGYGKNVR
+1496 
-1505 AFFLNI
+1505 
-1511 KNPATG
+1511 
-1517 SKSYEVFSKY
+1517 
-1527 KSENYAG
+1527 
-1534 IKARD
+1534 KA
-1539 ELEHSGYD
+1539 
-1547 GVASGNMEDE
+1547 
-1557 DLEFI
+1557 I
-1562 AFEPNQIKSATD
+1562 
-1574 NNGAFS
+1574 
-1580 PDDANIYHQKD
+1580 
-1591 SLEKNVGESTHAI
+1591 
-1604 PLDDGQGKVV
+1604 
-1614 DIQFVDVD
+1614 
-1622 EKRALQSPHIGIRFS
+1622 
-1637 DEEYKIGDDV
+1637 
-1647 ENSHNWVDGDW
+1647 
-1658 TDEELDGT
+1658 
-1666 STVNVAEPWSYD
+1666 
-1678 SLDELKE
+1678 
-1685 TAIKRLNKA
+1685 
-1694 GRYPYD
+1694 
-1700 YAYLVA
+1700 
-1706 GTSSDYGE
+1706 
-1714 DTNESIIRN
+1714 SII
-1723 AEVVGILK
+1723 EK
-1731 LVRESEAES
+1731 

-1749 KGEISKEDGKRI
+1749 RGEISKEDGKRI
-1761 ITLFERAD
+1761 ITLFESAD

-1803 AWAEWHE
+1803 AWAEWHD
-1810 GAADEYAE
+1810 GAAEEYKD

-1833 AAKKSGDVVAE
+1833 AAKKSGDAVAE

-1914 NEIAEAKLD
+1914 NEITEAKLD
-1923 ERFRPIEKLLGK
+1923 ERFRPIEKFLGK

-1978 EELNQKVEAERERK
+1978 EEFNQKVEAERERK

-2125 QEVRKE
+2125 HEVRKE

-2178 AAAAGKWSEV
+2178 AAAAGKWSDV

-2197 AAACAYEAEKNEKR
+2197 AAACAYEAERNEAR
-2211 LNQLL
+2211 LNKLL
-2216 ANVKRKLS
+2216 DDVKRKLN

-2261 SELFEQYKDNNDI
+2261 SELFERYKDNNDI

-2304 VNALGILYNA
+2304 VNALGILYNV

-2322 TKSMQ
+2322 TKSIQ

-2353 PVSDDIGGMGYSE
+2353 PVSEDTGGVGYSE
-2366 LVARIPLLG
+2366 LLAKTPLVG
-2375 EVVAKAAQEGNIQL
+2375 EVLAKYGQEGSLLL
-2389 TKPELILRLM
+2389 TKPELIMRLL
-2399 GDKAH
+2399 GEKAH
-2404 RYIYGTYD
+2404 RYLYGTYE
-2412 RAQMKESELLEEKRA
+2412 RAQMKESEILGEKKEE
-2427 ALEKIFSVYSR
+2427 LEKIFSVYTR
-2438 REKMKWKDRNIDA
+2438 KERMKWKDRNIDA
-2451 HGDMISKENVLCL
+2451 HGDMLSKENVLCL
-2464 AMNWGTETNRKR
+2464 ALNWGTFTNRKR
-2476 VMDDIGQRFDVM
+2476 VLDGVGQKFDVI
-2488 RTLKENMTEK
+2488 RTLHENMTEK

-2505 VWNLLDTFWEESAR
+2505 VWNLVDTFWEESAR
-2519 TEERLNGARVGK
+2519 TEERLNGAHIGK
-2531 VPASAFTIETADG
+2531 VPAHEFTIKTADG
-2544 KEITL
+2544 KEVTL
-2549 RGGYYPLRYNPKKAS
+2549 KGGYYPLRYNAEKS
-2564 KVNDKQTE
+2564 SNVQDKTAE
-2572 EDVKGRMTGA
+2572 EAAKGTMTGA
-2582 QVFGTKRSHVK
+2582 QVFGTKRGHTKARV
-2593 ERSEGDVIAPVLL
+2593 EGDVVLPVLL
-2606 RFDVLKDHIF
+2606 EFSVLQEHVY
-2616 NASHNIAF
+2616 NAAHNIAF

-2632 RIINDKKFEAYVSS
+2632 RIINDKAFETYVSS
-2646 TYGRPIYDYLKQWAV
+2646 NYGRPVYKYLKQWAV
-2661 DVWAVPVEASDSAA
+2661 DVWAIPADGTDLAGSAVSRA
-2675 SGINRIIGGL
+2675 L
-2685 RRNSTMA
+2685 AAFRRNSTMA
-2692 IMGWRLWP
+2692 IMGWRMWP
-2700 CLENVMTNTFLNMDK
+2700 VVENVSNIAPVVDK
-2715 IGVRK
+2715 LGAKRALQAVIAFALHPK
-2720 TAKAYLEGL
+2720 TLLA
-2729 PIFGRGP
+2729 
-2736 KALRDMAK
+2736 MSK
-2744 KSAFMADRISN
+2744 KSIFMADRINN
-2755 MERDIRR
+2755 MERDVRR
-2762 DPHIFDPTYAPL
+2762 DSHTFDPTYKPL
-2774 EFLRDNAYFGISFTD
+2774 EFLRDNAYRALSFTD
-2789 QLFSVPLWNKV
+2789 LALSVPTWNSA
-2800 YQEAFPK
+2800 YNEAFPK
-2807 ALAQINEENEANKR
+2807 AMAQINEENEANKR

-2847 VDPLLQ
+2847 VDPSLQ
-2853 EIIREKNKERIR
+2853 
-2865 EMKKHVRE
+2865 
-2873 KKERIRAKEKEFAE
+2873 ERIRAKEKEFAE

-2928 GQTKDISGAQR
+2928 GQTKDLAAIQR
-2939 TRSELFKLF
+2939 SRNEAVKMF
-2948 TSFFSFFNT
+2948 TSFYSFFNT
-2957 QYNAALEA
+2957 QFNAVLESYYGGKYNADG
-2965 HYRGKYSKTGYKH
+2965 YRH
-2978 IHVWMPLARTIL
+2978 IRVWMPFARSVL
-2990 FRIVLVGILGGLG
+2990 YRIILVGLIGGLG
-3003 KAALGLDGG
+3003 KAALGLEGD
-3012 DDKDKYRKVQDPKTG
+3012 DDKDKYRNIVDPKTG
-3027 EITKV
+3027 KTTKV
-3032 EIPWEERW
+3032 EVPWEERW
-3040 MNTVMKN
+3040 MNVIEKN
-3047 TLSTATGMFPG
+3047 TVSTATGMIPLV
-3058 IRDLAGLALDR
+3058 RDLIGMVTDAF
-3069 IFDGT
+3069 FDGT
-3074 TYGRTFEF
+3074 ARGRNFEV
-3082 GSVASRGFDQAQ
+3082 GSVVSRGGKQAM

-3106 DLKREEEEAK
+3106 DLKREAEKTK

-3130 KYEEEKKYKKPKKE
+3130 KYEKEKKYKKPKKE

-3163 SRHGITNTPSDGLFS
+3163 TRHGITNTPSDGLFS

-3195 DIRNVLRA
+3195 RVKNVLRS

-3214 VPKKPEPPKKKQRR
+3214 VPKKPESPKKKQRR

>member
-125 STIAQDVRQSETFV
+125 STIAQDVRQSETFL
-139 HYFMTPEDKLK
+139 HYFVTPEDKLK

-185 KAAVMPEDQAMEA
+185 KTAVMPEDQAMEA

-212 NPNDAAL
+212 NPTEAAL

-274 RMIAEDKKTAPSFF
+274 RMIAEDKKAAPSFF

-325 IVGAALG
+325 IAGAALG
-332 TGVEPLGGTLVG
+332 TGIEPLGGTLVG
-344 GAAGAGAG
+344 GAAGAAGGFVVGTARSVITRATMGQLARAGLGAG
-352 FITGFVRSVFGSVA
+352 
-366 RRQAMRT
+366 MRV
-373 AITRGMQFGAFEG
+373 GAFDG

-464 GVVDVAKYDVAK
+464 GVVDAAKYDVAK

-563 GSVRHAQRLFS
+563 GSVRHARRLFS

-655 REEELEKTIQSGG
+655 REEELQKTIESGG

-692 SPETDSLARM
+692 SPETDSMARM

-740 ENLDEQEKARLYGER
+740 ENLDEQEKARLYSER

-853 APNVEGWIPTT
+853 APQVEGWIPTT

-879 ELNGHIQT
+879 ELNGHIKT

-940 RMNAMLFAHHADIF
+940 RMNALLFAHHADIF

-967 TALNYF
+967 TALDYF

-987 SNEDVLH
+987 SNDGLKQSSGMSADRKLYEDETAWGKQLDAFMSMSDKNFMRVYKIMETPLVFSLLNDQGFHVQLGKDIAISHAMLWKVLREKEVKGKSHGHALDMTPEIMKGLPRALANPIMILRNRKGDDPNAPILPDEIVAVVDLQDKNGSTAIVPIVLKERNGKYMLKTFFGKDDPTWFQKRMMLGDVLYAH
-994 QAVRAGL
+994 KKRALDWVKAIQRHKAPGRFTLQDSFFNSISTDADLVKAREENQSFYQSAWHGSPYDFRAFLLEMIGEGEGRQAHGWGLYFAQNREVSERYKEWLKKAKKKAIHTLTYDGESLNEQPPDIQGALRGFENYYLDLLRGKSAADVLRMMRDEHVRDKEMHEKKRAEFDVPLALYEENPKISVRALL
-1001 NLDEQVQV
+1001 NSVDKYSSPRLTMEAAESSVPGKRRTAADIVQVLKKSRELYDARTHEEESRIRAIDAVDPDKFNLEVQEPVGKLFRVEIPNDDVLLDEQKP
-1009 VGFDTLANDL
+1009 FD
-1019 KGKSDKEIIAYISKL
+1019 EQ
-1034 SRTEPIPVADFK
+1034 
-1046 ALVGLPKDNDRY
+1046 PK
-1058 GQRHLIRGK
+1058 
-1067 ANQSAANRAARN
+1067 
-1079 TVLSNFRD
+1079 F
-1087 VVQHAVVV
+1087 
-1095 EVVPNTKKKSLH
+1095 
-1107 GLQGAKWRTQKRK
+1107 
-1120 NEVENYYRLMV
+1120 
-1131 PVRINGR
+1131 VR
-1138 IRTLVIVAEEHNGV
+1138 
-1152 VSSPTS
+1152 
-1158 VKVYEIY
+1158 
-1165 YAKKHPLATAPITET
+1165 
-1180 SSKAGAKAG
+1180 
-1189 VSVAEE
+1189 
-1195 DALSTI
+1195 
-1201 SIRDMLTGVKD
+1201 
-1212 ADGNLYAQSATNVPS
+1212 
-1227 SEKEAVRKQ
+1227 EK
-1236 YEGTEQWMKAPN
+1236 
-1248 GKPTNLTEDQ
+1248 
-1258 WVAVRTPAFKAWFGD
+1258 
-1273 WEQAARLM
+1273 
-1281 LPRHAENLE
+1281 LE
-1290 EAAAAARSIAGKR
+1290 E
-1303 LTNDLLGVDAF
+1303 
-1314 LSNKNI
+1314 
-1320 GKMVSASAT
+1320 M
-1329 RKSVDA
+1329 
-1335 RVHALAVANVDRLF
+1335 F
-1349 SRAITEYT
+1349 SRADTEQLLYVLS
-1357 HKDRDNDKNI
+1357 KNDSRFDEVYSDYCELLDHEQDEAYAQEIRQRYNHELSRLIGSNTIPQALLSSFASGQEIYKSI
-1367 KQIHRMFSPFVVGDN
+1367 SDVFSQLRGD
-1382 VFVAK
+1382 
-1387 LTVKELVQEKEG
+1387 
-1399 NRLYSVEAL
+1399 
-1408 EIKEASRKWN
+1408 KEASLALN
-1418 AAYNATE
+1418 
-1425 GVLTSF
+1425 
-1431 PQEAFDNIIARFLP
+1431 
-1445 DGKNCSKIVDE
+1445 
-1456 NGEPMVVYHGSDAEF
+1456 
-1471 EVFDRTKGRSGMDIQ
+1471 EV
-1486 GMFFSPWDYE
+1486 
-1496 SEGYGKNVR
+1496 
-1505 AFFLNI
+1505 
-1511 KNPATG
+1511 
-1517 SKSYEVFSKY
+1517 
-1527 KSENYAG
+1527 G
-1534 IKARD
+1534 IK
-1539 ELEHSGYD
+1539 GITYD
-1547 GVASGNMEDE
+1547 GRQDGRCFVI
-1557 DLEFI
+1557 F
-1562 AFEPNQIKSATD
+1562 
-1574 NNGAFS
+1574 
-1580 PDDANIYHQKD
+1580 DDK
-1591 SLEKNVGESTHAI
+1591 AI
-1604 PLDDGQGKVV
+1604 
-1614 DIQFVDVD
+1614 
-1622 EKRALQSPHIGIRFS
+1622 
-1637 DEEYKIGDDV
+1637 
-1647 ENSHNWVDGDW
+1647 
-1658 TDEELDGT
+1658 
-1666 STVNVAEPWSYD
+1666 
-1678 SLDELKE
+1678 
-1685 TAIKRLNKA
+1685 
-1694 GRYPYD
+1694 
-1700 YAYLVA
+1700 
-1706 GTSSDYGE
+1706 
-1714 DTNESIIRN
+1714 SII
-1723 AEVVGILK
+1723 EK
-1731 LVRESEAES
+1731 

-1749 KGEISKEDGKRI
+1749 RGEISKEDGKRI
-1761 ITLFERAD
+1761 ITLFESAD

-1793 ASAKELETVN
+1793 ASAKDLETVN
-1803 AWAEWHE
+1803 AWAQWHE
-1810 GAADEYAE
+1810 GAADEYAD
-1818 TDFADEFRDHENAIL
+1818 TDFADEFRAHENAIL

-1891 AKNAGAMPSVEVQ
+1891 AKNAGAMPSAEVQ

-1914 NEIAEAKLD
+1914 NEITEAKLD

-1978 EELNQKVEAERERK
+1978 EEFNQKVEAERERK

-2037 ENELKD
+2037 EEELKKHVD
-2043 YITEYARKLDEQI
+2043 EYARNLDEQI
-2056 MQAHLSDENV
+2056 MQEHLSDENV

-2197 AAACAYEAEKNEKR
+2197 AAACAYEAERNEAR
-2211 LNQLL
+2211 LNKLVES
-2216 ANVKRKLS
+2216 VKRKLS

-2261 SELFEQYKDNNDI
+2261 SELFARYKENIDI

-2304 VNALGILYNA
+2304 VNAIGILYNV

-2327 GKTTDDILGEIF
+2327 GKTTDDILGDIV

-2353 PVSDDIGGMGYSE
+2353 PISEDTGGIGYGE
-2366 LVARIPLLG
+2366 LL
-2375 EVVAKAAQEGNIQL
+2375 AKTPFVGKVLAKYGQEGSLLL
-2389 TKPELILRLM
+2389 TKPELIMRLI
-2399 GDKAH
+2399 GEKAH
-2404 RYIYGTYD
+2404 RYLYGTYE
-2412 RAQMKESELLEEKRA
+2412 RAQMKESEILGEKQKELEQ
-2427 ALEKIFSVYSR
+2427 IFSVYTR
-2438 REKMKWKDRNIDA
+2438 KERMKWKDRNIDA
-2451 HGDMISKENVLCL
+2451 HGDMLSKENVLCL
-2464 AMNWGTETNRKR
+2464 AMNWGTFTNRKR
-2476 VMDDIGQRFDVM
+2476 VLDGVGQKFDVI
-2488 RTLKENMTEK
+2488 RTLHENMTEK

-2505 VWNLLDTFWEESAR
+2505 VWNLLDTFWKESAR
-2519 TEERLNGARVGK
+2519 TEERLNGAHIGK
-2531 VPASAFTIETADG
+2531 VPAHEFTIKTADG
-2544 KEITL
+2544 KEVTL
-2549 RGGYYPLRYNPKKAS
+2549 KGGYYPLRYNAEKS
-2564 KVNDKQTE
+2564 SNVQDKTAE
-2572 EDVKGRMTGA
+2572 EAAKGTMTGA
-2582 QVFGTKRSHVK
+2582 QVFGTKRGHTKARV
-2593 ERSEGDVIAPVLL
+2593 EGDVVLPVLL
-2606 RFDVLKDHIF
+2606 EFSVLQEHVY
-2616 NASHNIAF
+2616 NAAHNIAF
-2624 RIAARDVY
+2624 RIAVRDVY
-2632 RIINDKKFEAYVSS
+2632 RIINDKGFETYVSS
-2646 TYGRPIYDYLKQWAV
+2646 NYGRPVYKYLKQWAV
-2661 DVWAVPVEASDSAA
+2661 DVWAIPADGTDLAGSAVSRA
-2675 SGINRIIGGL
+2675 L
-2685 RRNSTMA
+2685 AAFRRNSTMA
-2692 IMGWRLWP
+2692 IMGWRMWP
-2700 CLENVMTNTFLNMDK
+2700 VIENVSNIAPVVDK
-2715 IGVRK
+2715 LGARRALQAVIAFALHPK
-2720 TAKAYLEGL
+2720 TLLA
-2729 PIFGRGP
+2729 
-2736 KALRDMAK
+2736 MSK
-2744 KSAFMADRISN
+2744 KSIFMANRINN
-2755 MERDIRR
+2755 MERDVRR
-2762 DPHIFDPTYAPL
+2762 DSHTFDPTYKPL
-2774 EFLRDNAYFGISFTD
+2774 EFLRDNAYRALSFTD
-2789 QLFSVPLWNKV
+2789 LALSVPTWNSA
-2800 YQEAFPK
+2800 YNEAFPK
-2807 ALAQINEENEANKR
+2807 AMAQINEENEENKR

-2828 RVHELRAEIY
+2828 RVHELRAEVY
-2838 DLRREMEEK
+2838 DLRREM
-2847 VDPLLQ
+2847 
-2853 EIIREKNKERIR
+2853 
-2865 EMKKHVRE
+2865 
-2873 KKERIRAKEKEFAE
+2873 E

-2928 GQTKDISGAQR
+2928 GQTKDLAAIQR
-2939 TRSELFKLF
+2939 SRHEAVKMF
-2948 TSFFSFFNT
+2948 TSFYSFFNT
-2957 QYNAALEA
+2957 QFNAVLESYYSGKYNADG
-2965 HYRGKYSKTGYKH
+2965 YRH
-2978 IHVWMPLARTIL
+2978 IRVWMPFARSVL
-2990 FRIVLVGILGGLG
+2990 YRIILVGLIGGLG
-3003 KAALGLDGG
+3003 KAALGLEG
-3012 DDKDKYRKVQDPKTG
+3012 DDDRDKYRNVVDPKTG
-3027 EITKV
+3027 KTTKV
-3032 EIPWEERW
+3032 EVPWEERW
-3040 MNTVMKN
+3040 MNVIGKN
-3047 TLSTATGMFPG
+3047 TVSTATGMIPLV
-3058 IRDLAGLALDR
+3058 RDLIGMVTDAL
-3069 IFDGT
+3069 FDGT
-3074 TYGRTFEF
+3074 TRGRNFEV
-3082 GSVASRGFDQAQ
+3082 GSVVSRGGKQAL
-3094 ATWNLIMKKGED
+3094 ATWNLIMKKGDD
-3106 DLKREEEEAK
+3106 DLKREAEKAK

-3163 SRHGITNTPSDGLFS
+3163 SRHGITNTLSDGVFS
-3178 IAQFAV
+3178 AAQFAV

-3203 VIFDKKLREKE
+3203 VFFDKKLREKE

>member
-1 MALDLEAYHKD
+1 MAFDLEGYLQ
-12 IEDERRQD
+12 EGR
-20 EERAAQEANQAA
+20 EEREQREAAQAEREAKEANQAA

-61 GKIRDAYSAYHDA
+61 GKIKDAYSAYYEA
-74 QVASRDKYGIYIPTP
+74 QAASRDKYGIYIPTP

-125 STIAQDVRQSETFV
+125 STIAQNVRNTETFT

-212 NPNDAAL
+212 NPTEAAL

-325 IVGAALG
+325 LVGAALG
-332 TGVEPLGGTLVG
+332 TGIEPLGGTLVG
-344 GAAGAGAG
+344 GAVGAGAG
-352 FITGFVRSVFGSVA
+352 FTTGFVRSVFGSAV

-391 TGSRYAEYGNMKDTD
+391 TGSRFAEYGNMKDTD

-414 DRRLYATLGGAANAG
+414 DRRFYSALGGAANAG

-436 IATKPLSRG
+436 IVTKPLSRG

-464 GVVDVAKYDVAK
+464 GIVDSAKYDVAK

-563 GSVRHAQRLFS
+563 GSVRHARRLFS

-621 QGSGFEN
+621 QGTGFEN

-655 REEELEKTIQSGG
+655 RDEELQKTIESGG

-692 SPETDSLARM
+692 SPETDSAARM

-740 ENLDEQEKARLYGER
+740 ENLDEQEKARLYSER

-827 YKQHGKAPNQAQL
+827 YKEHGKAPNQAQL

-853 APNVEGWIPTT
+853 APQVDGWIPTT

-879 ELNGHIQT
+879 ELNGHIKT

-919 IIEMLEKIGGEQK
+919 IMEMLEKIGGEQK

-967 TALNYF
+967 TALDYF

-987 SNEDVLH
+987 DGFAQSSSARRLKEDMLAWKQKVDDFLAGKLPLHNNVVMRTPLVFDLIGADSTLDIAIDRNILQKLVDKHHFTRQNLLELPKKIADPLFVLRAIDTKTGVEDTQKRIVVIDMEINGATVMVPFVVNTAQGMNKIASAYGREKSSGQPNDQWYIDRLNQKNLLYINKNRTARWVATRTGAAGRHNAPLTKQSFSTFSIADENDLSKQKKENPGFYQSAWHGSPHDFVEFLLSAIGTGEGAQAHGWGLYFAQNRRTSEEYKKRLAKITQEYYAYDGKGYKEYDYKDPISQALSLFKNRGGLSTDGKIIAENLSTFIKESRAKAKRFEKLASELGIVIEAYEKKPNITFADLYKVSKSRTVKAIMKEVPPHKGEKSPAVEDVVAKLRRREELAEQDKDMYKGHVALFKLLAPKKITFEKRRGSLFKVEIPDEDVL
-994 QAVRAGL
+994 
-1001 NLDEQVQV
+1001 LDEQKTMKEQPPKVQKA
-1009 VGFDTLANDL
+1009 FKKLIKSLNAKEADKLLA
-1019 KGKSDKEIIAYISKL
+1019 
-1034 SRTEPIPVADFK
+1034 
-1046 ALVGLPKDNDRY
+1046 ALGYDIRNDRY
-1058 GQRHLIRGK
+1058 HAVSAEKGRLSHLIG
-1067 ANQSAANRAARN
+1067 APRAAGRGARFVM
-1079 TVLSNFRD
+1079 TILLEHGYTKED
-1087 VVQHAVVV
+1087 VARFKADKEAGEQ
-1095 EVVPNTKKKSLH
+1095 E
-1107 GLQGAKWRTQKRK
+1107 TQK
-1120 NEVENYYRLMV
+1120 L
-1131 PVRINGR
+1131 
-1138 IRTLVIVAEEHNGV
+1138 
-1152 VSSPTS
+1152 
-1158 VKVYEIY
+1158 
-1165 YAKKHPLATAPITET
+1165 
-1180 SSKAGAKAG
+1180 
-1189 VSVAEE
+1189 
-1195 DALSTI
+1195 
-1201 SIRDMLTGVKD
+1201 
-1212 ADGNLYAQSATNVPS
+1212 
-1227 SEKEAVRKQ
+1227 
-1236 YEGTEQWMKAPN
+1236 
-1248 GKPTNLTEDQ
+1248 
-1258 WVAVRTPAFKAWFGD
+1258 
-1273 WEQAARLM
+1273 
-1281 LPRHAENLE
+1281 
-1290 EAAAAARSIAGKR
+1290 
-1303 LTNDLLGVDAF
+1303 
-1314 LSNKNI
+1314 
-1320 GKMVSASAT
+1320 
-1329 RKSVDA
+1329 
-1335 RVHALAVANVDRLF
+1335 
-1349 SRAITEYT
+1349 RA
-1357 HKDRDNDKNI
+1357 
-1367 KQIHRMFSPFVVGDN
+1367 
-1382 VFVAK
+1382 
-1387 LTVKELVQEKEG
+1387 
-1399 NRLYSVEAL
+1399 
-1408 EIKEASRKWN
+1408 
-1418 AAYNATE
+1418 
-1425 GVLTSF
+1425 
-1431 PQEAFDNIIARFLP
+1431 
-1445 DGKNCSKIVDE
+1445 
-1456 NGEPMVVYHGSDAEF
+1456 
-1471 EVFDRTKGRSGMDIQ
+1471 
-1486 GMFFSPWDYE
+1486 
-1496 SEGYGKNVR
+1496 
-1505 AFFLNI
+1505 
-1511 KNPATG
+1511 
-1517 SKSYEVFSKY
+1517 KY
-1527 KSENYAG
+1527 KE
-1534 IKARD
+1534 R
-1539 ELEHSGYD
+1539 
-1547 GVASGNMEDE
+1547 M
-1557 DLEFI
+1557 
-1562 AFEPNQIKSATD
+1562 
-1574 NNGAFS
+1574 
-1580 PDDANIYHQKD
+1580 
-1591 SLEKNVGESTHAI
+1591 
-1604 PLDDGQGKVV
+1604 
-1614 DIQFVDVD
+1614 
-1622 EKRALQSPHIGIRFS
+1622 
-1637 DEEYKIGDDV
+1637 
-1647 ENSHNWVDGDW
+1647 
-1658 TDEELDGT
+1658 
-1666 STVNVAEPWSYD
+1666 D
-1678 SLDELKE
+1678 SLDEELLSFANEYIDDSLDENTGEELYRALEKLYE
-1685 TAIKRLNKA
+1685 SPKAASLALNEIGIKGITYDGRRDGRCYVIFDDKAI
-1694 GRYPYD
+1694 
-1700 YAYLVA
+1700 
-1706 GTSSDYGE
+1706 
-1714 DTNESIIRN
+1714 SIV
-1723 AEVVGILK
+1723 EK
-1731 LVRESEAES
+1731 
-1740 FNQMLRQEV
+1740 FYQMLRQEV
-1749 KGEISKEDGKRI
+1749 RGEISEEDGKRI
-1761 ITLFERAD
+1761 ITLFESAD

-1810 GAADEYAE
+1810 GAAEEYKD

-1833 AAKKSGDVVAE
+1833 AAKKSGDIVAE
-1844 KAALERWR
+1844 KEALERWR

-1914 NEIAEAKLD
+1914 NEITEAKLD

-1953 TQEAQEE
+1953 THEAQEE

-1978 EELNQKVEAERERK
+1978 DEFNQKVEAERERK

-2043 YITEYARKLDEQI
+2043 YMTEYASKLDEQI

-2085 ALRRK
+2085 VLRRK

-2178 AAAAGKWSEV
+2178 AAAAGKWSDV

-2197 AAACAYEAEKNEKR
+2197 AAACAYEAERNEDR
-2211 LNQLL
+2211 LNKLVEG
-2216 ANVKRKLS
+2216 VKRKLN

-2250 DEEKPVKCAKL
+2250 DEEKPVNCAKL
-2261 SELFEQYKDNNDI
+2261 SELFTRYQENIDI

-2304 VNALGILYNA
+2304 VNALGILYNV

-2327 GKTTDDILGEIF
+2327 GKTTDDIIGDIV

-2427 ALEKIFSVYSR
+2427 AHEKIFSVYSR

-2451 HGDMISKENVLCL
+2451 HGDMLSKENVLCL
-2464 AMNWGTETNRKR
+2464 AMNWGTFTNRKR
-2476 VMDDIGQRFDVM
+2476 VMDDIGQKFDVI
-2488 RTLKENMTEK
+2488 RTLHENMTEK

-2531 VPASAFTIETADG
+2531 VPAHEFTIKTADG

-2549 RGGYYPLRYNPKKAS
+2549 KGGYYPLRYNPKKAS
-2564 KVNDKQTE
+2564 KIGDKQTE

-2675 SGINRIIGGL
+2675 MGINRIIGGL

-2692 IMGWRLWP
+2692 IMGWRMWP
-2700 CLENVMTNTFLNMDK
+2700 CLENMLTNTLLNMDK
-2715 IGVRK
+2715 IGIRK
-2720 TAKAYLEGL
+2720 TMSAYFEGL
-2729 PIFGRGP
+2729 PVISKGP

-2744 KSAFMADRISN
+2744 KSSFMADRINN

-2762 DPHIFDPTYAPL
+2762 DPHIFDPTYRPL
-2774 EFLRDNAYFGISFTD
+2774 EFLRDNAYFCMGFTD
-2789 QLFSVPLWNKV
+2789 QLFSVPLWSKV
-2800 YQEAFPK
+2800 YKEAFPK
-2807 ALAQINEENEANKR
+2807 AMAHINEENEANKR

-2838 DLRREMEEK
+2838 DLRREMEEI
-2847 VDPLLQ
+2847 VDPSLQ
-2853 EIIREKNKERIR
+2853 
-2865 EMKKHVRE
+2865 
-2873 KKERIRAKEKEFAE
+2873 ERIRAKEKEFAE

-2928 GQTKDISGAQR
+2928 GQTKDLAGVQR

-2957 QYNAALEA
+2957 QYNASLEA
-2965 HYRGKYSKTGYKH
+2965 HYGGKYGKGGYKH

-2990 FRIVLVGILGGLG
+2990 FRMILVGILGGLG
-3003 KAALGLDGG
+3003 KAALGLEG
-3012 DDKDKYRKVQDPKTG
+3012 DDDRDKYQNVVDPKTG
-3027 EITKV
+3027 KTTKV
-3032 EIPWEERW
+3032 EVPWEDRW
-3040 MNTVMKN
+3040 MKTVLKN

-3058 IRDLAGLALDR
+3058 IRDIAGFALDR

-3074 TYGRTFEF
+3074 TYGRSLEF
-3082 GSVASRGFDQAQ
+3082 GSVASRGWKQAA
-3094 ATWNLIMKKGED
+3094 ATWNLIRKKGDD
-3106 DLKREEEEAK
+3106 DLKREAEKVK

-3163 SRHGITNTPSDGLFS
+3163 SHHGVTNTLSDGVFS
-3178 IAQFAV
+3178 AVQFAV

-3195 DIRNVLRA
+3195 RVTNVMRA

-3214 VPKKPEPPKKKQRR
+3214 VPKKPESPKKKQRG

>member
-1 MALDLEAYHKD
+1 M
-12 IEDERRQD
+12 
-20 EERAAQEANQAA
+20 
-32 WEAKPFYSK
+32 
-41 AATIISED
+41 
-49 VGAIADAAGDRL
+49 
-61 GKIRDAYSAYHDA
+61 
-74 QVASRDKYGIYIPTP
+74 
-89 EVQEAGDNL
+89 QEAGDNL
-98 RGVVL
+98 RGAVL

-125 STIAQDVRQSETFV
+125 STIAQDVRQSETFL
-139 HYFMTPEDKLK
+139 HYFVTPEDKLK

-158 TGISADAFINDDVAY
+158 TGISSDAFINDDVAY

-185 KAAVMPEDQAMEA
+185 KTAVMPEDQAMEA

-212 NPNDAAL
+212 NPTEAAL

-274 RMIAEDKKTAPSFF
+274 RMIAEDKKAAPSFF

-325 IVGAALG
+325 LAGAALG
-332 TGVEPLGGTLVG
+332 TGIEPLGGTLVG
-344 GAAGAGAG
+344 GAAGAAGGFVVGTARSVITRATMGQLARAGLGAG
-352 FITGFVRSVFGSVA
+352 
-366 RRQAMRT
+366 MRV
-373 AITRGMQFGAFEG
+373 GAFEG

-414 DRRLYATLGGAANAG
+414 DRRFYAALGGAANAG

-464 GVVDVAKYDVAK
+464 GVVDAAKYDVAK

-507 ADDLIHNRIVD
+507 ADDLIHNRIVG

-563 GSVRHAQRLFS
+563 GSVRHARRLFF

-621 QGSGFEN
+621 QGTGFEN

-655 REEELEKTIQSGG
+655 REEELQKTIESGG

-692 SPETDSLARM
+692 SPETDSAARM

-740 ENLDEQEKARLYGER
+740 ETLDKQEKARLHSER

-786 ILQPAMDALSK
+786 ILQPAIDALSK

-827 YKQHGKAPNQAQL
+827 YKEHGKAPNQAQL

-853 APNVEGWIPTT
+853 APQVEGWIPTT

-954 AAAMRTQEGKEEY
+954 AAAMRTQEGKEKY
-967 TALNYF
+967 TALDYF

-987 SNEDVLH
+987 QN
-994 QAVRAGL
+994 GL
-1001 NLDEQVQV
+1001 
-1009 VGFDTLANDL
+1009 
-1019 KGKSDKEIIAYISKL
+1019 Y
-1034 SRTEPIPVADFK
+1034 
-1046 ALVGLPKDNDRY
+1046 
-1058 GQRHLIRGK
+1058 
-1067 ANQSAANRAARN
+1067 
-1079 TVLSNFRD
+1079 
-1087 VVQHAVVV
+1087 
-1095 EVVPNTKKKSLH
+1095 
-1107 GLQGAKWRTQKRK
+1107 
-1120 NEVENYYRLMV
+1120 
-1131 PVRINGR
+1131 
-1138 IRTLVIVAEEHNGV
+1138 
-1152 VSSPTS
+1152 
-1158 VKVYEIY
+1158 
-1165 YAKKHPLATAPITET
+1165 
-1180 SSKAGAKAG
+1180 
-1189 VSVAEE
+1189 
-1195 DALSTI
+1195 
-1201 SIRDMLTGVKD
+1201 
-1212 ADGNLYAQSATNVPS
+1212 QSATDVPS
-1227 SEKEAVRKQ
+1227 AEKDAVRKQ

-1248 GKPTNLTEDQ
+1248 GEPTNLTEDQ
-1258 WVAVRTPAFKAWFGD
+1258 WIAVRTPAFKAWFGD
-1273 WEQAARLM
+1273 WEAEAEKQKYLNTAPINVTEKKITKSGGVTARDAAFAWADAY
-1281 LPRHAENLE
+1281 LPVQVSTRFGEVEINRTSVKDSLGHGFSQKKLDAITSLPEGMKVAAFIG
-1290 EAAAAARSIAGKR
+1290 EAKDFNGADIDNGYFCYPIMYQGEKQVVFCRARR
-1303 LTNDLLGVDAF
+1303 DVN
-1314 LSNKNI
+1314 SNKIYVHEVWTEDEIRGIPLQTAAKFSNSKPH
-1320 GKMVSASAT
+1320 GGNT
-1329 RKSVDA
+1329 LYKSI
-1335 RVHALAVANVDRLF
+1335 LADFLN
-1349 SRAITEYT
+1349 
-1357 HKDRDNDKNI
+1357 K
-1367 KQIHRMFSPFVVGDN
+1367 
-1382 VFVAK
+1382 
-1387 LTVKELVQEKEG
+1387 G
-1399 NRLYSVEAL
+1399 NE
-1408 EIKEASRKWN
+1408 
-1418 AAYNATE
+1418 
-1425 GVLTSF
+1425 
-1431 PQEAFDNIIARFLP
+1431 
-1445 DGKNCSKIVDE
+1445 CSKIVDE
-1456 NGEPMVVYHGSDAEF
+1456 NGEPLVVYHGSDAEF
-1471 EVFDRTKGRSGMDIQ
+1471 EVFDRTKGRNGMDIQ

-1591 SLEKNVGESTHAI
+1591 SLEKNVGESAHAI

-1658 TDEELDGT
+1658 TDEELDGA

-1685 TAIKRLNKA
+1685 TAIERLNKA

-1700 YAYLVA
+1700 YAFLVA

-1740 FNQMLRQEV
+1740 FKQMLRQEV
-1749 KGEISKEDGKRI
+1749 RGEISKEDGKRI
-1761 ITLFERAD
+1761 ITLFESAD

-1810 GAADEYAE
+1810 GAAEEYKD

-1833 AAKKSGDVVAE
+1833 AAKKSGDAVAE

-1865 EGKAPSAAMRS
+1865 EGKAPSAPMRS

-1923 ERFRPIEKLLGK
+1923 ERFRPVEKLLGK

-1941 LGETEAELYKRW
+1941 LGETEAELYQRW
-1953 TQEAQEE
+1953 TQEAQKE

-1978 EELNQKVEAERERK
+1978 EEFNQKVEAERERK

-2043 YITEYARKLDEQI
+2043 YMTEYARKLDEQI
-2056 MQAHLSDENV
+2056 MQEHLSDENV

-2116 ESPTRRGTK
+2116 ESQTRRGTK

-2178 AAAAGKWSEV
+2178 AAAAGKWSDV

-2197 AAACAYEAEKNEKR
+2197 AAACAYEAERNEAR
-2211 LNQLL
+2211 LNKLVES
-2216 ANVKRKLS
+2216 VKRKLS

-2250 DEEKPVKCAKL
+2250 DEEKPVDCAKL
-2261 SELFEQYKDNNDI
+2261 SELFTRYQENIDI

-2304 VNALGILYNA
+2304 VNALSILYNV

-2339 TDDTALKPSGIVEH
+2339 TDDTALKPTGIVEH
-2353 PVSDDIGGMGYSE
+2353 PVSDDTGGIGYSE
-2366 LVARIPLLG
+2366 LLAKTPFVG
-2375 EVVAKAAQEGNIQL
+2375 EVLAKYGQEGSLLL
-2389 TKPELILRLM
+2389 TKPELIMRLL
-2399 GDKAH
+2399 GEKTH
-2404 RYIYGTYD
+2404 RYLYGTYE
-2412 RAQMKESELLEEKRA
+2412 RAQMKESEILGEKKE
-2427 ALEKIFSVYSR
+2427 ALEKIFSVYTR
-2438 REKMKWKDRNIDA
+2438 KERMKWKDRNIDA
-2451 HGDMISKENVLCL
+2451 HGDMLSKENVLCL
-2464 AMNWGTETNRKR
+2464 AMNWGTFTNRKR
-2476 VMDDIGQRFDVM
+2476 VLDGVGQKFDVI
-2488 RTLKENMTEK
+2488 RTLHENMTEK

-2519 TEERLNGARVGK
+2519 TEERLNGAHIGK
-2531 VPASAFTIETADG
+2531 VPAHEFTIKTADG
-2544 KEITL
+2544 KEVTL
-2549 RGGYYPLRYNPKKAS
+2549 KGGYYPLRYNAEKS
-2564 KVNDKQTE
+2564 SNVQDKTAE
-2572 EDVKGRMTGA
+2572 EAAKGTMTGA
-2582 QVFGTKRSHVK
+2582 QVFGTKRGHTKARV
-2593 ERSEGDVIAPVLL
+2593 EGDVVLPVRLE
-2606 RFDVLKDHIF
+2606 FGVLQEHIY
-2616 NASHNIAF
+2616 NAAHNIAF

-2646 TYGRPIYDYLKQWAV
+2646 NYGRPVYKYLKQWAV
-2661 DVWAVPVEASDSAA
+2661 DVWAIPADGTDLAGSVVSRALAA
-2675 SGINRIIGGL
+2675 F

-2692 IMGWRLWP
+2692 IMGWRVWP
-2700 CLENVMTNTFLNMDK
+2700 VVENVSNIAPVVDK
-2715 IGVRK
+2715 LGARRALQAVIAFALHPK
-2720 TAKAYLEGL
+2720 TLLA
-2729 PIFGRGP
+2729 
-2736 KALRDMAK
+2736 MSK
-2744 KSAFMADRISN
+2744 KSIFMADRINN
-2755 MERDIRR
+2755 MERDVRR
-2762 DPHIFDPTYAPL
+2762 DSHTFDPTYKPL
-2774 EFLRDNAYFGISFTD
+2774 EFLRDNAYRALSFTD
-2789 QLFSVPLWNKV
+2789 LALSVPTWNSA
-2800 YQEAFPK
+2800 YNEAFPK
-2807 ALAQINEENEANKR
+2807 ALAQINEENAANKR

-2828 RVHELRAEIY
+2828 RVHELRAEVY
-2838 DLRREMEEK
+2838 DLRREMEET
-2847 VDPLLQ
+2847 VDPSLQ
-2853 EIIREKNKERIR
+2853 
-2865 EMKKHVRE
+2865 
-2873 KKERIRAKEKEFAE
+2873 ERIRAKEKEFAE

-2928 GQTKDISGAQR
+2928 GQTKDLAAIQR
-2939 TRSELFKLF
+2939 SRNEAVKMF
-2948 TSFFSFFNT
+2948 TSFYSFFNT
-2957 QYNAALEA
+2957 QFNAVLESYYGGKYNADG
-2965 HYRGKYSKTGYKH
+2965 YRH
-2978 IHVWMPLARTIL
+2978 IRVWMPFARSVL
-2990 FRIVLVGILGGLG
+2990 YRIILVGLIGGLG
-3003 KAALGLDGG
+3003 KAALGLEGD
-3012 DDKDKYRKVQDPKTG
+3012 DDKDKYQNVVDPKTG
-3027 EITKV
+3027 KTTKV
-3032 EIPWEERW
+3032 EVPWEERW
-3040 MNTVMKN
+3040 MNVIGKN
-3047 TLSTATGMFPG
+3047 TVSTATGMIP
-3058 IRDLAGLALDR
+3058 IVRDLIGMVTDAL
-3069 IFDGT
+3069 FDGT
-3074 TYGRTFEF
+3074 TRGRNFEV
-3082 GSVASRGFDQAQ
+3082 GSVVSRGGKQAW
-3094 ATWNLIMKKGED
+3094 ATWNLIRKKGED
-3106 DLKREEEEAK
+3106 DLKREAEKAK
-3116 ERERVKKMTRKQRE
+3116 ESERVKKMTRKQRE

-3163 SRHGITNTPSDGLFS
+3163 TRHGITNTLSDGVFS
-3178 IAQFAV
+3178 AVQFAI

-3195 DIRNVLRA
+3195 RVKNVLRS

>member
-1 MALDLEAYHKD
+1 MAFDLEGYLQ
-12 IEDERRQD
+12 EGR
-20 EERAAQEANQAA
+20 EEREQREAAQAEREAKEANQAA

-61 GKIRDAYSAYHDA
+61 GKIKDAYSAYYEA
-74 QVASRDKYGIYIPTP
+74 QAASRDKYGIYIPTP

-98 RGVVL
+98 RGAVL

-185 KAAVMPEDQAMEA
+185 KAAVMPEAQAMEA

-212 NPNDAAL
+212 NPTEAAL

-274 RMIAEDKKTAPSFF
+274 RMIAEDKKVAPSFF
-288 DDPLSAIVGGMASSG
+288 DDPLAAIVGGMASSG

-325 IVGAALG
+325 IAGAALG
-332 TGVEPLGGTLVG
+332 TGIEPLGGTLVG
-344 GAAGAGAG
+344 GAAGAAGGFVVGTARSVITRATMRQLARAGLGAG
-352 FITGFVRSVFGSVA
+352 
-366 RRQAMRT
+366 MRV
-373 AITRGMQFGAFEG
+373 GMFEG

-391 TGSRYAEYGNMKDTD
+391 TGSRFAEYGNMKDTD

-451 KGGTDKYAVDAIK
+451 KGGTDKYAVEAIK
-464 GVVDVAKYDVAK
+464 GVVDAAKYDVAK

-507 ADDLIHNRIVD
+507 ADDLIHNRIVS

-563 GSVRHAQRLFS
+563 GSVRHARRLFS

-655 REEELEKTIQSGG
+655 REEELQKTIESGG

-692 SPETDSLARM
+692 SPETDSMARM

-740 ENLDEQEKARLYGER
+740 ENLDEREKARLYSER

-887 LENIKERMMKV
+887 LENIKERMMRV

-908 LSPEGY
+908 LPPEGY
-914 KLYRQ
+914 KLYRR
-919 IIEMLEKIGGEQK
+919 IMEMLEKIGGEQK

-940 RMNAMLFAHHADIF
+940 RMNALLFAHHADIF
-954 AAAMRTQEGKEEY
+954 AKAMRTQKGNENY
-967 TALNYF
+967 TAMDYF
-973 RDRFALRYGGTDMR
+973 KDRFDLRYGGTDMR
-987 SNEDVLH
+987 DGFA
-994 QAVRAGL
+994 QALNAGV
-1001 NLDEQVQV
+1001 NLDEQVPIVDITAALPQKKMSNKDV
-1009 VGFDTLANDL
+1009 LNFLRGLAQHGKTITSTDGKAVFGIDKHVRHITFSSRKGLSDDESKVRQASIRSLDDL
-1019 KGKSDKEIIAYISKL
+1019 LKHAVLVESVPNRKTSKKPAAIAYH
-1034 SRTEPIPVADFK
+1034 RF
-1046 ALVGLPKDNDRY
+1046 Y
-1058 GQRHLIRGK
+1058 
-1067 ANQSAANRAARN
+1067 
-1079 TVLSNFRD
+1079 
-1087 VVQHAVVV
+1087 
-1095 EVVPNTKKKSLH
+1095 
-1107 GLQGAKWRTQKRK
+1107 
-1120 NEVENYYRLMV
+1120 V
-1131 PVRINGR
+1131 PVSLNGKIATIRIVGEERGDVITFSPTNVH
-1138 IRTLVIVAEEHNGV
+1138 LYDVIVEKRNSRPPQGI
-1152 VSSPTS
+1152 SPFGGSTRAS
-1158 VKVYEIY
+1158 
-1165 YAKKHPLATAPITET
+1165 
-1180 SSKAGAKAG
+1180 
-1189 VSVAEE
+1189 
-1195 DALSTI
+1195 DTI

-1212 ADGNLYAQSATNVPS
+1212 ADGNVYAQSAWHGTPHDFDAFDLGGIGTGEGAQTHGWGLYFAQNREVSEWYKAVLGEVQQAIIHAGDKTYAMHPDGYRIERNSGDALQEGSPIEIALSAFEDSDANVENAIRETTDYL
-1227 SEKEAVRKQ
+1227 EKMERIK
-1236 YEGTEQWMKAPN
+1236 
-1248 GKPTNLTEDQ
+1248 DS
-1258 WVAVRTPAFKAWFGD
+1258 
-1273 WEQAARLM
+1273 AARE
-1281 LPRHAENLE
+1281 RNKNLIREALRILQE
-1290 EAAAAARSIAGKR
+1290 EADAWKLEKKKSSLFKVDIPDDDVLLDEQKSIA
-1303 LTNDLLGVDAF
+1303 DQ
-1314 LSNKNI
+1314 
-1320 GKMVSASAT
+1320 
-1329 RKSVDA
+1329 
-1335 RVHALAVANVDRLF
+1335 H
-1349 SRAITEYT
+1349 
-1357 HKDRDNDKNI
+1357 
-1367 KQIHRMFSPFVVGDN
+1367 
-1382 VFVAK
+1382 
-1387 LTVKELVQEKEG
+1387 
-1399 NRLYSVEAL
+1399 
-1408 EIKEASRKWN
+1408 
-1418 AAYNATE
+1418 
-1425 GVLTSF
+1425 
-1431 PQEAFDNIIARFLP
+1431 
-1445 DGKNCSKIVDE
+1445 
-1456 NGEPMVVYHGSDAEF
+1456 
-1471 EVFDRTKGRSGMDIQ
+1471 
-1486 GMFFSPWDYE
+1486 
-1496 SEGYGKNVR
+1496 KNVR
-1505 AFFLNI
+1505 ELLANIVKEDGGRLLKYLGYEEHNKRYAEVMQEYGRLESLIAFGKRVGDGMFVTKFLRAAGHTNEEVDIFRRDHAKAVTEKERLIKEYSKSKKELEQKIAGFAKAFFKDENILKNITGENFYDAVAHVHESQEEASHYLNI
-1511 KNPATG
+1511 H
-1517 SKSYEVFSKY
+1517 
-1527 KSENYAG
+1527 G
-1534 IKARD
+1534 IK
-1539 ELEHSGYD
+1539 GITYD
-1547 GVASGNMEDE
+1547 GQRDGRCFVI
-1557 DLEFI
+1557 F
-1562 AFEPNQIKSATD
+1562 
-1574 NNGAFS
+1574 
-1580 PDDANIYHQKD
+1580 DDK
-1591 SLEKNVGESTHAI
+1591 AI
-1604 PLDDGQGKVV
+1604 
-1614 DIQFVDVD
+1614 
-1622 EKRALQSPHIGIRFS
+1622 
-1637 DEEYKIGDDV
+1637 
-1647 ENSHNWVDGDW
+1647 
-1658 TDEELDGT
+1658 
-1666 STVNVAEPWSYD
+1666 
-1678 SLDELKE
+1678 
-1685 TAIKRLNKA
+1685 
-1694 GRYPYD
+1694 
-1700 YAYLVA
+1700 
-1706 GTSSDYGE
+1706 
-1714 DTNESIIRN
+1714 SII
-1723 AEVVGILK
+1723 EK
-1731 LVRESEAES
+1731 

-1749 KGEISKEDGKRI
+1749 RGEISKEDGKRI
-1761 ITLFERAD
+1761 ITLFESAD

-1810 GAADEYAE
+1810 GAAEEYKD
-1818 TDFADEFRDHENAIL
+1818 TDFADEFRAHENAIL

-1891 AKNAGAMPSVEVQ
+1891 AKNAGAMPSAEVQ

-1914 NEIAEAKLD
+1914 DEIAEAKLD

-1941 LGETEAELYKRW
+1941 LGETEAELYKCW

-1978 EELNQKVEAERERK
+1978 EEFNEKVEAERERK

-2014 DVVMNWFPSYAA
+2014 DVVMNWFPSYAD
-2026 YKKARGKRKTL
+2026 YKKARAGRKTL
-2037 ENELKD
+2037 EEELQKHVD
-2043 YITEYARKLDEQI
+2043 EYARNLDEQI

-2197 AAACAYEAEKNEKR
+2197 AAACAYEAERNEDR
-2211 LNQLL
+2211 LNKLVEG
-2216 ANVKRKLS
+2216 VKRKLN

-2261 SELFEQYKDNNDI
+2261 SELFARYKENIDI

-2304 VNALGILYNA
+2304 VNALGILYNV

-2327 GKTTDDILGEIF
+2327 GKTTDDVLGEIF
-2339 TDDTALKPSGIVEH
+2339 ADDTALKPSGIVEH
-2353 PVSDDIGGMGYSE
+2353 PVSEDTGGVGYGE
-2366 LVARIPLLG
+2366 LL
-2375 EVVAKAAQEGNIQL
+2375 AKTPFVGKVLAKYGQEGSLLL
-2389 TKPELILRLM
+2389 TKPELIMRLL
-2399 GDKAH
+2399 GEKAH
-2404 RYIYGTYD
+2404 RYLYGTYD
-2412 RAQMKESELLEEKRA
+2412 RAQMKESEILGEKQKELEQ
-2427 ALEKIFSVYSR
+2427 IFSVYTR
-2438 REKMKWKDRNIDA
+2438 KERMKWKDRNIDA
-2451 HGDMISKENVLCL
+2451 HGDMLSKENVLCL
-2464 AMNWGTETNRKR
+2464 AMNWGTFTNRKR
-2476 VMDDIGQRFDVM
+2476 VLDGVGQKFDVI
-2488 RTLKENMTEK
+2488 RTLHENMTEK

-2519 TEERLNGARVGK
+2519 TEERLNGAHIGK
-2531 VPASAFTIETADG
+2531 VPAHEFTIKTADG
-2544 KEITL
+2544 KEVTL
-2549 RGGYYPLRYNPKKAS
+2549 KGGYYPLRYNAEKS
-2564 KVNDKQTE
+2564 SNVQDKTAE
-2572 EDVKGRMTGA
+2572 EAAKGTMTGA
-2582 QVFGTKRSHVK
+2582 QVFGTKRGHTKARV
-2593 ERSEGDVIAPVLL
+2593 EGDVVLPVLL
-2606 RFDVLKDHIF
+2606 EFSVLQEHVY
-2616 NASHNIAF
+2616 NAAHNIAF

-2632 RIINDKKFEAYVSS
+2632 RIINDKAFEAYVSS
-2646 TYGRPIYDYLKQWAV
+2646 NYGRPVYKYLKQWAV
-2661 DVWAVPVEASDSAA
+2661 DVWAIPADGTDLAGSAVSRA
-2675 SGINRIIGGL
+2675 L
-2685 RRNSTMA
+2685 AAFRRNSTMA
-2692 IMGWRLWP
+2692 IMGWRMWP
-2700 CLENVMTNTFLNMDK
+2700 VIENVSNIAPVVDK
-2715 IGVRK
+2715 LGARRALQAVMAFALHPK
-2720 TAKAYLEGL
+2720 TLLA
-2729 PIFGRGP
+2729 
-2736 KALRDMAK
+2736 MSK
-2744 KSAFMADRISN
+2744 KSIFMANRINN
-2755 MERDIRR
+2755 MERDVRR
-2762 DPHIFDPTYAPL
+2762 DSHTFDPTYKPL
-2774 EFLRDNAYFGISFTD
+2774 EFLRDNAYRALSFTD
-2789 QLFSVPLWNKV
+2789 LALSVPTWNSA
-2800 YQEAFPK
+2800 YNEAFPK
-2807 ALAQINEENEANKR
+2807 AMAQINEENEANKR

-2838 DLRREMEEK
+2838 DLRREMEEI
-2847 VDPLLQ
+2847 VDPSLQ
-2853 EIIREKNKERIR
+2853 
-2865 EMKKHVRE
+2865 
-2873 KKERIRAKEKEFAE
+2873 ERIRAKEKEFAE

-2928 GQTKDISGAQR
+2928 GQTKDLAAIQR
-2939 TRSELFKLF
+2939 SRNEAVKMF
-2948 TSFFSFFNT
+2948 TSFYSFFNT
-2957 QYNAALEA
+2957 QFNAVLESYYGGKYNADG
-2965 HYRGKYSKTGYKH
+2965 YRH
-2978 IHVWMPLARTIL
+2978 IRVWMPFARSML
-2990 FRIVLVGILGGLG
+2990 YRIILVGLIGGLG
-3003 KAALGLDGG
+3003 KAALGLEG
-3012 DDKDKYRKVQDPKTG
+3012 DDDRDKYRNVVDPKTG
-3027 EITKV
+3027 KTTKV
-3032 EIPWEERW
+3032 EVPWEERW
-3040 MNTVMKN
+3040 MNVIGKN
-3047 TLSTATGMFPG
+3047 TVSTATGMIPLV
-3058 IRDLAGLALDR
+3058 RDLIGMVTDAL
-3069 IFDGT
+3069 FDGT
-3074 TYGRTFEF
+3074 ARGRNFEV
-3082 GSVASRGFDQAQ
+3082 GSVLSRGGKQAV

-3106 DLKREEEEAK
+3106 DLKREAEEAK

-3130 KYEEEKKYKKPKKE
+3130 KYEEGKKYKKPKKE

-3163 SRHGITNTPSDGLFS
+3163 SRHGVTNTLSDGVFS
-3178 IAQFAV
+3178 AVQFAV

-3195 DIRNVLRA
+3195 RVTNVMRA

-3214 VPKKPEPPKKKQRR
+3214 VPKKPEPPKKQRR

>member
-1 MALDLEAYHKD
+1 MAFDLEGYLQ
-12 IEDERRQD
+12 EGR
-20 EERAAQEANQAA
+20 EEREQREAAQAEREAKEANQAA

-41 AATIISED
+41 VATIISED

-61 GKIRDAYSAYHDA
+61 GKIKDAYSVYYDA
-74 QVASRDKYGIYIPTP
+74 QAASRDKYGIYIPTP

-125 STIAQDVRQSETFV
+125 STIAQDVRQSETFL
-139 HYFMTPEDKLK
+139 HYFVTPEDKLK

-212 NPNDAAL
+212 NPTEAAL

-274 RMIAEDKKTAPSFF
+274 RMIAEDKKAAPSFF

-325 IVGAALG
+325 IAGAALG

-352 FITGFVRSVFGSVA
+352 FTIGFVRSVFGSAA

-436 IATKPLSRG
+436 IATRPLSRG

-464 GVVDVAKYDVAK
+464 GVVDAAKYDVAK

-498 SAEEGAQSI
+498 SAEEGAQSV

-563 GSVRHAQRLFS
+563 GSVRHARRLFS

-655 REEELEKTIQSGG
+655 RDEELQKTIESGG

-692 SPETDSLARM
+692 SPETDSVARM

-740 ENLDEQEKARLYGER
+740 ENLDEQEKARLYSER

-786 ILQPAMDALSK
+786 ILQPAIDALSK

-879 ELNGHIQT
+879 ELNGHIKT
-887 LENIKERMMKV
+887 LENIKDRMMKV

-914 KLYRQ
+914 KLYRR
-919 IIEMLEKIGGEQK
+919 IMEMLEKIGGEQK

-967 TALNYF
+967 TALDYF

-1212 ADGNLYAQSATNVPS
+1212 ADGNVYAQSAWHGSPHDFVEFLLSAIGTGEGAQAHGWGLYLA
-1227 SEKEAVRKQ
+1227 EKREAASGYGGKLYHVEIPDNDVLIDEQKAYDAQPAKVRK
-1236 YEGTEQWMKAPN
+1236 
-1248 GKPTNLTEDQ
+1248 
-1258 WVAVRTPAFKAWFGD
+1258 
-1273 WEQAARLM
+1273 
-1281 LPRHAENLE
+1281 
-1290 EAAAAARSIAGKR
+1290 
-1303 LTNDLLGVDAF
+1303 
-1314 LSNKNI
+1314 
-1320 GKMVSASAT
+1320 
-1329 RKSVDA
+1329 
-1335 RVHALAVANVDRLF
+1335 
-1349 SRAITEYT
+1349 
-1357 HKDRDNDKNI
+1357 
-1367 KQIHRMFSPFVVGDN
+1367 
-1382 VFVAK
+1382 
-1387 LTVKELVQEKEG
+1387 
-1399 NRLYSVEAL
+1399 
-1408 EIKEASRKWN
+1408 
-1418 AAYNATE
+1418 
-1425 GVLTSF
+1425 
-1431 PQEAFDNIIARFLP
+1431 
-1445 DGKNCSKIVDE
+1445 
-1456 NGEPMVVYHGSDAEF
+1456 
-1471 EVFDRTKGRSGMDIQ
+1471 
-1486 GMFFSPWDYE
+1486 
-1496 SEGYGKNVR
+1496 
-1505 AFFLNI
+1505 
-1511 KNPATG
+1511 
-1517 SKSYEVFSKY
+1517 
-1527 KSENYAG
+1527 
-1534 IKARD
+1534 
-1539 ELEHSGYD
+1539 
-1547 GVASGNMEDE
+1547 
-1557 DLEFI
+1557 
-1562 AFEPNQIKSATD
+1562 
-1574 NNGAFS
+1574 
-1580 PDDANIYHQKD
+1580 
-1591 SLEKNVGESTHAI
+1591 SLEKLVHGLTLEQLENWNDVRRLGKAKVIAEIMDTLSESDGMNIYGTI
-1604 PLDDGQGKVV
+1604 SDLVDGQQEASELLNQYGIKGITYHDEQSGRGFVV
-1614 DIQFVDVD
+1614 F
-1622 EKRALQSPHIGIRFS
+1622 
-1637 DEEYKIGDDV
+1637 DD
-1647 ENSHNWVDGDW
+1647 
-1658 TDEELDGT
+1658 
-1666 STVNVAEPWSYD
+1666 
-1678 SLDELKE
+1678 K
-1685 TAIKRLNKA
+1685 AI
-1694 GRYPYD
+1694 
-1700 YAYLVA
+1700 
-1706 GTSSDYGE
+1706 
-1714 DTNESIIRN
+1714 SII
-1723 AEVVGILK
+1723 EK
-1731 LVRESEAES
+1731 

-1749 KGEISKEDGKRI
+1749 RGEISKEDGKRI
-1761 ITLFERAD
+1761 ITLFESAD

-1810 GAADEYAE
+1810 GAAEEYKD
-1818 TDFADEFRDHENAIL
+1818 TDFADEFRAHENAIL
-1833 AAKKSGDVVAE
+1833 AAKKSGDAVAE

-1914 NEIAEAKLD
+1914 NEITEAKLD

-1941 LGETEAELYKRW
+1941 LGETEAELYQRW

-1960 AEDILRKRVMN
+1960 AEDILRKRVMK
-1971 DLKKEAR
+1971 DLEKEAR
-1978 EELNQKVEAERERK
+1978 EEFNEKVEAERERK

-2037 ENELKD
+2037 EEELKKHVD
-2043 YITEYARKLDEQI
+2043 EYARKLDEQI
-2056 MQAHLSDENV
+2056 MQEHLSDENV

-2090 ERLMRLLG
+2090 ERLMHLLG

-2107 KAVAEAKKA
+2107 KAVAEAKKQE
-2116 ESPTRRGTK
+2116 ESQTRRGTK

-2178 AAAAGKWSEV
+2178 AAAAGKWSDV

-2197 AAACAYEAEKNEKR
+2197 AAACAYEAERNEAR
-2211 LNQLL
+2211 LNKLL
-2216 ANVKRKLS
+2216 EDVKRKLS

-2250 DEEKPVKCAKL
+2250 DEEKPVKCAKI
-2261 SELFEQYKDNNDI
+2261 SELFARYKENIDI

-2304 VNALGILYNA
+2304 VNALGILYNV

-2339 TDDTALKPSGIVEH
+2339 TDDTLLKPTGIVEH
-2353 PVSDDIGGMGYSE
+2353 PVSEDTGGVGYGE
-2366 LVARIPLLG
+2366 LL
-2375 EVVAKAAQEGNIQL
+2375 AKTPFVGKVLAKYGQEGSLLL
-2389 TKPELILRLM
+2389 TKPELIMRLL
-2399 GDKAH
+2399 GEKAH
-2404 RYIYGTYD
+2404 RYLYGTYD
-2412 RAQMKESELLEEKRA
+2412 RAQMKESEILGEKQK
-2427 ALEKIFSVYSR
+2427 ALEKIFSVYTR
-2438 REKMKWKDRNIDA
+2438 KERMKWKDRNIDA
-2451 HGDMISKENVLCL
+2451 HGDMLSKENVLCL
-2464 AMNWGTETNRKR
+2464 AMNWGTFTNRKR
-2476 VMDDIGQRFDVM
+2476 VLDGVGQKFDVI
-2488 RTLKENMTEK
+2488 RTLHENMTEK

-2505 VWNLLDTFWEESAR
+2505 VWNLVDTFWEESAR

-2544 KEITL
+2544 KEVTL
-2549 RGGYYPLRYNPKKAS
+2549 KGGYYPLRYNAEKS
-2564 KVNDKQTE
+2564 SNVQDKTAE
-2572 EDVKGRMTGA
+2572 EAAKGTMTGA
-2582 QVFGTKRSHVK
+2582 QVFGTKRGHTKARV
-2593 ERSEGDVIAPVLL
+2593 EGDVVLPVRLE
-2606 RFDVLKDHIF
+2606 FGVLQEHVY
-2616 NASHNIAF
+2616 NAAHNIAF

-2632 RIINDKKFEAYVSS
+2632 RIINDKEFEAYVSS
-2646 TYGRPIYDYLKQWAV
+2646 NYGRPVYKYLKQWAV
-2661 DVWAVPVEASDSAA
+2661 DVWAIPADGTDLAGSAISRA
-2675 SGINRIIGGL
+2675 L
-2685 RRNSTMA
+2685 AAFRRNSTMA
-2692 IMGWRLWP
+2692 IMGWRMWP
-2700 CLENVMTNTFLNMDK
+2700 VVENVSNIAPVVDK
-2715 IGVRK
+2715 LGARRALQAVIAFALHPK
-2720 TAKAYLEGL
+2720 TLLA
-2729 PIFGRGP
+2729 
-2736 KALRDMAK
+2736 MSK
-2744 KSAFMADRISN
+2744 KSIFMADRINN
-2755 MERDIRR
+2755 MERDVRR
-2762 DPHIFDPTYAPL
+2762 DSHTFDPTYKPL
-2774 EFLRDNAYFGISFTD
+2774 EFLRDNAYRALSFTD
-2789 QLFSVPLWNKV
+2789 LALSVPTWNSA
-2800 YQEAFPK
+2800 YNEAFPK

-2828 RVHELRAEIY
+2828 RVHELRAEVY
-2838 DLRREMEEK
+2838 DLRREMEEV

-2928 GQTKDISGAQR
+2928 GQTKDLAAIQR
-2939 TRSELFKLF
+2939 SRNEAVKMF
-2948 TSFFSFFNT
+2948 TSFYSFFNT
-2957 QYNAALEA
+2957 QFNAVLESYYGGKYNADG
-2965 HYRGKYSKTGYKH
+2965 YRH
-2978 IHVWMPLARTIL
+2978 IRVWMPFARSVL
-2990 FRIVLVGILGGLG
+2990 YRIILVGLIGGLG
-3003 KAALGLDGG
+3003 KAALGLEG
-3012 DDKDKYRKVQDPKTG
+3012 DDDRDKYRNVVDPKTG
-3027 EITKV
+3027 KTTKV
-3032 EIPWEERW
+3032 EVPWEERW
-3040 MNTVMKN
+3040 MNVIGKN
-3047 TLSTATGMFPG
+3047 TVSTATGMIP
-3058 IRDLAGLALDR
+3058 IVRDLIGMVTDAL
-3069 IFDGT
+3069 FDGT
-3074 TYGRTFEF
+3074 TRGRNFEV
-3082 GSVASRGFDQAQ
+3082 GSVVSRGGKQAM
-3094 ATWNLIMKKGED
+3094 ATWNLIRKKGED
-3106 DLKREEEEAK
+3106 DLKREAEKVK
-3116 ERERVKKMTRKQRE
+3116 ERERVKKMTKKQRE

-3203 VIFDKKLREKE
+3203 VFFDKKLREKE
-3214 VPKKPEPPKKKQRR
+3214 APKKPEPPKKKQRR

>member
-20 EERAAQEANQAA
+20 EERAAQEANQAE
-32 WEAKPFYSK
+32 WEAKPWYSK
-41 AATIISED
+41 ATTIISED

-61 GKIRDAYSAYHDA
+61 GKIKDAYSAYYEA
-74 QVASRDKYGIYIPTP
+74 QAASRDKYGIYIPTP

-125 STIAQDVRQSETFV
+125 STIAQDVRQSETFL
-139 HYFMTPEDKLK
+139 HYFVTPEDKLK

-158 TGISADAFINDDVAY
+158 TGISSDAFINDDVAY

-185 KAAVMPEDQAMEA
+185 KTAVMPEDQAMEA

-212 NPNDAAL
+212 NPTEAAL

-274 RMIAEDKKTAPSFF
+274 RMIAEDKKAAPSFF

-325 IVGAALG
+325 LAGAALG

-352 FITGFVRSVFGSVA
+352 FTAGFVRSVFGGVA

-464 GVVDVAKYDVAK
+464 GVVDAAKYDVAK

-498 SAEEGAQSI
+498 SAEEGAQSV
-507 ADDLIHNRIVD
+507 ADDLIHNRIVG

-563 GSVRHAQRLFS
+563 GSVRHARRLFS

-655 REEELEKTIQSGG
+655 RDEELQKTIESGG

-692 SPETDSLARM
+692 SPETDSAARM

-740 ENLDEQEKARLYGER
+740 ENLDEQEKALLYSER

-827 YKQHGKAPNQAQL
+827 YKEHGKAPNQAQL

-853 APNVEGWIPTT
+853 APQVEGWIPTT

-879 ELNGHIQT
+879 ELNGHIKT
-887 LENIKERMMKV
+887 LENIKDRMMKV

-919 IIEMLEKIGGEQK
+919 IMEMLEKIGGEQK

-967 TALNYF
+967 TALDYF
-973 RDRFALRYGGTDMR
+973 RDRFALRYGGKDMR
-987 SNEDVLH
+987 DGFAQSSSARRLKEDMLAWKQKIDDFFAGKLALRNNVMMHSPLVFDLIGADSSLDVAIDSNILQKLVDKHHFTRKDLLQLPKKIADPLFVLRAIDSRTGVEDTQKRIVVVDMEINGATVMIPFVLNTSKGFNKIASAYGRETPSGQPNDAWYIDRLDDKHLLYVHKNRTARWVATRTGAAGSHNAPLTKQSFSKLSIPDETALGKLKKENQGFYQSAWHGSPYDFRAFLLEMIGEGEGRQAHGWGLYFAQNREVSERYKEWLKKAKKKAIHTLTYDGESLNEQPPDIQGALRGFENYYLDLLRGKSAADVLRMMRDEH
-994 QAVRAGL
+994 VRDKEMHEKKRAEFDVPLALYEENPKISVRALL
-1001 NLDEQVQV
+1001 NSVDKYSSPRLTMEAAESSVPGKRRTAADIVQALKKSRELYDARTHEEESRIRAIDAVDPDKFNLEVQEPVGKLFRVEIPNDDVLLDEQKPFDEQPKFVQ
-1009 VGFDTLANDL
+1009 
-1019 KGKSDKEIIAYISKL
+1019 EKL
-1034 SRTEPIPVADFK
+1034 
-1046 ALVGLPKDNDRY
+1046 
-1058 GQRHLIRGK
+1058 
-1067 ANQSAANRAARN
+1067 
-1079 TVLSNFRD
+1079 
-1087 VVQHAVVV
+1087 
-1095 EVVPNTKKKSLH
+1095 
-1107 GLQGAKWRTQKRK
+1107 
-1120 NEVENYYRLMV
+1120 
-1131 PVRINGR
+1131 
-1138 IRTLVIVAEEHNGV
+1138 
-1152 VSSPTS
+1152 
-1158 VKVYEIY
+1158 
-1165 YAKKHPLATAPITET
+1165 
-1180 SSKAGAKAG
+1180 
-1189 VSVAEE
+1189 
-1195 DALSTI
+1195 
-1201 SIRDMLTGVKD
+1201 
-1212 ADGNLYAQSATNVPS
+1212 
-1227 SEKEAVRKQ
+1227 EK
-1236 YEGTEQWMKAPN
+1236 M
-1248 GKPTNLTEDQ
+1248 
-1258 WVAVRTPAFKAWFGD
+1258 
-1273 WEQAARLM
+1273 
-1281 LPRHAENLE
+1281 
-1290 EAAAAARSIAGKR
+1290 
-1303 LTNDLLGVDAF
+1303 
-1314 LSNKNI
+1314 
-1320 GKMVSASAT
+1320 
-1329 RKSVDA
+1329 
-1335 RVHALAVANVDRLF
+1335 F
-1349 SRAITEYT
+1349 SRADTEQLLYVLS
-1357 HKDRDNDKNI
+1357 KNDSRFDEVYSDYCELLDHEQDEAYAQEIRQRYNHELSRLIGSNTIPQALLSSFASGQEIYKSI
-1367 KQIHRMFSPFVVGDN
+1367 SDVFSQLRGD
-1382 VFVAK
+1382 
-1387 LTVKELVQEKEG
+1387 
-1399 NRLYSVEAL
+1399 
-1408 EIKEASRKWN
+1408 KEASLALN
-1418 AAYNATE
+1418 
-1425 GVLTSF
+1425 
-1431 PQEAFDNIIARFLP
+1431 
-1445 DGKNCSKIVDE
+1445 
-1456 NGEPMVVYHGSDAEF
+1456 
-1471 EVFDRTKGRSGMDIQ
+1471 EV
-1486 GMFFSPWDYE
+1486 
-1496 SEGYGKNVR
+1496 
-1505 AFFLNI
+1505 
-1511 KNPATG
+1511 
-1517 SKSYEVFSKY
+1517 
-1527 KSENYAG
+1527 G
-1534 IKARD
+1534 IK
-1539 ELEHSGYD
+1539 GITYD
-1547 GVASGNMEDE
+1547 GRQDGRCFVI
-1557 DLEFI
+1557 F
-1562 AFEPNQIKSATD
+1562 
-1574 NNGAFS
+1574 
-1580 PDDANIYHQKD
+1580 DDK
-1591 SLEKNVGESTHAI
+1591 AI
-1604 PLDDGQGKVV
+1604 
-1614 DIQFVDVD
+1614 
-1622 EKRALQSPHIGIRFS
+1622 
-1637 DEEYKIGDDV
+1637 
-1647 ENSHNWVDGDW
+1647 
-1658 TDEELDGT
+1658 
-1666 STVNVAEPWSYD
+1666 
-1678 SLDELKE
+1678 
-1685 TAIKRLNKA
+1685 
-1694 GRYPYD
+1694 
-1700 YAYLVA
+1700 
-1706 GTSSDYGE
+1706 
-1714 DTNESIIRN
+1714 SII
-1723 AEVVGILK
+1723 EK
-1731 LVRESEAES
+1731 

-1749 KGEISKEDGKRI
+1749 RGEISKEDGKRI
-1761 ITLFERAD
+1761 ITLFESAD

-1810 GAADEYAE
+1810 GAAEEYKD

-1833 AAKKSGDVVAE
+1833 AAKKSGDAVAE

-1914 NEIAEAKLD
+1914 NEITEAKLD

-1978 EELNQKVEAERERK
+1978 EEFNKKVEAERERK

-2043 YITEYARKLDEQI
+2043 YMTEYARKLDEQI
-2056 MQAHLSDENV
+2056 MQEHLSDENV

-2098 GNAPEEVKK
+2098 GNAPEDVKK
-2107 KAVAEAKKA
+2107 KAVAEAKKQE
-2116 ESPTRRGTK
+2116 ESKTRRGTK

-2178 AAAAGKWSEV
+2178 AAAAGKWSDV

-2197 AAACAYEAEKNEKR
+2197 AAACAYEAERNEAR
-2211 LNQLL
+2211 LNKLL
-2216 ANVKRKLS
+2216 DDVKRKLN

-2250 DEEKPVKCAKL
+2250 DEEKPVNCAKL
-2261 SELFEQYKDNNDI
+2261 SELFAQYKDNIDI

-2304 VNALGILYNA
+2304 VNALGILYNV

-2339 TDDTALKPSGIVEH
+2339 TDDSALKPSGIVEH
-2353 PVSDDIGGMGYSE
+2353 PVSEDTGGVGYGE
-2366 LVARIPLLG
+2366 LL
-2375 EVVAKAAQEGNIQL
+2375 AKTPFVGKVLAKYGQEGSLLL
-2389 TKPELILRLM
+2389 TKPELIMRLL
-2399 GDKAH
+2399 GEKAH
-2404 RYIYGTYD
+2404 RYLYGTYE
-2412 RAQMKESELLEEKRA
+2412 RAQMKESEILGDKKEE
-2427 ALEKIFSVYSR
+2427 LEKIFSVYTR
-2438 REKMKWKDRNIDA
+2438 KERMKWKDRNIDA
-2451 HGDMISKENVLCL
+2451 HGDMLSKENVLCL
-2464 AMNWGTETNRKR
+2464 AMNWGTFTNRKR
-2476 VMDDIGQRFDVM
+2476 VLDGVGQKFDVI
-2488 RTLKENMTEK
+2488 RTLHENMTEK

-2505 VWNLLDTFWEESAR
+2505 VWNLVDTFWEESAR
-2519 TEERLNGARVGK
+2519 TEERLNGAHIGK
-2531 VPASAFTIETADG
+2531 VPAHEFTIKTADG
-2544 KEITL
+2544 KEVTL
-2549 RGGYYPLRYNPKKAS
+2549 KGGYYPLRYNAEKS
-2564 KVNDKQTE
+2564 SNVQDKTAE
-2572 EDVKGRMTGA
+2572 EAAKGTMTGA
-2582 QVFGTKRSHVK
+2582 QVFGTKRGHTKARV
-2593 ERSEGDVIAPVLL
+2593 EGDVVLPVRLE
-2606 RFDVLKDHIF
+2606 FSVLQEHIY

-2624 RIAARDVY
+2624 HIAARDVY

-2646 TYGRPIYDYLKQWAV
+2646 NYGRPVYKYLKQWAV
-2661 DVWAVPVEASDSAA
+2661 DVWAIPADGTDLAGSAISRALASF
-2675 SGINRIIGGL
+2675 

-2692 IMGWRLWP
+2692 IMGWRMWP
-2700 CLENVMTNTFLNMDK
+2700 VIENVSNIAPVVDK
-2715 IGVRK
+2715 LGARRALQAVMAFALHPK
-2720 TAKAYLEGL
+2720 TLLA
-2729 PIFGRGP
+2729 
-2736 KALRDMAK
+2736 MSK
-2744 KSAFMADRISN
+2744 KSIFMADRINN
-2755 MERDIRR
+2755 MERDVRR
-2762 DPHIFDPTYAPL
+2762 DSHTFDPTYKPL
-2774 EFLRDNAYFGISFTD
+2774 EFLRDNAYRALSFTD
-2789 QLFSVPLWNKV
+2789 LALSVPTWNSA
-2800 YQEAFPK
+2800 YNEAFPK

-2828 RVHELRAEIY
+2828 RVHELRAEVY
-2838 DLRREMEEK
+2838 DLRREMEEI
-2847 VDPLLQ
+2847 VDPSLQ
-2853 EIIREKNKERIR
+2853 
-2865 EMKKHVRE
+2865 
-2873 KKERIRAKEKEFAE
+2873 ERIRAKEKEFAE

-2928 GQTKDISGAQR
+2928 GQTKDLAAIQR
-2939 TRSELFKLF
+2939 SRNEAVKMF
-2948 TSFFSFFNT
+2948 TSFYSFFNT
-2957 QYNAALEA
+2957 QFNAVLESYYGGKYNADG
-2965 HYRGKYSKTGYKH
+2965 YRH
-2978 IHVWMPLARTIL
+2978 IRVWMPFARSVL
-2990 FRIVLVGILGGLG
+2990 YRIILVGLIGGLG
-3003 KAALGLDGG
+3003 KAALGLEGD
-3012 DDKDKYRKVQDPKTG
+3012 DDKDKYRNVVDPKTG
-3027 EITKV
+3027 KTTKV
-3032 EIPWEERW
+3032 EVPWEERW
-3040 MNTVMKN
+3040 MNVIGKN
-3047 TLSTATGMFPG
+3047 TVSTATGMIP
-3058 IRDLAGLALDR
+3058 IVRDLIGMVTDAL
-3069 IFDGT
+3069 FDGT
-3074 TYGRTFEF
+3074 TRGRNFEV
-3082 GSVASRGFDQAQ
+3082 GSVVSRGGKQAM

-3106 DLKREEEEAK
+3106 DLKREAEKAK
-3116 ERERVKKMTRKQRE
+3116 ERERVKKMTKKQRE

-3163 SRHGITNTPSDGLFS
+3163 SRHGITNTLSDGVFS
-3178 IAQFAV
+3178 AVQFAV

-3195 DIRNVLRA
+3195 RVKNVLRS

-3228 TRGRKERTND
+3228 TRGRKERIND

>member
-1 MALDLEAYHKD
+1 MAFDLEGYLQ
-12 IEDERRQD
+12 EGR
-20 EERAAQEANQAA
+20 EEREQREAAQAEREAKEANQAA

-61 GKIRDAYSAYHDA
+61 GKIKDAYSAYYEA
-74 QVASRDKYGIYIPTP
+74 QAASRDKYGIYIPTP

-125 STIAQDVRQSETFV
+125 STIAQDVRQSETFL
-139 HYFMTPEDKLK
+139 HYFVTPEDKLK

-185 KAAVMPEDQAMEA
+185 KTAVMPEDQAMEA

-212 NPNDAAL
+212 NPTEAAL

-274 RMIAEDKKTAPSFF
+274 RMIAEDKKAAPSFF
-288 DDPLSAIVGGMASSG
+288 DDPLAAIVGGMASSG

-325 IVGAALG
+325 LAGAALG
-332 TGVEPLGGTLVG
+332 TGIEPLGGTLVG
-344 GAAGAGAG
+344 GAAGAAGGFVVGTARSVITRATMGQLARAGLGAG
-352 FITGFVRSVFGSVA
+352 
-366 RRQAMRT
+366 MRV
-373 AITRGMQFGAFEG
+373 GAFEG

-414 DRRLYATLGGAANAG
+414 DRRLYAALGGAANAG

-464 GVVDVAKYDVAK
+464 GVVDAAKYDVAK

-563 GSVRHAQRLFS
+563 GSVRHARRLFS

-655 REEELEKTIQSGG
+655 REEELQKTIDSGG

-676 YAQSAASPQLL
+676 YAQSAASPQIL

-692 SPETDSLARM
+692 SPETDSMARM

-740 ENLDEQEKARLYGER
+740 ENLDEREKARLYSER

-879 ELNGHIQT
+879 ELNGHIKT

-940 RMNAMLFAHHADIF
+940 RMNALLFAHHADIF

-967 TALNYF
+967 TALDYF

-987 SNEDVLH
+987 SNDGLKQSSGMSADRKLYEDETAWGKQLDAFMSMSDKNFMRVYKIMETPLVFSLLNDQGFHVQLGKDIAISHAMLWKVLREKEVKGKSHGHALDMTPEIMKGLPRALANPIMILRNRKGDDPNAPILPDEIVAVVDLQDKNGSTAIVPIVLKERNGKYMLKTFFGKDDPTWFQKRMMLGDVLYAH
-994 QAVRAGL
+994 KKRALDWVKAIQRHKAPGRFTLQDSFFNSISTDADLVKAREENQSFYQSAWHGSPYDFRAFLLEMIGEGEGRQAHGWGLYFAQNREVSERYKEWLKKAKKKAIHTLTYDGESLNEQPSDIQGVLRGFENYYLDLLRGKSAADVLRMMRDEHVRDKEMHEKKRAEFDVPLALYEENPKISVRALL
-1001 NLDEQVQV
+1001 NSVDKYSSPRLTMEAAESSVPSKRRTAGDLVQALKKSRELYDARAHEEESRIRAIDAVDPDKFNLEVQEPVGKLFRVEIPNDDVLLDEQKP
-1009 VGFDTLANDL
+1009 FD
-1019 KGKSDKEIIAYISKL
+1019 EQ
-1034 SRTEPIPVADFK
+1034 
-1046 ALVGLPKDNDRY
+1046 PK
-1058 GQRHLIRGK
+1058 
-1067 ANQSAANRAARN
+1067 
-1079 TVLSNFRD
+1079 F
-1087 VVQHAVVV
+1087 
-1095 EVVPNTKKKSLH
+1095 
-1107 GLQGAKWRTQKRK
+1107 
-1120 NEVENYYRLMV
+1120 
-1131 PVRINGR
+1131 VR
-1138 IRTLVIVAEEHNGV
+1138 
-1152 VSSPTS
+1152 
-1158 VKVYEIY
+1158 
-1165 YAKKHPLATAPITET
+1165 
-1180 SSKAGAKAG
+1180 
-1189 VSVAEE
+1189 
-1195 DALSTI
+1195 
-1201 SIRDMLTGVKD
+1201 
-1212 ADGNLYAQSATNVPS
+1212 
-1227 SEKEAVRKQ
+1227 EK
-1236 YEGTEQWMKAPN
+1236 
-1248 GKPTNLTEDQ
+1248 
-1258 WVAVRTPAFKAWFGD
+1258 
-1273 WEQAARLM
+1273 
-1281 LPRHAENLE
+1281 LE
-1290 EAAAAARSIAGKR
+1290 E
-1303 LTNDLLGVDAF
+1303 
-1314 LSNKNI
+1314 
-1320 GKMVSASAT
+1320 M
-1329 RKSVDA
+1329 
-1335 RVHALAVANVDRLF
+1335 F
-1349 SRAITEYT
+1349 SRADTEQLLYVLSK
-1357 HKDRDNDKNI
+1357 KDSRFDEVYSDYCELLDHEQDEAYAQEIRQRYNHELSRLIGSNTIPQALLRSFASGQEIYKSISDV
-1367 KQIHRMFSPFVVGDN
+1367 FSQLRGD
-1382 VFVAK
+1382 
-1387 LTVKELVQEKEG
+1387 
-1399 NRLYSVEAL
+1399 
-1408 EIKEASRKWN
+1408 KEASLALNEVGIKGIT
-1418 AAYNATE
+1418 Y
-1425 GVLTSF
+1425 
-1431 PQEAFDNIIARFLP
+1431 
-1445 DGKNCSKIVDE
+1445 DGRQDGRCFV
-1456 NGEPMVVYHGSDAEF
+1456 
-1471 EVFDRTKGRSGMDIQ
+1471 VFDD
-1486 GMFFSPWDYE
+1486 
-1496 SEGYGKNVR
+1496 
-1505 AFFLNI
+1505 
-1511 KNPATG
+1511 
-1517 SKSYEVFSKY
+1517 
-1527 KSENYAG
+1527 
-1534 IKARD
+1534 KA
-1539 ELEHSGYD
+1539 
-1547 GVASGNMEDE
+1547 
-1557 DLEFI
+1557 I
-1562 AFEPNQIKSATD
+1562 
-1574 NNGAFS
+1574 
-1580 PDDANIYHQKD
+1580 
-1591 SLEKNVGESTHAI
+1591 
-1604 PLDDGQGKVV
+1604 
-1614 DIQFVDVD
+1614 
-1622 EKRALQSPHIGIRFS
+1622 
-1637 DEEYKIGDDV
+1637 
-1647 ENSHNWVDGDW
+1647 
-1658 TDEELDGT
+1658 
-1666 STVNVAEPWSYD
+1666 
-1678 SLDELKE
+1678 
-1685 TAIKRLNKA
+1685 
-1694 GRYPYD
+1694 
-1700 YAYLVA
+1700 
-1706 GTSSDYGE
+1706 
-1714 DTNESIIRN
+1714 SII
-1723 AEVVGILK
+1723 EK
-1731 LVRESEAES
+1731 

-1749 KGEISKEDGKRI
+1749 RGEISKEDGKRI
-1761 ITLFERAD
+1761 ITLFESAD

-1793 ASAKELETVN
+1793 ASAKDLETVN
-1803 AWAEWHE
+1803 AWAQWHE
-1810 GAADEYAE
+1810 GAADEYAD
-1818 TDFADEFRDHENAIL
+1818 TDFADEFRAHENAIL

-1891 AKNAGAMPSVEVQ
+1891 AKNAGAMPSAEVQ

-1914 NEIAEAKLD
+1914 NEITEAKLD

-1978 EELNQKVEAERERK
+1978 EEFNQKVEAERERK

-2037 ENELKD
+2037 EEELKKHVD
-2043 YITEYARKLDEQI
+2043 EYARNLDEQI
-2056 MQAHLSDENV
+2056 MQEHLSDENV

-2197 AAACAYEAEKNEKR
+2197 AAACAYEAERNEAR
-2211 LNQLL
+2211 LNKLVES
-2216 ANVKRKLS
+2216 VKRKLS

-2261 SELFEQYKDNNDI
+2261 SELFARYKENIDI

-2304 VNALGILYNA
+2304 VNAIGILYNV

-2327 GKTTDDILGEIF
+2327 GKTTDDILGDIV

-2353 PVSDDIGGMGYSE
+2353 PISEDTGGIGYGE
-2366 LVARIPLLG
+2366 LL
-2375 EVVAKAAQEGNIQL
+2375 AKTPFVGKVLAKYGQEGSLLL
-2389 TKPELILRLM
+2389 TKPELIMRLI
-2399 GDKAH
+2399 GEKAH
-2404 RYIYGTYD
+2404 RYLYGTYE
-2412 RAQMKESELLEEKRA
+2412 RAQMKESEILGEKQKELEQ
-2427 ALEKIFSVYSR
+2427 IFSVYTR
-2438 REKMKWKDRNIDA
+2438 KERMKWKDRNIDA
-2451 HGDMISKENVLCL
+2451 HGDMLSKENVLCL
-2464 AMNWGTETNRKR
+2464 AMNWGTFTNRKR
-2476 VMDDIGQRFDVM
+2476 VLDGVGQKFDVI
-2488 RTLKENMTEK
+2488 RTLHENMTEK

-2505 VWNLLDTFWEESAR
+2505 VWNLLDTFWKESAR
-2519 TEERLNGARVGK
+2519 TEERLNGAHIGK
-2531 VPASAFTIETADG
+2531 VPAHEFTIKTADG
-2544 KEITL
+2544 KEVTL
-2549 RGGYYPLRYNPKKAS
+2549 KGGYYPLRYNAEKS
-2564 KVNDKQTE
+2564 SNVQDKTAE
-2572 EDVKGRMTGA
+2572 EAAKGTMTGA
-2582 QVFGTKRSHVK
+2582 QVFGTKRGHTKARV
-2593 ERSEGDVIAPVLL
+2593 EGDVVLPVLL
-2606 RFDVLKDHIF
+2606 EFSVLQEHVY
-2616 NASHNIAF
+2616 NAAHNIAF
-2624 RIAARDVY
+2624 RIAVRDVY
-2632 RIINDKKFEAYVSS
+2632 RIINDKGFETYVSS
-2646 TYGRPIYDYLKQWAV
+2646 NYGRPVYKYLKQWAV
-2661 DVWAVPVEASDSAA
+2661 DVWAIPADGTDLAGSAVSRA
-2675 SGINRIIGGL
+2675 L
-2685 RRNSTMA
+2685 AAFRRNSTMA
-2692 IMGWRLWP
+2692 IMGWRMWP
-2700 CLENVMTNTFLNMDK
+2700 VIENVSNIAPVVDK
-2715 IGVRK
+2715 LGARRALQAVIAFALHPK
-2720 TAKAYLEGL
+2720 TLLA
-2729 PIFGRGP
+2729 
-2736 KALRDMAK
+2736 MSK
-2744 KSAFMADRISN
+2744 KSIFMANRINN
-2755 MERDIRR
+2755 MERDVRR
-2762 DPHIFDPTYAPL
+2762 DSHTFDPTYKPL
-2774 EFLRDNAYFGISFTD
+2774 EFLRDNAYRALSFTD
-2789 QLFSVPLWNKV
+2789 LALSVPTWNSA
-2800 YQEAFPK
+2800 YNEAFPK
-2807 ALAQINEENEANKR
+2807 AMAQINEENEENKR

-2828 RVHELRAEIY
+2828 RVHELRAEVY
-2838 DLRREMEEK
+2838 DLRREMEE
-2847 VDPLLQ
+2847 VVVPLLQ

-2928 GQTKDISGAQR
+2928 GQTKDLAAIQR
-2939 TRSELFKLF
+2939 SRHEAVKMF
-2948 TSFFSFFNT
+2948 TSFYSFFNT
-2957 QYNAALEA
+2957 QFNAVLESYYSGKYNADG
-2965 HYRGKYSKTGYKH
+2965 YRH
-2978 IHVWMPLARTIL
+2978 IRVWMPFARSVL
-2990 FRIVLVGILGGLG
+2990 YRIILVGLIGGLG
-3003 KAALGLDGG
+3003 KAALGLEG
-3012 DDKDKYRKVQDPKTG
+3012 DDDRDKYRNVVDPKTG
-3027 EITKV
+3027 KTTKV
-3032 EIPWEERW
+3032 EVPWEERW
-3040 MNTVMKN
+3040 MNVIGKN
-3047 TLSTATGMFPG
+3047 TVSTATGMIPLV
-3058 IRDLAGLALDR
+3058 RDLIGMVTDAL
-3069 IFDGT
+3069 FDGT
-3074 TYGRTFEF
+3074 TRGRNFEV
-3082 GSVASRGFDQAQ
+3082 GSVVSRGGKQAL
-3094 ATWNLIMKKGED
+3094 ATWNLIMKKGDD
-3106 DLKREEEEAK
+3106 DLKREAEKAK

-3163 SRHGITNTPSDGLFS
+3163 SRHGITNTLSDGVFS
-3178 IAQFAV
+3178 AAQFAV

-3203 VIFDKKLREKE
+3203 VFFDKKLREKE

>member
-20 EERAAQEANQAA
+20 EERAAQEANQAE
-32 WEAKPFYSK
+32 WEAKPWYSK

-61 GKIRDAYSAYHDA
+61 GKIKDAYSAYYEA
-74 QVASRDKYGIYIPTP
+74 QAASRDKYGIYIPTP

-158 TGISADAFINDDVAY
+158 TGISSDAFINDDVAY

-185 KAAVMPEDQAMEA
+185 KTAVMPEDQAMEA

-212 NPNDAAL
+212 NPTEAAL

-303 PEMLQSI
+303 PEMVQSI

-325 IVGAALG
+325 LAGAALG
-332 TGVEPLGGTLVG
+332 TGIEPLGGTLVG
-344 GAAGAGAG
+344 GAAGAAGGFVVGTARSVITRATMGQLARAGLGAG
-352 FITGFVRSVFGSVA
+352 
-366 RRQAMRT
+366 MRV
-373 AITRGMQFGAFEG
+373 GAFEG

-414 DRRLYATLGGAANAG
+414 DRRFYSALGGAANAG

-464 GVVDVAKYDVAK
+464 GVVDAAKYDVAK

-563 GSVRHAQRLFS
+563 GSVRHARRLFS

-621 QGSGFEN
+621 QGTGFEN

-655 REEELEKTIQSGG
+655 RDEELQKTIESGG

-692 SPETDSLARM
+692 SPETDSAARM

-740 ENLDEQEKARLYGER
+740 ENLDEQEKARLHSER

-786 ILQPAMDALSK
+786 ILQPAIDALSK

-827 YKQHGKAPNQAQL
+827 YKEHGKAPNQAQL

-853 APNVEGWIPTT
+853 APQVEGWIPTT

-879 ELNGHIQT
+879 ELNGHIKT

-954 AAAMRTQEGKEEY
+954 AAAMRTQEGKEKY
-967 TALNYF
+967 TALDYF
-973 RDRFALRYGGTDMR
+973 KDRFALRYGGTDMR
-987 SNEDVLH
+987 GGFAQSSSARRLKEDMLAWKQKVDDFLAGKLPLH
-994 QAVRAGL
+994 NNVVMRTPLVFDLIGADSTLDIAIDRNILQKLVDKHHFTRQ
-1001 NLDEQVQV
+1001 NLLE
-1009 VGFDTLANDL
+1009 
-1019 KGKSDKEIIAYISKL
+1019 
-1034 SRTEPIPVADFK
+1034 
-1046 ALVGLPKDNDRY
+1046 LPKKIADP
-1058 GQRHLIRGK
+1058 LFVL
-1067 ANQSAANRAARN
+1067 RAID
-1079 TVLSNFRD
+1079 TKTG
-1087 VVQHAVVV
+1087 V
-1095 EVVPNTKKKSLH
+1095 ED
-1107 GLQGAKWRTQKRK
+1107 TQKRIVVIDM
-1120 NEVENYYRLMV
+1120 E
-1131 PVRINGR
+1131 ING
-1138 IRTLVIVAEEHNGV
+1138 
-1152 VSSPTS
+1152 
-1158 VKVYEIY
+1158 
-1165 YAKKHPLATAPITET
+1165 AT
-1180 SSKAGAKAG
+1180 
-1189 VSVAEE
+1189 V
-1195 DALSTI
+1195 
-1201 SIRDMLTGVKD
+1201 
-1212 ADGNLYAQSATNVPS
+1212 
-1227 SEKEAVRKQ
+1227 
-1236 YEGTEQWMKAPN
+1236 
-1248 GKPTNLTEDQ
+1248 
-1258 WVAVRTPAFKAWFGD
+1258 
-1273 WEQAARLM
+1273 
-1281 LPRHAENLE
+1281 
-1290 EAAAAARSIAGKR
+1290 
-1303 LTNDLLGVDAF
+1303 
-1314 LSNKNI
+1314 
-1320 GKMVSASAT
+1320 MV
-1329 RKSVDA
+1329 
-1335 RVHALAVANVDRLF
+1335 
-1349 SRAITEYT
+1349 
-1357 HKDRDNDKNI
+1357 
-1367 KQIHRMFSPFVVGDN
+1367 PFVVNTAQGMNKIASAYGREKSSGQPNDQWYIDRLN
-1382 VFVAK
+1382 QKNLLYINKNRTARWVAIRTGAAGRHNAP
-1387 LTVKELVQEKEG
+1387 LTKQ
-1399 NRLYSVEAL
+1399 
-1408 EIKEASRKWN
+1408 
-1418 AAYNATE
+1418 
-1425 GVLTSF
+1425 SF
-1431 PQEAFDNIIARFLP
+1431 STFSIA
-1445 DGKNCSKIVDE
+1445 DE
-1456 NGEPMVVYHGSDAEF
+1456 NDLSKQKKENPGFYQSAWHGSPHDFVEFLLSAIGTGEGAQAHGWGLYLAEKR
-1471 EVFDRTKGRSGMDIQ
+1471 EAAS
-1486 GMFFSPWDYE
+1486 
-1496 SEGYGKNVR
+1496 GYGGKLYHVEIPDNDVLIDEQKTYDEQPAKVR
-1505 AFFLNI
+1505 
-1511 KNPATG
+1511 K
-1517 SKSYEVFSKY
+1517 
-1527 KSENYAG
+1527 
-1534 IKARD
+1534 
-1539 ELEHSGYD
+1539 
-1547 GVASGNMEDE
+1547 
-1557 DLEFI
+1557 
-1562 AFEPNQIKSATD
+1562 
-1574 NNGAFS
+1574 
-1580 PDDANIYHQKD
+1580 
-1591 SLEKNVGESTHAI
+1591 SLEKLVHGLTLEQLENWNDVRRLGKAKVIAEIMDTLSESDGMNIYGTI
-1604 PLDDGQGKVV
+1604 SDLVDGQQEASELLNQYGIKGITYHDEQSGRGFVV
-1614 DIQFVDVD
+1614 F
-1622 EKRALQSPHIGIRFS
+1622 
-1637 DEEYKIGDDV
+1637 DD
-1647 ENSHNWVDGDW
+1647 
-1658 TDEELDGT
+1658 
-1666 STVNVAEPWSYD
+1666 
-1678 SLDELKE
+1678 K
-1685 TAIKRLNKA
+1685 AI
-1694 GRYPYD
+1694 
-1700 YAYLVA
+1700 
-1706 GTSSDYGE
+1706 
-1714 DTNESIIRN
+1714 SII
-1723 AEVVGILK
+1723 EK
-1731 LVRESEAES
+1731 

-1749 KGEISKEDGKRI
+1749 RGEISKEDGKRI
-1761 ITLFERAD
+1761 ITLFESAD

-1810 GAADEYAE
+1810 GAAEEYKD

-1833 AAKKSGDVVAE
+1833 AAKKSGDAVAE

-1914 NEIAEAKLD
+1914 NEITEAKLD

-1978 EELNQKVEAERERK
+1978 EEFNQKVEAERERK

-2043 YITEYARKLDEQI
+2043 YMTEYARKLDEQI
-2056 MQAHLSDENV
+2056 MQEHLSDENV

-2090 ERLMRLLG
+2090 ERLMRVLG

-2125 QEVRKE
+2125 HEVRKE

-2197 AAACAYEAEKNEKR
+2197 AAACAYETERNEDR
-2211 LNQLL
+2211 LNKLVES
-2216 ANVKRKLS
+2216 VKRKLS

-2250 DEEKPVKCAKL
+2250 DEEKPVNCAKL
-2261 SELFEQYKDNNDI
+2261 SELFTRYQENIDI

-2304 VNALGILYNA
+2304 VNALGILYNV

-2327 GKTTDDILGEIF
+2327 GKTTDDIVGDIV
-2339 TDDTALKPSGIVEH
+2339 TDDTALKPTGIVEH
-2353 PVSDDIGGMGYSE
+2353 PVSEDTGGIGYSE
-2366 LVARIPLLG
+2366 LLAKTPFVG
-2375 EVVAKAAQEGNIQL
+2375 EVLAKYGQEGSLLL
-2389 TKPELILRLM
+2389 TKPELIMRLL
-2399 GDKAH
+2399 GEKAH
-2404 RYIYGTYD
+2404 RYLYGTYD

-2464 AMNWGTETNRKR
+2464 AMNWGTFTNRKR
-2476 VMDDIGQRFDVM
+2476 VMDDIGQRFDVI
-2488 RTLKENMTEK
+2488 RTLHENMTEK

-2531 VPASAFTIETADG
+2531 VPAHEFTIKTADR

-2549 RGGYYPLRYNPKKAS
+2549 KGGYYPLRYNPKKAS

-2632 RIINDKKFEAYVSS
+2632 RIINDKEFEAYVSS

-2675 SGINRIIGGL
+2675 MGINRIIGGL

-2692 IMGWRLWP
+2692 IMGWRMWP
-2700 CLENVMTNTFLNMDK
+2700 CLENMLTNTLLNMDK
-2715 IGVRK
+2715 IGIRK
-2720 TAKAYLEGL
+2720 TMSAYFEGL
-2729 PIFGRGP
+2729 PVIGKGP

-2744 KSAFMADRISN
+2744 KSSFMADRINN

-2762 DPHIFDPTYAPL
+2762 DPHIFDPTYRPL
-2774 EFLRDNAYFGISFTD
+2774 EFLRDNAYFCMGFTD
-2789 QLFSVPLWNKV
+2789 QLFSVPLWSKV
-2800 YQEAFPK
+2800 YKEAFPK
-2807 ALAQINEENEANKR
+2807 AMAQINEENEENKR

-2838 DLRREMEEK
+2838 DLRREMEEI
-2847 VDPLLQ
+2847 VDPSLQ
-2853 EIIREKNKERIR
+2853 
-2865 EMKKHVRE
+2865 
-2873 KKERIRAKEKEFAE
+2873 ERIRAKEKEFAE

-2928 GQTKDISGAQR
+2928 GQTKDLAGVQR

-2957 QYNAALEA
+2957 QYNASLEA
-2965 HYRGKYSKTGYKH
+2965 YYGGKYGKGGYKH

-2990 FRIVLVGILGGLG
+2990 FRMILVGILGGLG
-3003 KAALGLDGG
+3003 KAALGLEG
-3012 DDKDKYRKVQDPKTG
+3012 DDDRDKYQHVVDPKTG
-3027 EITKV
+3027 KTTKV
-3032 EIPWEERW
+3032 EVPWEDRW
-3040 MNTVMKN
+3040 MKTVLKN

-3058 IRDLAGLALDR
+3058 IRDIAGFALDR

-3074 TYGRTFEF
+3074 TYGRSLEF
-3082 GSVASRGFDQAQ
+3082 GSVASRGWKQAA
-3094 ATWNLIMKKGED
+3094 ATWDLIMKKGED
-3106 DLKREEEEAK
+3106 DLKREAEKVK
-3116 ERERVKKMTRKQRE
+3116 ERERVKKMTKKQRE

-3163 SRHGITNTPSDGLFS
+3163 TRHGVTNTLSDGVFS
-3178 IAQFAV
+3178 AVQFAI

-3195 DIRNVLRA
+3195 RVTNVMRS

-3228 TRGRKERTND
+3228 TRGRKERIND